1 MYYQLFTA
9 RNGGSMQSQV
19 VTQPVTVTSLSGNV
33 VVVNAQGQARIV
45 NAGDVLQPDEI
56 IITVNQSAIE
66 LQTTQGGVQID
77 ENCVACLPE
86 FSADGQPEVQAA
98 PVQGQINLDL
108 AQLDTANFDE
118 QAIAAIQQAIL
129 DGVDPTTALEAA
141 AAGAGA
147 GGSANGGA
155 ITIDYNFLEVLAST
169 AFDTQGY
176 NQTFSTTQ
184 TLVNPLRFAAG
195 GESLSTQVTEGSL
208 SLGTYPQTSTVTSL
222 ITAGSLA
229 LLPASFVPEAAFLT
243 SLLAELNQDITSS
256 GQPVVFRYDAATNS
270 IIGEQNGST
279 VLSIAISAESIGRDV
294 NLTITTTLSQPI
306 DHLPSVG
313 GGLVSISGD
322 QISIALQLTGTDSNG
337 NVIQAPIDVVVAIN
351 DGSAPVMVD
360 EPTLSLNEND
370 LPAGS
375 DGADPLTVSGQFD
388 TQLGSDQ
395 VASYQIDP
403 STANPIAGLT
413 SQGDAVILGEPTLID
428 GNRVYQATAGGRDI
442 FQLTLN
448 ADGSYQF
455 VLQGTL
461 DHAAGSDALTI
472 SLPIVAIDY
481 DNDSSAPGNLNIE
494 IQDDKPLISGVE
506 PLTVAEKTLDT
517 GSIGGGASL
526 VADGNFTTTQ
536 GSDGVVSYR
545 LDSLTDAVAGI
556 TSGGVAVTLSES
568 VDANG
573 NYTYTATAGG
583 EPVFTLLLNQ
593 DGSYR
598 FTLQGSLDHAL
609 NSDELLVNFTV
620 VATDFDGDTASIT
633 LPVTVKDDKP
643 YFTNVTS
650 LNVHENDLP
659 QGSDVTKEPLTASG
673 QFELVQGSDR
683 VASFTLDSSVNP
695 VQGLTSNGVA
705 VTLSAPV
712 DDGNGN
718 LTYTAMAGAV
728 TVFTLTLNSDG
739 TYSFTL
745 AAPVDHALNS
755 NDLTLNFQ
763 VIATDFDGDSDS
775 IVLPVKINDDKPY
788 FTNVQGL
795 YVHENDLP
803 QGSDTDKE
811 PVTVNGQFQLVQ
823 GADTVASFALDSSV
837 NPVQGLT
844 SNGVAVTLS
853 APADDGNGNLTYTA
867 MAGSVTV
874 FTLTLNTDGTYSFTL
889 AAPVDHALNS
899 NDLTL
904 NFKVIATDFDGDS
917 DSIVLPVKIN
927 DDKPYFTNVQGL
939 YVHENDLPQ
948 GSDTDKEPVT
958 VNGQFQ
964 LVQGADTVASF
975 ALDSSVNPVQGL
987 TSNGVAVTL
996 SAPVDDG
1003 HGNLTYT
1010 AMAGA
1015 VTVFTLTLN
1024 SNGTYSFTLAAPV
1037 DHALNSNDLT
1047 LNFQVIATDFDG
1059 DSDSI
1064 VLPVK
1069 INDDKPYFTNVQGL
1083 YVHENDLPQGSDTDK
1098 EPVTVNGQF
1107 QLVQGADTVASFA
1120 LDSSVNPVQGLT
1132 SNGVAVTL
1140 SAPVDDG
1147 HGNLTYTAMAG
1158 SATVFTLT
1166 LNADGTYSFTL
1177 AAPVDHALN
1186 SNDLTLNFKVIATDF
1201 DGDSDSIVLPVKIND
1216 DKPYFTNVQGL
1227 YVHENDLPQGSD
1239 TDKEPVTVNGQFQ
1252 LVQGADTVASFAL
1265 DSSVNPV
1272 QGLTSN
1278 GVAVTLS
1285 APVDDGNGNLTYT
1298 VMAGAVTVFTLT
1310 LNTDGTYSF
1319 TLAAPVDHALNSNDL
1334 TLNFQV
1340 IATDFD
1346 GDSDSIVLPVK
1357 INDDKPYFTN
1367 VQGLYVHEN
1376 DLPQGSD
1383 IDKEPVTVNGQFQLV
1398 QGADT
1403 VASFALDSSVNPVQ
1417 GLTSN
1422 GVAVTLSAPVD
1433 DGNGNLTYTAMAGA
1447 VTVFTL
1453 TLNSDG
1459 TYSFTLSAPVDHALN
1474 SDSLTLNFKVIAT
1487 DFDGDSD
1494 SIVLPVKINDDKPS
1508 FIHRQPLSVNEDD
1521 LPQGSD
1527 NSKESLS
1534 ASGQFTVVQGADQV
1548 VSYQL
1553 DGSVNPVQGLTSNGV
1568 AVVLSAPVD
1577 DGNGNGN
1584 LTYTATAGGNP
1595 IFTLVLNTDGSYTF
1609 TLSGPIDHASG
1620 SDSKQLNFKVL
1631 AVDFDGDKASVN
1643 LPVTIID
1650 DKPTITAVQALSVD
1664 EDDLTQGSDTT
1675 KESLTATGHFT
1686 TTQGADHVVSYTLNL
1701 TTNPLAGVTS
1711 GGQVLTLSDS
1721 VDAHGNHTYT
1731 ATKPDGTL
1739 IFTLQ
1744 LNANGSYQFTLS
1756 GPLDHAASSDE
1767 LLLNFNVV
1775 ATDYD
1780 GDTSSIVLPVTVVD
1794 DQPSVISA
1802 QALSV
1807 NEDDLA
1813 TGTDQSKESTTANG
1827 QFTTTQGADGIAH
1840 YQIDTSTSSDTGLTS
1855 QGQPVVWGA
1864 PSITT
1869 ASSGQVYTYQGIANG
1884 VVIFTL
1890 VLRADGSYSFTLN
1903 GAVDHP
1909 LNANELTLNIPVLAQ
1924 DADGDTSP
1932 ITLPVTIVDDV
1943 PILHDKNIAL
1953 QEGSV
1958 ASSVNLFSRDNNL
1971 SPDTQGADRG
1981 VITHFSAVDEA
1992 GRDIQFREGS
2002 VLSNDIELNG
2012 AAKTVTVVEI
2022 VNGVSRDLGT
2032 LTIQPNG
2039 TATFT
2044 PVTQLDHT
2052 DGNDIKFTVD
2062 VTATDYDH
2070 DTSTE
2075 QLNITISDHKATIT
2089 QQKFTGYEDQGHDAA
2104 LNLVPVGEQSNAQ
2117 DNLGGLPVEALKLA
2131 LQVNLYDVDQ
2141 GESLGEVSIWNPNQI
2156 RGDFYYLDSAN
2167 QLVKLDV
2174 DPASGHVVLPAA
2186 LLQQSINGTIA
2197 TVENLY
2203 FVPDR
2208 HYSTGNGGMNAS
2220 VSVEILHNGVRDH
2233 FTNGNMRIEIESV
2246 ADIATWKS
2254 SSEFHYDAVEDGS
2267 NVSLNIAAETQDNS
2281 NPEAITYQIRF
2292 TENGANA
2299 NLVYSDGSPIPT
2311 KTDANGTYYEVPANK
2326 IAQVQVDPADNF
2338 AGQIKLDVTAITK
2351 ESTNYVA
2358 GKQTAQSETKEIVID
2373 VAPEADRGS
2382 FTVNRISIFEDNASN
2397 QNAVDPSVEHDPLL
2411 LSEVI
2416 SMTGSSDA
2424 DGSEALFVRLSDF
2437 TDTGATLVWLG
2448 SGPSP
2453 ITVGTYPNGET
2464 YYEIPQSA
2472 LSQVEVL
2479 PTKHSNENFSFVVEG
2494 IVKDTVN
2501 LSTGQVQDIESL
2513 GSKTVNVTVKG
2524 VADLPTIE
2532 FLNGNTQWQTFNDG
2546 VQSGVITTV
2555 SEDSR
2560 VDLNFSII
2568 SGEIAD
2574 SPTDSSETISVLL
2587 SNIPDGV
2594 KLFDSDGTSV
2604 DLVFAGYDSN
2614 HKPIYQ
2620 ANLTTAQVITGI
2632 QVQPVASSTANIDIK
2647 ATVIVTEN
2655 DGHVRQMEETIRIL
2669 VEPKIDVT
2677 ENYHNAVSG
2686 NEDDRIHVTWVP
2698 QNTPGNIQNPDAQ
2711 EYFSRVEISGFPDG
2725 SRVFVNNVEVTLVNG
2740 VLVLE
2745 PAAGQSDLDFSNQVS
2760 AAGYI
2765 QVIPPHNSSTDFT
2778 LSTAITVKEQ
2788 DHEYVDAANPG
2799 QGIAEEVIH
2808 GSIGVKVNP
2817 IAEPDGQLLVENAG
2831 SVAQTVQA
2839 DANGK
2844 IDFTI
2849 NDASGGQA
2857 GANVIR
2863 FDNLD
2868 SNTAGSYQSDELVD
2882 QLVVS
2887 FGNVP
2892 QEVLNQLLITGAI
2905 NNGDGTWTI
2914 TNEADF
2920 SIKAPNGLVYSSN
2933 NDPDNNGFND
2943 IKITITAK
2951 VYDQGEDSSEVKI
2964 TKQVSTE
2971 LTLSFPTVVTGNN
2984 SVAAQLNWVGDA
2996 DDLVIGKEDNT
3007 VNLGQQIQDK
3017 LMVNATG
3024 FDAVADEL
3032 SIVINASDLP
3042 AGASIGGQDF
3052 NFVDGQYVFK
3062 GTLNPDGSISGL
3074 EGLVLIPPRDFA
3086 GDFKLPIT
3094 FVTTDT
3100 QSGDEKTLTA
3110 QVPVAISPVAD
3121 VPSSSGDQPL
3131 DNHVTPSITLNVQ
3144 ETLGLDANHQP
3155 TDLAN
3160 DTPTQDGIAYEDGI
3174 VHLNLAIGLAD
3185 SLNGSTQGQEVL
3197 TEVTLTLNDTNAGV
3211 FVDANGQS
3219 LGTSITLTQAELPA
3233 ALGEIYFK
3241 PAPNYPSGND
3251 INTVGI
3257 TVAGKVIDSTVF
3269 DETNASS
3276 QGVSSSDADKTF
3288 TSQVSFEVK
3297 PVVDDI
3303 TIGSG
3308 SPISVTGDED
3318 SWIALAD
3325 QGNAFNVSLN
3335 DNDGSEQF
3343 VSLVLTGLPTDFLVK
3358 SLSSD
3363 YVVKNNGGG
3372 EWSVQIRNPN
3382 LTSLDL
3388 SALAI
3393 KPAKDFSGEVQLGIK
3408 VYTQESLLN
3417 QPVEHTGQ
3425 FTLHVTPIGDDVDI
3439 TPAQEVTGN
3448 EGQAIDISLGA
3459 QILDKAPSL
3468 PGGATYTENSPETLR
3483 VEISGVPD
3491 GASLSLADGTL
3502 GTPLGGGVWV
3512 FEINAQQLDKV
3523 VFNSGDNN
3531 QLNWNGNLHFKV
3543 QSVDTGLAGDQH
3555 LGSAQEFDVHVD
3567 VTAVNDRPELINVQD
3582 QVTEE
3587 DTPLLLNSFTL
3598 ADIDAQLDDPNAD
3611 YTLQIGVN
3619 SGVLIIDSSLS
3630 SGLTIQGDGTGALSI
3645 TGNVAEIN
3653 AAIGA
3658 GLVKFVPSPD
3668 FYGQVAVTLNVNDNG
3683 NAGIEIAGDA
3693 STAHDN
3699 SAQFVIDVTAVND
3712 KPEVDGIHL
3721 TAQIDE
3727 ASGQKLTGIT
3737 VSDVDY
3743 AGSHTNDVMKVT
3755 LSISE
3760 GILSVQAPAGSSV
3773 AVSYAL
3779 DGSVILEGSP
3789 EAINALLNHSDS
3801 AYGLFV
3807 DAAAIA
3813 GTQINLTVTAQDM
3826 GVYFENASGMALEE
3840 SKTYPIQVNPVANAP
3855 SLSMNPAFGYAQQ
3868 IYANQ
3873 SVSAQGIALL
3883 GAIAA
3888 LTDLHETLSL
3898 RVDHLPAGAS
3908 LSSTA
3913 GSVTDLG
3920 NGRWEVSP
3928 DALESLKVV
3937 GLEEGV
3943 HTLSL
3948 TALSTESDGSSA
3960 PSANSIDYRI
3970 EIAADD
3976 SLLDHRS
3983 ATDDSLLVADN
3994 SGMTLFSGSGDDF
4007 VQGGAGD
4014 DVLVGGLGADILVGG
4029 TGADMFKW
4037 TLDGVDDKVDHIRDF
4052 NVSEG
4057 DSIDLIDVV
4066 QDLGNHLTMEQL
4078 LNNLSVSNQLTAQVV
4093 DNDVTLQVTTDNQVQ
4108 QTIVIENLATQ
4119 IDFTGMSS
4127 LDIIGTLLDQ
4137 NLLRHD

>member
-1 MYYQLFTA
+1 
-9 RNGGSMQSQV
+9 MQSQV

-494 IQDDKPLISGVE
+494 IQDDKPIIIGAE
-506 PLTVAEKTLDT
+506 QLTVAEQTLDT

-545 LDSLTDAVAGI
+545 LDSLTDSVAGI

-712 DDGNGN
+712 DDG
-718 LTYTAMAGAV
+718 
-728 TVFTLTLNSDG
+728 
-739 TYSFTL
+739 
-745 AAPVDHALNS
+745 
-755 NDLTLNFQ
+755 
-763 VIATDFDGDSDS
+763 
-775 IVLPVKINDDKPY
+775 
-788 FTNVQGL
+788 
-795 YVHENDLP
+795 
-803 QGSDTDKE
+803 
-811 PVTVNGQFQLVQ
+811 
-823 GADTVASFALDSSV
+823 
-837 NPVQGLT
+837 
-844 SNGVAVTLS
+844 
-853 APADDGNGNLTYTA
+853 
-867 MAGSVTV
+867 
-874 FTLTLNTDGTYSFTL
+874 
-889 AAPVDHALNS
+889 
-899 NDLTL
+899 
-904 NFKVIATDFDGDS
+904 
-917 DSIVLPVKIN
+917 
-927 DDKPYFTNVQGL
+927 
-939 YVHENDLPQ
+939 
-948 GSDTDKEPVT
+948 
-958 VNGQFQ
+958 
-964 LVQGADTVASF
+964 
-975 ALDSSVNPVQGL
+975 
-987 TSNGVAVTL
+987 
-996 SAPVDDG
+996 

-1024 SNGTYSFTLAAPV
+1024 TDGTYSFTLAAPV

-1147 HGNLTYTAMAG
+1147 NGNLTYTAMAG
-1158 SATVFTLT
+1158 S
-1166 LNADGTYSFTL
+1166 
-1177 AAPVDHALN
+1177 
-1186 SNDLTLNFKVIATDF
+1186 
-1201 DGDSDSIVLPVKIND
+1201 
-1216 DKPYFTNVQGL
+1216 
-1227 YVHENDLPQGSD
+1227 
-1239 TDKEPVTVNGQFQ
+1239 
-1252 LVQGADTVASFAL
+1252 
-1265 DSSVNPV
+1265 
-1272 QGLTSN
+1272 
-1278 GVAVTLS
+1278 
-1285 APVDDGNGNLTYT
+1285 
-1298 VMAGAVTVFTLT
+1298 
-1310 LNTDGTYSF
+1310 
-1319 TLAAPVDHALNSNDL
+1319 
-1334 TLNFQV
+1334 
-1340 IATDFD
+1340 
-1346 GDSDSIVLPVK
+1346 
-1357 INDDKPYFTN
+1357 
-1367 VQGLYVHEN
+1367 
-1376 DLPQGSD
+1376 
-1383 IDKEPVTVNGQFQLV
+1383 
-1398 QGADT
+1398 
-1403 VASFALDSSVNPVQ
+1403 
-1417 GLTSN
+1417 
-1422 GVAVTLSAPVD
+1422 
-1433 DGNGNLTYTAMAGA
+1433 

-1459 TYSFTLSAPVDHALN
+1459 TYSFTLAAPVEHALN

-1487 DFDGDSD
+1487 DFDGD
-1494 SIVLPVKINDDKPS
+1494 
-1508 FIHRQPLSVNEDD
+1508 
-1521 LPQGSD
+1521 
-1527 NSKESLS
+1527 
-1534 ASGQFTVVQGADQV
+1534 
-1548 VSYQL
+1548 
-1553 DGSVNPVQGLTSNGV
+1553 
-1568 AVVLSAPVD
+1568 
-1577 DGNGNGN
+1577 
-1584 LTYTATAGGNP
+1584 TA
-1595 IFTLVLNTDGSYTF
+1595 
-1609 TLSGPIDHASG
+1609 
-1620 SDSKQLNFKVL
+1620 
-1631 AVDFDGDKASVN
+1631 
-1643 LPVTIID
+1643 
-1650 DKPTITAVQALSVD
+1650 
-1664 EDDLTQGSDTT
+1664 
-1675 KESLTATGHFT
+1675 
-1686 TTQGADHVVSYTLNL
+1686 
-1701 TTNPLAGVTS
+1701 
-1711 GGQVLTLSDS
+1711 
-1721 VDAHGNHTYT
+1721 
-1731 ATKPDGTL
+1731 
-1739 IFTLQ
+1739 
-1744 LNANGSYQFTLS
+1744 
-1756 GPLDHAASSDE
+1756 
-1767 LLLNFNVV
+1767 
-1775 ATDYD
+1775 
-1780 GDTSSIVLPVTVVD
+1780 SIVLPVTVLD

-1840 YQIDTSTSSDTGLTS
+1840 YQIDTSTSSNTGLTS

-1869 ASSGQVYTYQGIANG
+1869 TSSGQVYTYQGIANG

-2075 QLNITISDHKATIT
+2075 QLNITIYDHKATIT

-2104 LNLVPVGEQSNAQ
+2104 LNLVPAGEQSNAQ

-2524 VADLPTIE
+2524 VADLPNID
-2532 FLNGNTQWQTFNDG
+2532 FISGNTQWQSFNDG
-2546 VQSGVITTV
+2546 THQGVITTV
-2555 SEDSR
+2555 AEDSL

-2620 ANLTTAQVITGI
+2620 ANLTVAQVVTGI

-2655 DGHVRQMEETIRIL
+2655 DGHVRQVEETIRIL

-2725 SRVFVNNVEVTLVNG
+2725 SRVFVNNVEVTLING

-2765 QVIPPHNSSTDFT
+2765 QVIPPHNSSTDFA

-2788 DHEYVDAANPG
+2788 AHEYVDAGNPG
-2799 QGIAEEVIH
+2799 QGIAE
-2808 GSIGVKVNP
+2808 
-2817 IAEPDGQLLVENAG
+2817 
-2831 SVAQTVQA
+2831 
-2839 DANGK
+2839 
-2844 IDFTI
+2844 
-2849 NDASGGQA
+2849 
-2857 GANVIR
+2857 
-2863 FDNLD
+2863 
-2868 SNTAGSYQSDELVD
+2868 
-2882 QLVVS
+2882 
-2887 FGNVP
+2887 
-2892 QEVLNQLLITGAI
+2892 
-2905 NNGDGTWTI
+2905 
-2914 TNEADF
+2914 
-2920 SIKAPNGLVYSSN
+2920 
-2933 NDPDNNGFND
+2933 
-2943 IKITITAK
+2943 
-2951 VYDQGEDSSEVKI
+2951 
-2964 TKQVSTE
+2964 
-2971 LTLSFPTVVTGNN
+2971 
-2984 SVAAQLNWVGDA
+2984 
-2996 DDLVIGKEDNT
+2996 
-3007 VNLGQQIQDK
+3007 
-3017 LMVNATG
+3017 
-3024 FDAVADEL
+3024 
-3032 SIVINASDLP
+3032 
-3042 AGASIGGQDF
+3042 
-3052 NFVDGQYVFK
+3052 
-3062 GTLNPDGSISGL
+3062 
-3074 EGLVLIPPRDFA
+3074 
-3086 GDFKLPIT
+3086 
-3094 FVTTDT
+3094 
-3100 QSGDEKTLTA
+3100 
-3110 QVPVAISPVAD
+3110 
-3121 VPSSSGDQPL
+3121 
-3131 DNHVTPSITLNVQ
+3131 
-3144 ETLGLDANHQP
+3144 
-3155 TDLAN
+3155 
-3160 DTPTQDGIAYEDGI
+3160 
-3174 VHLNLAIGLAD
+3174 
-3185 SLNGSTQGQEVL
+3185 
-3197 TEVTLTLNDTNAGV
+3197 
-3211 FVDANGQS
+3211 
-3219 LGTSITLTQAELPA
+3219 
-3233 ALGEIYFK
+3233 
-3241 PAPNYPSGND
+3241 
-3251 INTVGI
+3251 
-3257 TVAGKVIDSTVF
+3257 
-3269 DETNASS
+3269 
-3276 QGVSSSDADKTF
+3276 
-3288 TSQVSFEVK
+3288 
-3297 PVVDDI
+3297 
-3303 TIGSG
+3303 
-3308 SPISVTGDED
+3308 
-3318 SWIALAD
+3318 
-3325 QGNAFNVSLN
+3325 
-3335 DNDGSEQF
+3335 
-3343 VSLVLTGLPTDFLVK
+3343 
-3358 SLSSD
+3358 
-3363 YVVKNNGGG
+3363 
-3372 EWSVQIRNPN
+3372 
-3382 LTSLDL
+3382 
-3388 SALAI
+3388 
-3393 KPAKDFSGEVQLGIK
+3393 
-3408 VYTQESLLN
+3408 
-3417 QPVEHTGQ
+3417 
-3425 FTLHVTPIGDDVDI
+3425 
-3439 TPAQEVTGN
+3439 
-3448 EGQAIDISLGA
+3448 
-3459 QILDKAPSL
+3459 
-3468 PGGATYTENSPETLR
+3468 
-3483 VEISGVPD
+3483 
-3491 GASLSLADGTL
+3491 
-3502 GTPLGGGVWV
+3502 
-3512 FEINAQQLDKV
+3512 
-3523 VFNSGDNN
+3523 
-3531 QLNWNGNLHFKV
+3531 
-3543 QSVDTGLAGDQH
+3543 
-3555 LGSAQEFDVHVD
+3555 
-3567 VTAVNDRPELINVQD
+3567 
-3582 QVTEE
+3582 
-3587 DTPLLLNSFTL
+3587 
-3598 ADIDAQLDDPNAD
+3598 
-3611 YTLQIGVN
+3611 
-3619 SGVLIIDSSLS
+3619 
-3630 SGLTIQGDGTGALSI
+3630 
-3645 TGNVAEIN
+3645 
-3653 AAIGA
+3653 
-3658 GLVKFVPSPD
+3658 
-3668 FYGQVAVTLNVNDNG
+3668 
-3683 NAGIEIAGDA
+3683 
-3693 STAHDN
+3693 
-3699 SAQFVIDVTAVND
+3699 
-3712 KPEVDGIHL
+3712 
-3721 TAQIDE
+3721 
-3727 ASGQKLTGIT
+3727 
-3737 VSDVDY
+3737 
-3743 AGSHTNDVMKVT
+3743 
-3755 LSISE
+3755 
-3760 GILSVQAPAGSSV
+3760 
-3773 AVSYAL
+3773 
-3779 DGSVILEGSP
+3779 
-3789 EAINALLNHSDS
+3789 
-3801 AYGLFV
+3801 
-3807 DAAAIA
+3807 
-3813 GTQINLTVTAQDM
+3813 
-3826 GVYFENASGMALEE
+3826 
-3840 SKTYPIQVNPVANAP
+3840 
-3855 SLSMNPAFGYAQQ
+3855 
-3868 IYANQ
+3868 
-3873 SVSAQGIALL
+3873 
-3883 GAIAA
+3883 
-3888 LTDLHETLSL
+3888 
-3898 RVDHLPAGAS
+3898 
-3908 LSSTA
+3908 
-3913 GSVTDLG
+3913 
-3920 NGRWEVSP
+3920 
-3928 DALESLKVV
+3928 
-3937 GLEEGV
+3937 
-3943 HTLSL
+3943 
-3948 TALSTESDGSSA
+3948 
-3960 PSANSIDYRI
+3960 
-3970 EIAADD
+3970 
-3976 SLLDHRS
+3976 
-3983 ATDDSLLVADN
+3983 
-3994 SGMTLFSGSGDDF
+3994 
-4007 VQGGAGD
+4007 
-4014 DVLVGGLGADILVGG
+4014 
-4029 TGADMFKW
+4029 
-4037 TLDGVDDKVDHIRDF
+4037 
-4052 NVSEG
+4052 
-4057 DSIDLIDVV
+4057 
-4066 QDLGNHLTMEQL
+4066 
-4078 LNNLSVSNQLTAQVV
+4078 
-4093 DNDVTLQVTTDNQVQ
+4093 
-4108 QTIVIENLATQ
+4108 
-4119 IDFTGMSS
+4119 
-4127 LDIIGTLLDQ
+4127 
-4137 NLLRHD
+4137 

>member
-1 MYYQLFTA
+1 ME
-9 RNGGSMQSQV
+9 SQV
-19 VTQPVTVTSLSGNV
+19 VTQPITVMNMTGDV
-33 VVVNAQGQARIV
+33 IVVNAQGQARSV
-45 NAGDVLQPDEI
+45 NVGDALQPGEI
-56 IITVNQSAIE
+56 LITVNQAE
-66 LQTTQGGVQID
+66 VTLQTTQGDVRVD
-77 ENCVACLPE
+77 ENCLACLPE
-86 FSADGQPEVQAA
+86 PAFGADPQLRVA
-98 PVQGQINLDL
+98 PVQGEINAEL
-108 AQLDTANFDE
+108 AQLDTANFDA

-129 DGVDPTTALEAA
+129 DGVDPTTALQAA
-141 AAGAGA
+141 AAGGNAA
-147 GGSANGGA
+147 GSANEGA
-155 ITIDYNFLEVLAST
+155 VTIAYNYTEVLAST
-169 AFDTQGY
+169 LFDTHGY
-176 NQTFSTTQ
+176 SQTLSTTQ
-184 TLVNPLRFAAG
+184 IFDNPLRFAAG
-195 GESLSTQVTEGSL
+195 GETVSAQVTEGSL
-208 SLGTYPQTSTVTSL
+208 SLGTYPQTSTLTTL

-229 LLPASFVPEAAFLT
+229 LLPASFVPAPTFLT
-243 SLLAELNQDITSS
+243 ALLAELNQDITSS
-256 GQPVVFRYDAATNS
+256 GQPVVFRYDATTNS
-270 IIGEQNGST
+270 IIGEQNGAA

-306 DHLPSVG
+306 DHVPSVG
-313 GGLVSISGD
+313 GGLVSINGD
-322 QISIALQLTGTDSNG
+322 QISVALQLTGTDSNG
-337 NVIQAPIDVVVAIN
+337 NPIQAPIEVTVGIN
-351 DGSAPVMVD
+351 DGSLPVMVA
-360 EPTLSLNEND
+360 EPTLTLNEND
-370 LPAGS
+370 LPTGS
-375 DGADPLTVSGQFD
+375 DGANSLTVAGQFD
-388 TQLGSDQ
+388 TQLGSDRI
-395 VASYQIDP
+395 ASYQVDP
-403 STANPIAGLT
+403 ANGNPLAGLT
-413 SQGDAVILGEPTLID
+413 SHGEAVILGEPTFIN
-428 GNRVYQATAGGRDI
+428 GNRVYQATAGGRDV

-481 DNDSSAPGNLNIE
+481 DNDSSAPGALNIE
-494 IQDDKPLISGVE
+494 IQDDKPTITAVT
-506 PLTVAEKTLDT
+506 PLTVEENTLSS
-517 GSIGGGASL
+517 GSIGGGAGL
-526 VADGNFTTTQ
+526 IADGQFTTTQ

-545 LDSLTDAVAGI
+545 LDNLTDAVTGL
-556 TSGGVAVTLSES
+556 TSGGVAVTLTES

-583 EPVFTLLLNQ
+583 SPVFTLLLNQ

-598 FTLQGSLDHAL
+598 FTLTGTLDHSVGSDQLLLNFNVVATDFDGDTSSIVLPVTVVDDKPEILDATPLSVQEDDLANGSDTSKEPLTANGHFTTTQGSDQVVSYQLDPASNPLAGVTSGGQSLTLTPSTDAQGNHIYTATKPDGTVIFTLQLNTDGTYSFTLSGPLDHAAASDELLLNFQVLGQDFDGDTASITLPVTIYDDKPTITDVQALALNEDDLPLGSDNSKESLVADGHFTTTQGADQVVSYTLDTSSNPLAGITSGGQALTVNETVDSSGSHIYTASKPDGTVIFTLQLNADGSYRFTLSGTLDHAVNSDELLLNFKVIATDFDGDTSSITLPVTITDDKPYFTNVQPLSVSENDLPLGSDTSKEPVSVSGQFELVQGADRVASYQLDGSVNPVQGLTSHGVAVTLSAPVDDGNGNLTYTASAGGNTVFTLVLNSDGSYVFTLSAPLDHPLNSDEILLNFNVIATDFDGDTTSVTLPVKVFDDNPYFTNVESLSVSEDDLPQGSDSSKEPLTATGHFSLVQGADQVVSYQLDSSVNPVQGLTSNGVALTLSAPVDDGNGNLTYTAMAGSTTVFSLVLNADGTYSFTLSAPVDHALNSNELLLNFNVIATDFDGDTTSVTLPVKVFDDKPYFTNVQSLSVSEDDLPQGSDSSKESLTASGHFSLVQGADQVVSYQLDISVNPVQGLTSNGVALTLSPPVDDGNGNLTYTASAGGNTVFTLVLNVDGSYSFTLAAPLDHAL
-609 NSDELLVNFTV
+609 NSDELLLNFKV
-620 VATDFDGDTASIT
+620 IATDFDGDTASIT
-633 LPVTVKDDKP
+633 LPVKVFDDKP
-643 YFTNVTS
+643 HFTNVQA
-650 LNVHENDLP
+650 LLVDEDDLP
-659 QGSDVTKEPLTASG
+659 QGADSSKESLTASG
-673 QFELVQGSDR
+673 QFTLVQGADQVVSYH
-683 VASFTLDSSVNP
+683 LDASVNP
-695 VQGLTSNGVA
+695 VQGLSSNGVA

-718 LTYTAMAGAV
+718 LTYTAMAGAT
-728 TVFTLTLNSDG
+728 TVFTL
-739 TYSFTL
+739 
-745 AAPVDHALNS
+745 V
-755 NDLTLNFQ
+755 
-763 VIATDFDGDSDS
+763 
-775 IVLPVKINDDKPY
+775 
-788 FTNVQGL
+788 
-795 YVHENDLP
+795 
-803 QGSDTDKE
+803 
-811 PVTVNGQFQLVQ
+811 
-823 GADTVASFALDSSV
+823 
-837 NPVQGLT
+837 
-844 SNGVAVTLS
+844 
-853 APADDGNGNLTYTA
+853 
-867 MAGSVTV
+867 
-874 FTLTLNTDGTYSFTL
+874 LNTDGTYSVTL
-889 AAPVDHALNS
+889 SAPLDHAANS
-899 NDLTL
+899 DELLL
-904 NFKVIATDFDGDS
+904 NFKVIATDFDGDTA
-917 DSIVLPVKIN
+917 SITLPVKII
-927 DDKPYFTNVQGL
+927 DDKPFFTQVQ
-939 YVHENDLPQ
+939 
-948 GSDTDKEPVT
+948 
-958 VNGQFQ
+958 
-964 LVQGADTVASF
+964 A
-975 ALDSSVNPVQGL
+975 
-987 TSNGVAVTL
+987 
-996 SAPVDDG
+996 
-1003 HGNLTYT
+1003 
-1010 AMAGA
+1010 
-1015 VTVFTLTLN
+1015 
-1024 SNGTYSFTLAAPV
+1024 
-1037 DHALNSNDLT
+1037 
-1047 LNFQVIATDFDG
+1047 
-1059 DSDSI
+1059 
-1064 VLPVK
+1064 
-1069 INDDKPYFTNVQGL
+1069 
-1083 YVHENDLPQGSDTDK
+1083 
-1098 EPVTVNGQF
+1098 
-1107 QLVQGADTVASFA
+1107 
-1120 LDSSVNPVQGLT
+1120 
-1132 SNGVAVTL
+1132 
-1140 SAPVDDG
+1140 
-1147 HGNLTYTAMAG
+1147 
-1158 SATVFTLT
+1158 
-1166 LNADGTYSFTL
+1166 
-1177 AAPVDHALN
+1177 
-1186 SNDLTLNFKVIATDF
+1186 
-1201 DGDSDSIVLPVKIND
+1201 
-1216 DKPYFTNVQGL
+1216 
-1227 YVHENDLPQGSD
+1227 
-1239 TDKEPVTVNGQFQ
+1239 
-1252 LVQGADTVASFAL
+1252 
-1265 DSSVNPV
+1265 
-1272 QGLTSN
+1272 
-1278 GVAVTLS
+1278 
-1285 APVDDGNGNLTYT
+1285 
-1298 VMAGAVTVFTLT
+1298 
-1310 LNTDGTYSF
+1310 
-1319 TLAAPVDHALNSNDL
+1319 
-1334 TLNFQV
+1334 
-1340 IATDFD
+1340 
-1346 GDSDSIVLPVK
+1346 
-1357 INDDKPYFTN
+1357 
-1367 VQGLYVHEN
+1367 
-1376 DLPQGSD
+1376 
-1383 IDKEPVTVNGQFQLV
+1383 
-1398 QGADT
+1398 
-1403 VASFALDSSVNPVQ
+1403 
-1417 GLTSN
+1417 
-1422 GVAVTLSAPVD
+1422 
-1433 DGNGNLTYTAMAGA
+1433 
-1447 VTVFTL
+1447 
-1453 TLNSDG
+1453 
-1459 TYSFTLSAPVDHALN
+1459 
-1474 SDSLTLNFKVIAT
+1474 
-1487 DFDGDSD
+1487 
-1494 SIVLPVKINDDKPS
+1494 
-1508 FIHRQPLSVNEDD
+1508 LSVNEDD

-1527 NSKESLS
+1527 SSKEPLS
-1534 ASGQFTVVQGADQV
+1534 ANGHFTVVQGADQV

-1553 DGSVNPVQGLTSNGV
+1553 DSSVNPVQGLTSNGV

-1577 DGNGNGN
+1577 DGNGN

-1609 TLSGPIDHASG
+1609 TLSGPIDHAAG

-1643 LPVTIID
+1643 LPVTIAD

-1664 EDDLTQGSDTT
+1664 EDDLTQGSDTS

-1686 TTQGADHVVSYTLNL
+1686 TTQGADHVVAYTLNL
-1701 TTNPLAGVTS
+1701 ASNPLAGVTS
-1711 GGQVLTLSDS
+1711 GGQALTLADS
-1721 VDAHGNHTYT
+1721 VDASGNHTYT
-1731 ATKPDGTL
+1731 ATKPDGSV

-1744 LNANGSYQFTLS
+1744 LNVDGSYQFTLS
-1756 GPLDHAASSDE
+1756 GPLDHTASSDE

-1775 ATDYD
+1775 AMDYD

-1869 ASSGQVYTYQGIANG
+1869 TSSGQVYTYQGIANG

-1953 QEGSV
+1953 QEGAS

-2012 AAKTVTVVEI
+2012 AAKTVTVVEM

-2032 LTIQPNG
+2032 LTIQPDG

-2044 PVTQLDHT
+2044 PVVQLDHT

-2104 LNLVPVGEQSNAQ
+2104 LNLVPAGEQSNAQ

-2141 GESLGEVSIWNPNQI
+2141 GESLGEVSIWNPNSI
-2156 RGDFYYLDSAN
+2156 HGDFYYLDGSN

-2174 DPASGHVVLPAA
+2174 DPATGHVILPAA
-2186 LLQQSINGTIA
+2186 MLQQSINGNIA

-2203 FVPDR
+2203 FVPER
-2208 HYSTGNGGMNAS
+2208 HYSTANGGMNAS
-2220 VSVEILHNGVRDH
+2220 VGVEILHNGVRDH

-2254 SSEFHYDAVEDGS
+2254 SSEFHYDAVEDAS

-2292 TENGANA
+2292 TENGSHA

-2311 KTDANGTYYEVPANK
+2311 KTDANGTYYEVPANM

-2338 AGQIKLDVTAITK
+2338 AGQIKLDVTAITT
-2351 ESTNYVA
+2351 ESTNYVT

-2411 LSEVI
+2411 LSEEI

-2453 ITVGTYPNGET
+2453 ITVGTYPNGDT

-2494 IVKDTVN
+2494 IVKDSVN
-2501 LSTGQVQDIESL
+2501 LSTGQAQDIESL

-2524 VADLPTIE
+2524 VADLPDVDFIS
-2532 FLNGNTQWQTFNDG
+2532 GNTQWQSFNDG
-2546 VQSGVITTV
+2546 THQGVMATV
-2555 SEDSR
+2555 AEDSL

-2594 KLFDSDGTSV
+2594 KLFDSDGSHV

-2632 QVQPVASSTANIDIK
+2632 QVQPVTSSTANIDIK

-2655 DGHVRQMEETIRIL
+2655 DGHVRQVEETIRIL
-2669 VEPKIDVT
+2669 VEPQIDVT

-2686 NEDDRIHVTWVP
+2686 NEDGRIHVTWVP
-2698 QNTPGNIQNPDAQ
+2698 QNSPGNIQNPDAQ

-2745 PAAGQSDLDFSNQVS
+2745 PTAGQSDLDFSNQVS
-2760 AAGYI
+2760 VAGYI

-2788 DHEYVDAANPG
+2788 DHEYVDAGNPG

-2817 IAEPDGQLLVENAG
+2817 IVEPDGQLLVENAG
-2831 SVAQTVQA
+2831 SVTQTVQA
-2839 DANGK
+2839 DASGK

-2868 SNTAGSYQSDELVD
+2868 SNTAGSYQSAELVD

-2892 QEVLNQLLITGAI
+2892 PEVLNQLLITGAI

-2943 IKITITAK
+2943 IKITITAQ
-2951 VYDQGEDSSEVKI
+2951 VYDQGEDSSEAKI
-2964 TKQVSTE
+2964 TEQVSTE

-3062 GTLNPDGSISGL
+3062 GTLNADGSISGL

-3086 GDFKLPIT
+3086 GDFTLPIT

-3131 DNHVTPSITLNVQ
+3131 DDHVTPSITLNVQ

-3197 TEVTLTLNDTNAGV
+3197 TEVTLTLNDTNSGV
-3211 FVDANGQS
+3211 FVDPNGQS
-3219 LGTSITLTQAELPA
+3219 LGTSITLIQAQLPA

-3257 TVAGKVIDSTVF
+3257 TVAGKVTDSTVF

-3297 PVVDDI
+3297 PVVDEI

-3318 SWIALAD
+3318 SWITLAD
-3325 QGNAFNVSLN
+3325 QGSAFNVSLN
-3335 DNDGSEQF
+3335 DNDGSEGF
-3343 VSLVLTGLPTDFLVK
+3343 VSVVLSGLPTDFLVK
-3358 SLSSD
+3358 SLSPD
-3363 YVVKNNGGG
+3363 YTVKNNGGG
-3372 EWSVQIRNPN
+3372 EWSIQINN
-3382 LTSLDL
+3382 ASLTTLDL

-3408 VYTQESLLN
+3408 VFTQESLLGE
-3417 QPVEHTGQ
+3417 PVEHTGQ
-3425 FTLHVTPIGDDVDI
+3425 FTLNVTPVGDDVDI
-3439 TPAQEVTGN
+3439 APVTTVTGT
-3448 EGQAIDISLGA
+3448 EGQAIEISLEA

-3468 PGGATYTENSPETLR
+3468 PGGANYTENSPETLR
-3483 VEISGVPD
+3483 VEVSGVPD
-3491 GASLSLADGTL
+3491 GASLSLPDGTL
-3502 GTPLGGGVWV
+3502 ATHLGGGVWV

-3543 QSVDTGLAGDQH
+3543 QSVDTGALGDQH
-3555 LGSAQEFDVHVD
+3555 LGSAQEFDVTVE
-3567 VTAVNDRPELINVQD
+3567 VTAVNDRPEFVNVQD

-3587 DTPLLLNSFTL
+3587 DTPLLLNNFTL
-3598 ADIDAQLDDPNAD
+3598 ADIDAQLDDPNAQ
-3611 YTLQIGVN
+3611 YTLQIGIN
-3619 SGVLIIDSSLS
+3619 SGVLLIDPLFSN
-3630 SGLTIQGDGTGALSI
+3630 GLTITGDGTGALSI
-3645 TGNVAEIN
+3645 TGKVADIN
-3653 AAIGA
+3653 AAIASGV
-3658 GLVKFVPSPD
+3658 VKFVPTPD

-3683 NAGIEIAGDA
+3683 NAGVEIAGDT

-3699 SAQFVIDVTAVND
+3699 SAQFVIDVTAIND
-3712 KPEVDGIHL
+3712 KPEIDATSV
-3721 TAQIDE
+3721 TTQIDE
-3727 ASGQKLTGIT
+3727 AAGQKLTGIT

-3743 AGSHTNDVMKVT
+3743 AGSHANDVMKVT
-3755 LSISE
+3755 LSVTE
-3760 GILSVQAPAGSSV
+3760 GILSVQVPAGSSV
-3773 AVSYAL
+3773 VVSYAL

-3789 EAINALLNHSDS
+3789 EAINALLNSS
-3801 AYGLFV
+3801 NAAYGVFV
-3807 DAAAIA
+3807 DATAIA
-3813 GTQINLTVTAQDM
+3813 GTEIDLTVQVQDL
-3826 GVYFENASGMALEE
+3826 GVYYENASGMALEE
-3840 SKTYPIQVNPVANAP
+3840 IKTYPIQVNPVANPP
-3855 SLSMNPAFGYAQQ
+3855 SLSLNPTLGYAQQ

-3873 SVSAQGIALL
+3873 SVSGQGIAIL

-3888 LTDLHETLSL
+3888 LTDLHETLSI
-3898 RVDHLPAGAS
+3898 RVDHLPASAN
-3908 LSSTA
+3908 LESSA
-3913 GSVTDLG
+3913 GTVTDLG
-3920 NGRWEVSP
+3920 NGSWEVSP
-3928 DALESLKVV
+3928 DALDSLKVV
-3937 GLEEGV
+3937 GLDIGI
-3943 HTLSL
+3943 HTLTL
-3948 TALSTESDGSSA
+3948 TAISTESDGSSA
-3960 PSANSIDYRI
+3960 SSTTALDYQI
-3970 EIAADD
+3970 EIAANGASLSDHSGVTHD
-3976 SLLDHRS
+3976 SLVL
-3983 ATDDSLLVADN
+3983 ADN
-3994 SGMTLFSGSGDDF
+3994 SGMTLMSGSGNDYI
-4007 VQGGAGD
+4007 QGGDGN
-4014 DVLVGGLGADILVGG
+4014 DVLIGGLGADILVGG
-4029 TGADMFKW
+4029 AGADIFKW
-4037 TLDGVDDKVDHIRDF
+4037 TLNGVDTQTDHIRDL
-4052 NVSEG
+4052 NVGEG
-4057 DSIDLIDVV
+4057 DSIDLTDVV

-4078 LNNLSVSNQLTAQVV
+4078 LNNLSSSNQLTAQVV
-4093 DNDVTLQVTTDNQVQ
+4093 DNNIELAVTTDNNVQ
-4108 QTIVIENLATQ
+4108 QTIVIDNLATQ
-4119 IDFTGMSS
+4119 IDFSGMSS

-4137 NLLRHD
+4137 NVLRHE

>member
-1 MYYQLFTA
+1 
-9 RNGGSMQSQV
+9 MQSQV

-494 IQDDKPLISGVE
+494 IQDDKPIIIGAE
-506 PLTVAEKTLDT
+506 PLTVAEQTLDT

-545 LDSLTDAVAGI
+545 LDSLTDSVAGI

-598 FTLQGSLDHAL
+598 FTLQGSLDHAV
-609 NSDELLVNFTV
+609 NSDELSLNFTV
-620 VATDFDGDTASIT
+620 VATDFDGDTASVV
-633 LPVTVKDDKP
+633 LPVTILDDQP
-643 YFTNVTS
+643 VITGLVPLS
-650 LNVHENDLP
+650 VSEADLA
-659 QGSDVTKEPLTASG
+659 QGSNVDKQPVSVEG
-673 QFELVQGSDR
+673 QFSIQGADTVR
-683 VASFTLDSSVNP
+683 GYALDSSVNP

-705 VTLSAPV
+705 VVLSTPV

-718 LTYTAMAGAV
+718 LTYTASAGNSAIFALV
-728 TVFTLTLNSDG
+728 LNTNGSYTFTLLGSI
-739 TYSFTL
+739 
-745 AAPVDHALNS
+745 DHAIGS
-755 NDLTLNFQ
+755 DEKQLNFT
-763 VIATDFDGDSDS
+763 VVATDFDGDTAS
-775 IVLPVKINDDKPY
+775 IVLPVTILDDQPVI
-788 FTNVQGL
+788 TGL
-795 YVHENDLP
+795 ETLSVSEGDLA
-803 QGSDTDKE
+803 QGSNVDKQ
-811 PVTVNGQFQLVQ
+811 PVSVEGQFSIQ

-844 SNGVAVTLS
+844 SNGMAVTLS
-853 APADDGNGNLTYTA
+853 APVNDGNGNLTYTA

-874 FTLTLNTDGTYSFTL
+874 FTLTLNSDGTYSFTL
-889 AAPVDHALNS
+889 AAPV
-899 NDLTL
+899 
-904 NFKVIATDFDGDS
+904 
-917 DSIVLPVKIN
+917 
-927 DDKPYFTNVQGL
+927 
-939 YVHENDLPQ
+939 E
-948 GSDTDKEPVT
+948 
-958 VNGQFQ
+958 
-964 LVQGADTVASF
+964 
-975 ALDSSVNPVQGL
+975 
-987 TSNGVAVTL
+987 
-996 SAPVDDG
+996 
-1003 HGNLTYT
+1003 
-1010 AMAGA
+1010 
-1015 VTVFTLTLN
+1015 
-1024 SNGTYSFTLAAPV
+1024 
-1037 DHALNSNDLT
+1037 
-1047 LNFQVIATDFDG
+1047 
-1059 DSDSI
+1059 
-1064 VLPVK
+1064 
-1069 INDDKPYFTNVQGL
+1069 
-1083 YVHENDLPQGSDTDK
+1083 
-1098 EPVTVNGQF
+1098 
-1107 QLVQGADTVASFA
+1107 
-1120 LDSSVNPVQGLT
+1120 
-1132 SNGVAVTL
+1132 
-1140 SAPVDDG
+1140 
-1147 HGNLTYTAMAG
+1147 
-1158 SATVFTLT
+1158 
-1166 LNADGTYSFTL
+1166 
-1177 AAPVDHALN
+1177 
-1186 SNDLTLNFKVIATDF
+1186 
-1201 DGDSDSIVLPVKIND
+1201 
-1216 DKPYFTNVQGL
+1216 
-1227 YVHENDLPQGSD
+1227 
-1239 TDKEPVTVNGQFQ
+1239 
-1252 LVQGADTVASFAL
+1252 
-1265 DSSVNPV
+1265 
-1272 QGLTSN
+1272 
-1278 GVAVTLS
+1278 
-1285 APVDDGNGNLTYT
+1285 
-1298 VMAGAVTVFTLT
+1298 
-1310 LNTDGTYSF
+1310 
-1319 TLAAPVDHALNSNDL
+1319 
-1334 TLNFQV
+1334 
-1340 IATDFD
+1340 
-1346 GDSDSIVLPVK
+1346 
-1357 INDDKPYFTN
+1357 
-1367 VQGLYVHEN
+1367 
-1376 DLPQGSD
+1376 
-1383 IDKEPVTVNGQFQLV
+1383 
-1398 QGADT
+1398 
-1403 VASFALDSSVNPVQ
+1403 
-1417 GLTSN
+1417 
-1422 GVAVTLSAPVD
+1422 
-1433 DGNGNLTYTAMAGA
+1433 
-1447 VTVFTL
+1447 
-1453 TLNSDG
+1453 
-1459 TYSFTLSAPVDHALN
+1459 HALN

-1487 DFDGDSD
+1487 DFDGD
-1494 SIVLPVKINDDKPS
+1494 
-1508 FIHRQPLSVNEDD
+1508 
-1521 LPQGSD
+1521 
-1527 NSKESLS
+1527 
-1534 ASGQFTVVQGADQV
+1534 
-1548 VSYQL
+1548 
-1553 DGSVNPVQGLTSNGV
+1553 
-1568 AVVLSAPVD
+1568 
-1577 DGNGNGN
+1577 
-1584 LTYTATAGGNP
+1584 TA
-1595 IFTLVLNTDGSYTF
+1595 
-1609 TLSGPIDHASG
+1609 
-1620 SDSKQLNFKVL
+1620 
-1631 AVDFDGDKASVN
+1631 
-1643 LPVTIID
+1643 
-1650 DKPTITAVQALSVD
+1650 
-1664 EDDLTQGSDTT
+1664 
-1675 KESLTATGHFT
+1675 
-1686 TTQGADHVVSYTLNL
+1686 
-1701 TTNPLAGVTS
+1701 
-1711 GGQVLTLSDS
+1711 
-1721 VDAHGNHTYT
+1721 
-1731 ATKPDGTL
+1731 
-1739 IFTLQ
+1739 
-1744 LNANGSYQFTLS
+1744 
-1756 GPLDHAASSDE
+1756 
-1767 LLLNFNVV
+1767 
-1775 ATDYD
+1775 
-1780 GDTSSIVLPVTVVD
+1780 SIVLPVTVLD

-1813 TGTDQSKESTTANG
+1813 SGTDQTKESTTANG

-1869 ASSGQVYTYQGIANG
+1869 TSSGQVYTYQGIANG

-1909 LNANELTLNIPVLAQ
+1909 FNANELTLNIPVLAQ

-2044 PVTQLDHT
+2044 PVTLLDHT

-2062 VTATDYDH
+2062 VTSTDYDH

-2104 LNLVPVGEQSNAQ
+2104 LNLVPVGEQSNVQ

-2448 SGPSP
+2448 SGSSP

-2501 LSTGQVQDIESL
+2501 LSTGQAQDIESL

-2524 VADLPTIE
+2524 VADLPNID
-2532 FLNGNTQWQTFNDG
+2532 FISGNTQWQSFNDG
-2546 VQSGVITTV
+2546 THQGVITTV
-2555 SEDSR
+2555 AEDSL

-2620 ANLTTAQVITGI
+2620 ANLTVAQVVTGI

-2655 DGHVRQMEETIRIL
+2655 DGHVRQVEETIRIL

-2725 SRVFVNNVEVTLVNG
+2725 SRVFVNNMEVTLING

-2831 SVAQTVQA
+2831 NVTQTVQA

-2964 TKQVSTE
+2964 TEQVSTE

-3062 GTLNPDGSISGL
+3062 GTLNPGGSISGL

-3131 DNHVTPSITLNVQ
+3131 DNHVTPSITMNVQ
-3144 ETLGLDANHQP
+3144 ETLGLNANHQP

-3197 TEVTLTLNDTNAGV
+3197 TEVTLTLNDTNSGV

-3233 ALGEIYFK
+3233 ALSEIYFK

-3257 TVAGKVIDSTVF
+3257 TVAGKVTDSTVF

-3425 FTLHVTPIGDDVDI
+3425 FTLNVTPVGDDVDI
-3439 TPAQEVTGN
+3439 APITNVVGN

-3468 PGGATYTENSPETLR
+3468 PGGANYTENSPETLR

-3693 STAHDN
+3693 STTHDN

-3928 DALESLKVV
+3928 DALESLEVV

-3960 PSANSIDYRI
+3960 PSANSIDYQI
-3970 EIAADD
+3970 EIAADG

-3994 SGMTLFSGSGDDF
+3994 SGMTLLSGSGDDF

>member
-1 MYYQLFTA
+1 
-9 RNGGSMQSQV
+9 MQSQV

-184 TLVNPLRFAAG
+184 TFVNPLRFAAG
-195 GESLSTQVTEGSL
+195 GESLSSQVTEGSL
-208 SLGTYPQTSTVTSL
+208 SLGTYPQTSTVTTL

-243 SLLAELNQDITSS
+243 TLLAELNQDITSS

-279 VLSIAISAESIGRDV
+279 VLSIAISAESVGRDL
-294 NLTITTTLSQPI
+294 NLTVTTTLSQPI

-313 GGLVSISGD
+313 GGLISISGD

-370 LPAGS
+370 LPTGS
-375 DGADPLTVSGQFD
+375 DGADSLTVSGQFD

-494 IQDDKPLISGVE
+494 IQDDKPIIIGAE
-506 PLTVAEKTLDT
+506 PLTVAEQTLDT

-545 LDSLTDAVAGI
+545 LDSLTDSVAGI

-598 FTLQGSLDHAL
+598 FTLQGSLDHAV
-609 NSDELLVNFTV
+609 NSDELSLNFTV
-620 VATDFDGDTASIT
+620 VATDFDGDTASVV
-633 LPVTVKDDKP
+633 LPVTILDDQP
-643 YFTNVTS
+643 VITGLVPLS
-650 LNVHENDLP
+650 VSEADLA
-659 QGSDVTKEPLTASG
+659 QGSNVDKQPVSVEG
-673 QFELVQGSDR
+673 QFSIQGADTVR
-683 VASFTLDSSVNP
+683 GYALDSSVNP

-705 VTLSAPV
+705 VVLSTPV

-718 LTYTAMAGAV
+718 LTYTASAGNSAIFALV
-728 TVFTLTLNSDG
+728 LNTNGSYTFTLLGSI
-739 TYSFTL
+739 
-745 AAPVDHALNS
+745 DHAIGS
-755 NDLTLNFQ
+755 DEKQLNFT
-763 VIATDFDGDSDS
+763 VVATDFDGDTAS
-775 IVLPVKINDDKPY
+775 IVLPVTILDDQPVI
-788 FTNVQGL
+788 TGL
-795 YVHENDLP
+795 ETLSVSEGDLA
-803 QGSDTDKE
+803 QGSNVDKQ
-811 PVTVNGQFQLVQ
+811 PVSVEGQFSIQ

-844 SNGVAVTLS
+844 SNGMAVTLS
-853 APADDGNGNLTYTA
+853 APVNDGNGNLTYTA

-874 FTLTLNTDGTYSFTL
+874 FTLTLNSDGTYSFTL
-889 AAPVDHALNS
+889 AAPV
-899 NDLTL
+899 
-904 NFKVIATDFDGDS
+904 
-917 DSIVLPVKIN
+917 
-927 DDKPYFTNVQGL
+927 
-939 YVHENDLPQ
+939 E
-948 GSDTDKEPVT
+948 
-958 VNGQFQ
+958 
-964 LVQGADTVASF
+964 
-975 ALDSSVNPVQGL
+975 
-987 TSNGVAVTL
+987 
-996 SAPVDDG
+996 
-1003 HGNLTYT
+1003 
-1010 AMAGA
+1010 
-1015 VTVFTLTLN
+1015 
-1024 SNGTYSFTLAAPV
+1024 
-1037 DHALNSNDLT
+1037 
-1047 LNFQVIATDFDG
+1047 
-1059 DSDSI
+1059 
-1064 VLPVK
+1064 
-1069 INDDKPYFTNVQGL
+1069 
-1083 YVHENDLPQGSDTDK
+1083 
-1098 EPVTVNGQF
+1098 
-1107 QLVQGADTVASFA
+1107 
-1120 LDSSVNPVQGLT
+1120 
-1132 SNGVAVTL
+1132 
-1140 SAPVDDG
+1140 
-1147 HGNLTYTAMAG
+1147 
-1158 SATVFTLT
+1158 
-1166 LNADGTYSFTL
+1166 
-1177 AAPVDHALN
+1177 
-1186 SNDLTLNFKVIATDF
+1186 
-1201 DGDSDSIVLPVKIND
+1201 
-1216 DKPYFTNVQGL
+1216 
-1227 YVHENDLPQGSD
+1227 
-1239 TDKEPVTVNGQFQ
+1239 
-1252 LVQGADTVASFAL
+1252 
-1265 DSSVNPV
+1265 
-1272 QGLTSN
+1272 
-1278 GVAVTLS
+1278 
-1285 APVDDGNGNLTYT
+1285 
-1298 VMAGAVTVFTLT
+1298 
-1310 LNTDGTYSF
+1310 
-1319 TLAAPVDHALNSNDL
+1319 
-1334 TLNFQV
+1334 
-1340 IATDFD
+1340 
-1346 GDSDSIVLPVK
+1346 
-1357 INDDKPYFTN
+1357 
-1367 VQGLYVHEN
+1367 
-1376 DLPQGSD
+1376 
-1383 IDKEPVTVNGQFQLV
+1383 
-1398 QGADT
+1398 
-1403 VASFALDSSVNPVQ
+1403 
-1417 GLTSN
+1417 
-1422 GVAVTLSAPVD
+1422 
-1433 DGNGNLTYTAMAGA
+1433 
-1447 VTVFTL
+1447 
-1453 TLNSDG
+1453 
-1459 TYSFTLSAPVDHALN
+1459 HALN

-1487 DFDGDSD
+1487 DFDGD
-1494 SIVLPVKINDDKPS
+1494 
-1508 FIHRQPLSVNEDD
+1508 
-1521 LPQGSD
+1521 
-1527 NSKESLS
+1527 
-1534 ASGQFTVVQGADQV
+1534 
-1548 VSYQL
+1548 
-1553 DGSVNPVQGLTSNGV
+1553 
-1568 AVVLSAPVD
+1568 
-1577 DGNGNGN
+1577 
-1584 LTYTATAGGNP
+1584 TA
-1595 IFTLVLNTDGSYTF
+1595 
-1609 TLSGPIDHASG
+1609 
-1620 SDSKQLNFKVL
+1620 
-1631 AVDFDGDKASVN
+1631 
-1643 LPVTIID
+1643 
-1650 DKPTITAVQALSVD
+1650 
-1664 EDDLTQGSDTT
+1664 
-1675 KESLTATGHFT
+1675 
-1686 TTQGADHVVSYTLNL
+1686 
-1701 TTNPLAGVTS
+1701 
-1711 GGQVLTLSDS
+1711 
-1721 VDAHGNHTYT
+1721 
-1731 ATKPDGTL
+1731 
-1739 IFTLQ
+1739 
-1744 LNANGSYQFTLS
+1744 
-1756 GPLDHAASSDE
+1756 
-1767 LLLNFNVV
+1767 
-1775 ATDYD
+1775 
-1780 GDTSSIVLPVTVVD
+1780 SIVLPVTVLD

-1802 QALSV
+1802 QALPV

-1869 ASSGQVYTYQGIANG
+1869 TSSGQVYTYQGIANG

-1909 LNANELTLNIPVLAQ
+1909 VNADQLTLNIPVLAQ

-1953 QEGSV
+1953 QEGAS

-1992 GRDIQFREGS
+1992 GRDIQFREGN

-2044 PVTQLDHT
+2044 PVAQLDHT

-2062 VTATDYDH
+2062 VTATDYDD

-2104 LNLVPVGEQSNAQ
+2104 LNLVPAGEQSNAQ

-2267 NVSLNIAAETQDNS
+2267 HVSLNIAAETQDNS

-2524 VADLPTIE
+2524 VADLPNID
-2532 FLNGNTQWQTFNDG
+2532 FISGNTQWQSFNDG
-2546 VQSGVITTV
+2546 THQGVITTV
-2555 SEDSR
+2555 AEDSL

-2587 SNIPDGV
+2587 SNIPNGV

-2620 ANLTTAQVITGI
+2620 ANLTVAQVVTGI

-2655 DGHVRQMEETIRIL
+2655 DGHVRQVEETIRIL

-2725 SRVFVNNVEVTLVNG
+2725 SRVFVNNVEVTLING

-2778 LSTAITVKEQ
+2778 LDTTITVKEQ

-2817 IAEPDGQLLVENAG
+2817 IVEPDGQLLVENAG
-2831 SVAQTVQA
+2831 SVTQTVQA
-2839 DANGK
+2839 DASGK

-2868 SNTAGSYQSDELVD
+2868 SNTAGSYQSAELVD

-2892 QEVLNQLLITGAI
+2892 PEVLNQLLITGAI

-2933 NDPDNNGFND
+2933 NDPDKNGFND
-2943 IKITITAK
+2943 IKITITAQ
-2951 VYDQGEDSSEVKI
+2951 VYDQGEDSSEAKI
-2964 TKQVSTE
+2964 TEQVSTE
-2971 LTLSFPTVVTGNN
+2971 LTLSFPTEVTGNN

-3233 ALGEIYFK
+3233 ALSEIYFK

-3257 TVAGKVIDSTVF
+3257 TVAGKVTDSTVF

-3388 SALAI
+3388 SELAI

-3408 VYTQESLLN
+3408 VFTQESLLGE
-3417 QPVEHTGQ
+3417 PVEHTGQ
-3425 FTLHVTPIGDDVDI
+3425 FTLNVTPVGDDVDI
-3439 TPAQEVTGN
+3439 APITNVVGN

-3468 PGGATYTENSPETLR
+3468 PGGANYTENSPETLR

-3491 GASLSLADGTL
+3491 GAFLSLADGTL
-3502 GTPLGGGVWV
+3502 GTSLGGGVWV

-3587 DTPLLLNSFTL
+3587 DTPLLLNNFTL
-3598 ADIDAQLDDPNAD
+3598 SDIDAQLDDPNAD

-3789 EAINALLNHSDS
+3789 EVINALLNHSDS

-3937 GLEEGV
+3937 GLDEGV

-3970 EIAADD
+3970 EIAADG

-3994 SGMTLFSGSGDDF
+3994 SGMTLLSGSGDDF

>member
-195 GESLSTQVTEGSL
+195 GESLSMQVTEGSL
-208 SLGTYPQTSTVTSL
+208 SLGTYPQMSTVTSL

-494 IQDDKPLISGVE
+494 IQDDKPIIIGAE
-506 PLTVAEKTLDT
+506 PLTVAEQTLDT

-545 LDSLTDAVAGI
+545 LDSLTNAVAGI
-556 TSGGVAVTLSES
+556 TSDGVAVTLTES

-598 FTLQGSLDHAL
+598 FTLQGSLDHAV
-609 NSDELLVNFTV
+609 NSDELSLNFTV
-620 VATDFDGDTASIT
+620 VATDFDGDTASIV
-633 LPVTVKDDKP
+633 LPVTILDDQP
-643 YFTNVTS
+643 VITGLVPLS
-650 LNVHENDLP
+650 VSEADLA
-659 QGSDVTKEPLTASG
+659 QGSNVDKQPVSVEG
-673 QFELVQGSDR
+673 QFSIQGADTVR
-683 VASFTLDSSVNP
+683 GYALDSSVNP

-705 VTLSAPV
+705 VVLSTPV

-718 LTYTAMAGAV
+718 LTYTASAGNSAIFALV
-728 TVFTLTLNSDG
+728 LNTNGSYTFTLLGSI
-739 TYSFTL
+739 
-745 AAPVDHALNS
+745 DHAIGS
-755 NDLTLNFQ
+755 DEKQLNFT
-763 VIATDFDGDSDS
+763 VVATDFDGDTAS
-775 IVLPVKINDDKPY
+775 IVLPVTILDDQPVI
-788 FTNVQGL
+788 TGL
-795 YVHENDLP
+795 ETLSVSEGDLA
-803 QGSDTDKE
+803 QGSNVDKQ
-811 PVTVNGQFQLVQ
+811 PVSVEGQFSIQ

-844 SNGVAVTLS
+844 SNGMAVTLS
-853 APADDGNGNLTYTA
+853 APVNDGNGNLTYTA

-874 FTLTLNTDGTYSFTL
+874 FTLTLNSDGTYSFTL
-889 AAPVDHALNS
+889 AAPV
-899 NDLTL
+899 
-904 NFKVIATDFDGDS
+904 
-917 DSIVLPVKIN
+917 
-927 DDKPYFTNVQGL
+927 
-939 YVHENDLPQ
+939 E
-948 GSDTDKEPVT
+948 
-958 VNGQFQ
+958 
-964 LVQGADTVASF
+964 
-975 ALDSSVNPVQGL
+975 
-987 TSNGVAVTL
+987 
-996 SAPVDDG
+996 
-1003 HGNLTYT
+1003 
-1010 AMAGA
+1010 
-1015 VTVFTLTLN
+1015 
-1024 SNGTYSFTLAAPV
+1024 
-1037 DHALNSNDLT
+1037 
-1047 LNFQVIATDFDG
+1047 
-1059 DSDSI
+1059 
-1064 VLPVK
+1064 
-1069 INDDKPYFTNVQGL
+1069 
-1083 YVHENDLPQGSDTDK
+1083 
-1098 EPVTVNGQF
+1098 
-1107 QLVQGADTVASFA
+1107 
-1120 LDSSVNPVQGLT
+1120 
-1132 SNGVAVTL
+1132 
-1140 SAPVDDG
+1140 
-1147 HGNLTYTAMAG
+1147 
-1158 SATVFTLT
+1158 
-1166 LNADGTYSFTL
+1166 
-1177 AAPVDHALN
+1177 
-1186 SNDLTLNFKVIATDF
+1186 
-1201 DGDSDSIVLPVKIND
+1201 
-1216 DKPYFTNVQGL
+1216 
-1227 YVHENDLPQGSD
+1227 
-1239 TDKEPVTVNGQFQ
+1239 
-1252 LVQGADTVASFAL
+1252 
-1265 DSSVNPV
+1265 
-1272 QGLTSN
+1272 
-1278 GVAVTLS
+1278 
-1285 APVDDGNGNLTYT
+1285 
-1298 VMAGAVTVFTLT
+1298 
-1310 LNTDGTYSF
+1310 
-1319 TLAAPVDHALNSNDL
+1319 
-1334 TLNFQV
+1334 
-1340 IATDFD
+1340 
-1346 GDSDSIVLPVK
+1346 
-1357 INDDKPYFTN
+1357 
-1367 VQGLYVHEN
+1367 
-1376 DLPQGSD
+1376 
-1383 IDKEPVTVNGQFQLV
+1383 
-1398 QGADT
+1398 
-1403 VASFALDSSVNPVQ
+1403 
-1417 GLTSN
+1417 
-1422 GVAVTLSAPVD
+1422 
-1433 DGNGNLTYTAMAGA
+1433 
-1447 VTVFTL
+1447 
-1453 TLNSDG
+1453 
-1459 TYSFTLSAPVDHALN
+1459 HALN

-1487 DFDGDSD
+1487 DF
-1494 SIVLPVKINDDKPS
+1494 
-1508 FIHRQPLSVNEDD
+1508 
-1521 LPQGSD
+1521 
-1527 NSKESLS
+1527 
-1534 ASGQFTVVQGADQV
+1534 
-1548 VSYQL
+1548 
-1553 DGSVNPVQGLTSNGV
+1553 
-1568 AVVLSAPVD
+1568 
-1577 DGNGNGN
+1577 
-1584 LTYTATAGGNP
+1584 
-1595 IFTLVLNTDGSYTF
+1595 
-1609 TLSGPIDHASG
+1609 
-1620 SDSKQLNFKVL
+1620 
-1631 AVDFDGDKASVN
+1631 
-1643 LPVTIID
+1643 
-1650 DKPTITAVQALSVD
+1650 
-1664 EDDLTQGSDTT
+1664 
-1675 KESLTATGHFT
+1675 
-1686 TTQGADHVVSYTLNL
+1686 
-1701 TTNPLAGVTS
+1701 
-1711 GGQVLTLSDS
+1711 
-1721 VDAHGNHTYT
+1721 
-1731 ATKPDGTL
+1731 
-1739 IFTLQ
+1739 
-1744 LNANGSYQFTLS
+1744 
-1756 GPLDHAASSDE
+1756 
-1767 LLLNFNVV
+1767 
-1775 ATDYD
+1775 D

-1813 TGTDQSKESTTANG
+1813 SGTDQTKESTTANG

-1840 YQIDTSTSSDTGLTS
+1840 YQIDTSVISNTGLTS

-1869 ASSGQVYTYQGIANG
+1869 TSSGQVYTYQGIANG

-2044 PVTQLDHT
+2044 PVTLLDHT

-2075 QLNITISDHKATIT
+2075 QLNITISDHKAIIT

-2104 LNLVPVGEQSNAQ
+2104 LNLVPVGEQSNVQ
-2117 DNLGGLPVEALKLA
+2117 DNLGGLLVEALKLA

-2267 NVSLNIAAETQDNS
+2267 HVSLNIAAETQDNS

-2448 SGPSP
+2448 SGLSP

-2524 VADLPTIE
+2524 VADLPNID
-2532 FLNGNTQWQTFNDG
+2532 FISGNTQWQSFNEG
-2546 VQSGVITTV
+2546 THQGVITTV
-2555 SEDSR
+2555 AEDSL

-2655 DGHVRQMEETIRIL
+2655 DGHVHQVEETIRIL

-2686 NEDDRIHVTWVP
+2686 NEDERIHVIWVP

-2725 SRVFVNNVEVTLVNG
+2725 SRVFVNNVEVTLING

-2788 DHEYVDAANPG
+2788 DHEYVDAGNPG

-2831 SVAQTVQA
+2831 SVTQTVQA

-2849 NDASGGQA
+2849 NNVSGGQA

-2933 NDPDNNGFND
+2933 NDPDKNGFND

-2971 LTLSFPTVVTGNN
+2971 LTLSFPTEVTGNN

-3257 TVAGKVIDSTVF
+3257 TVAGKVTDSTVF

-3325 QGNAFNVSLN
+3325 QGSAFNVSLN

-3408 VYTQESLLN
+3408 VFTQESLLGE
-3417 QPVEHTGQ
+3417 PVEHTGQ
-3425 FTLHVTPIGDDVDI
+3425 FTLNVTPVGDDVDI
-3439 TPAQEVTGN
+3439 APITNVVGN

-3502 GTPLGGGVWV
+3502 GTSLGGGVWV

-3937 GLEEGV
+3937 GLDEGV

-3970 EIAADD
+3970 EIAADG

-3994 SGMTLFSGSGDDF
+3994 SGMTLLSGSGDDF

>member
-1 MYYQLFTA
+1 M
-9 RNGGSMQSQV
+9 
-19 VTQPVTVTSLSGNV
+19 
-33 VVVNAQGQARIV
+33 
-45 NAGDVLQPDEI
+45 
-56 IITVNQSAIE
+56 
-66 LQTTQGGVQID
+66 
-77 ENCVACLPE
+77 
-86 FSADGQPEVQAA
+86 
-98 PVQGQINLDL
+98 
-108 AQLDTANFDE
+108 
-118 QAIAAIQQAIL
+118 
-129 DGVDPTTALEAA
+129 
-141 AAGAGA
+141 
-147 GGSANGGA
+147 
-155 ITIDYNFLEVLAST
+155 
-169 AFDTQGY
+169 
-176 NQTFSTTQ
+176 
-184 TLVNPLRFAAG
+184 
-195 GESLSTQVTEGSL
+195 
-208 SLGTYPQTSTVTSL
+208 
-222 ITAGSLA
+222 
-229 LLPASFVPEAAFLT
+229 
-243 SLLAELNQDITSS
+243 
-256 GQPVVFRYDAATNS
+256 
-270 IIGEQNGST
+270 
-279 VLSIAISAESIGRDV
+279 
-294 NLTITTTLSQPI
+294 
-306 DHLPSVG
+306 
-313 GGLVSISGD
+313 
-322 QISIALQLTGTDSNG
+322 
-337 NVIQAPIDVVVAIN
+337 
-351 DGSAPVMVD
+351 
-360 EPTLSLNEND
+360 
-370 LPAGS
+370 
-375 DGADPLTVSGQFD
+375 
-388 TQLGSDQ
+388 
-395 VASYQIDP
+395 
-403 STANPIAGLT
+403 
-413 SQGDAVILGEPTLID
+413 
-428 GNRVYQATAGGRDI
+428 
-442 FQLTLN
+442 
-448 ADGSYQF
+448 
-455 VLQGTL
+455 
-461 DHAAGSDALTI
+461 TI

-494 IQDDKPLISGVE
+494 IQDDKPIIIGAE
-506 PLTVAEKTLDT
+506 QLTVAEQTLDT

-545 LDSLTDAVAGI
+545 LDSLTDSVAGI

-712 DDGNGN
+712 DDG
-718 LTYTAMAGAV
+718 
-728 TVFTLTLNSDG
+728 
-739 TYSFTL
+739 
-745 AAPVDHALNS
+745 
-755 NDLTLNFQ
+755 
-763 VIATDFDGDSDS
+763 
-775 IVLPVKINDDKPY
+775 
-788 FTNVQGL
+788 
-795 YVHENDLP
+795 
-803 QGSDTDKE
+803 
-811 PVTVNGQFQLVQ
+811 
-823 GADTVASFALDSSV
+823 
-837 NPVQGLT
+837 
-844 SNGVAVTLS
+844 
-853 APADDGNGNLTYTA
+853 
-867 MAGSVTV
+867 
-874 FTLTLNTDGTYSFTL
+874 
-889 AAPVDHALNS
+889 
-899 NDLTL
+899 
-904 NFKVIATDFDGDS
+904 
-917 DSIVLPVKIN
+917 
-927 DDKPYFTNVQGL
+927 
-939 YVHENDLPQ
+939 
-948 GSDTDKEPVT
+948 
-958 VNGQFQ
+958 
-964 LVQGADTVASF
+964 
-975 ALDSSVNPVQGL
+975 
-987 TSNGVAVTL
+987 
-996 SAPVDDG
+996 

-1024 SNGTYSFTLAAPV
+1024 TDGTYSFTLAAPV

-1147 HGNLTYTAMAG
+1147 NGNLTYTAMAG
-1158 SATVFTLT
+1158 S
-1166 LNADGTYSFTL
+1166 
-1177 AAPVDHALN
+1177 
-1186 SNDLTLNFKVIATDF
+1186 
-1201 DGDSDSIVLPVKIND
+1201 
-1216 DKPYFTNVQGL
+1216 
-1227 YVHENDLPQGSD
+1227 
-1239 TDKEPVTVNGQFQ
+1239 
-1252 LVQGADTVASFAL
+1252 
-1265 DSSVNPV
+1265 
-1272 QGLTSN
+1272 
-1278 GVAVTLS
+1278 
-1285 APVDDGNGNLTYT
+1285 
-1298 VMAGAVTVFTLT
+1298 
-1310 LNTDGTYSF
+1310 
-1319 TLAAPVDHALNSNDL
+1319 
-1334 TLNFQV
+1334 
-1340 IATDFD
+1340 
-1346 GDSDSIVLPVK
+1346 
-1357 INDDKPYFTN
+1357 
-1367 VQGLYVHEN
+1367 
-1376 DLPQGSD
+1376 
-1383 IDKEPVTVNGQFQLV
+1383 
-1398 QGADT
+1398 
-1403 VASFALDSSVNPVQ
+1403 
-1417 GLTSN
+1417 
-1422 GVAVTLSAPVD
+1422 
-1433 DGNGNLTYTAMAGA
+1433 

-1459 TYSFTLSAPVDHALN
+1459 TYSFTLAAPVEHALN

-1487 DFDGDSD
+1487 DFDGD
-1494 SIVLPVKINDDKPS
+1494 
-1508 FIHRQPLSVNEDD
+1508 
-1521 LPQGSD
+1521 
-1527 NSKESLS
+1527 
-1534 ASGQFTVVQGADQV
+1534 
-1548 VSYQL
+1548 
-1553 DGSVNPVQGLTSNGV
+1553 
-1568 AVVLSAPVD
+1568 
-1577 DGNGNGN
+1577 
-1584 LTYTATAGGNP
+1584 TA
-1595 IFTLVLNTDGSYTF
+1595 
-1609 TLSGPIDHASG
+1609 
-1620 SDSKQLNFKVL
+1620 
-1631 AVDFDGDKASVN
+1631 
-1643 LPVTIID
+1643 
-1650 DKPTITAVQALSVD
+1650 
-1664 EDDLTQGSDTT
+1664 
-1675 KESLTATGHFT
+1675 
-1686 TTQGADHVVSYTLNL
+1686 
-1701 TTNPLAGVTS
+1701 
-1711 GGQVLTLSDS
+1711 
-1721 VDAHGNHTYT
+1721 
-1731 ATKPDGTL
+1731 
-1739 IFTLQ
+1739 
-1744 LNANGSYQFTLS
+1744 
-1756 GPLDHAASSDE
+1756 
-1767 LLLNFNVV
+1767 
-1775 ATDYD
+1775 
-1780 GDTSSIVLPVTVVD
+1780 SIVLPVTVLD

-1840 YQIDTSTSSDTGLTS
+1840 YQIDTSTSSNTGLTS

-1869 ASSGQVYTYQGIANG
+1869 TSSGQVYTYQGIANG

-2075 QLNITISDHKATIT
+2075 QLNITIYDHKATIT

-2104 LNLVPVGEQSNAQ
+2104 LNLVPAGEQSNAQ

-2524 VADLPTIE
+2524 VADLPNID
-2532 FLNGNTQWQTFNDG
+2532 FISGNTQWQSFNDG
-2546 VQSGVITTV
+2546 THQGVITTV
-2555 SEDSR
+2555 AEDSL

-2620 ANLTTAQVITGI
+2620 ANLTVAQVVTGI

-2655 DGHVRQMEETIRIL
+2655 DGHVRQVEETIRIL

-2725 SRVFVNNVEVTLVNG
+2725 SRVFVNNVEVTLING

-2788 DHEYVDAANPG
+2788 DHEYVDAGNPG

-2831 SVAQTVQA
+2831 SVTQTVQA

-2849 NDASGGQA
+2849 NNVSGGQA

-2933 NDPDNNGFND
+2933 NDPDKNGFND

-2971 LTLSFPTVVTGNN
+2971 LTLSFPTEVTGNN

-3052 NFVDGQYVFK
+3052 NFVDGHYVFK

-3185 SLNGSTQGQEVL
+3185 SSMAVR
-3197 TEVTLTLNDTNAGV
+3197 
-3211 FVDANGQS
+3211 
-3219 LGTSITLTQAELPA
+3219 
-3233 ALGEIYFK
+3233 K
-3241 PAPNYPSGND
+3241 
-3251 INTVGI
+3251 
-3257 TVAGKVIDSTVF
+3257 GK
-3269 DETNASS
+3269 
-3276 QGVSSSDADKTF
+3276 KC
-3288 TSQVSFEVK
+3288 
-3297 PVVDDI
+3297 
-3303 TIGSG
+3303 
-3308 SPISVTGDED
+3308 
-3318 SWIALAD
+3318 
-3325 QGNAFNVSLN
+3325 
-3335 DNDGSEQF
+3335 
-3343 VSLVLTGLPTDFLVK
+3343 
-3358 SLSSD
+3358 
-3363 YVVKNNGGG
+3363 
-3372 EWSVQIRNPN
+3372 
-3382 LTSLDL
+3382 
-3388 SALAI
+3388 
-3393 KPAKDFSGEVQLGIK
+3393 
-3408 VYTQESLLN
+3408 
-3417 QPVEHTGQ
+3417 
-3425 FTLHVTPIGDDVDI
+3425 
-3439 TPAQEVTGN
+3439 
-3448 EGQAIDISLGA
+3448 
-3459 QILDKAPSL
+3459 
-3468 PGGATYTENSPETLR
+3468 
-3483 VEISGVPD
+3483 
-3491 GASLSLADGTL
+3491 
-3502 GTPLGGGVWV
+3502 
-3512 FEINAQQLDKV
+3512 
-3523 VFNSGDNN
+3523 
-3531 QLNWNGNLHFKV
+3531 
-3543 QSVDTGLAGDQH
+3543 
-3555 LGSAQEFDVHVD
+3555 
-3567 VTAVNDRPELINVQD
+3567 
-3582 QVTEE
+3582 
-3587 DTPLLLNSFTL
+3587 
-3598 ADIDAQLDDPNAD
+3598 
-3611 YTLQIGVN
+3611 
-3619 SGVLIIDSSLS
+3619 
-3630 SGLTIQGDGTGALSI
+3630 
-3645 TGNVAEIN
+3645 
-3653 AAIGA
+3653 
-3658 GLVKFVPSPD
+3658 
-3668 FYGQVAVTLNVNDNG
+3668 
-3683 NAGIEIAGDA
+3683 
-3693 STAHDN
+3693 
-3699 SAQFVIDVTAVND
+3699 
-3712 KPEVDGIHL
+3712 
-3721 TAQIDE
+3721 
-3727 ASGQKLTGIT
+3727 
-3737 VSDVDY
+3737 
-3743 AGSHTNDVMKVT
+3743 
-3755 LSISE
+3755 
-3760 GILSVQAPAGSSV
+3760 
-3773 AVSYAL
+3773 
-3779 DGSVILEGSP
+3779 
-3789 EAINALLNHSDS
+3789 
-3801 AYGLFV
+3801 
-3807 DAAAIA
+3807 
-3813 GTQINLTVTAQDM
+3813 
-3826 GVYFENASGMALEE
+3826 
-3840 SKTYPIQVNPVANAP
+3840 
-3855 SLSMNPAFGYAQQ
+3855 
-3868 IYANQ
+3868 
-3873 SVSAQGIALL
+3873 
-3883 GAIAA
+3883 
-3888 LTDLHETLSL
+3888 
-3898 RVDHLPAGAS
+3898 
-3908 LSSTA
+3908 
-3913 GSVTDLG
+3913 
-3920 NGRWEVSP
+3920 
-3928 DALESLKVV
+3928 
-3937 GLEEGV
+3937 
-3943 HTLSL
+3943 
-3948 TALSTESDGSSA
+3948 
-3960 PSANSIDYRI
+3960 
-3970 EIAADD
+3970 
-3976 SLLDHRS
+3976 
-3983 ATDDSLLVADN
+3983 
-3994 SGMTLFSGSGDDF
+3994 
-4007 VQGGAGD
+4007 
-4014 DVLVGGLGADILVGG
+4014 
-4029 TGADMFKW
+4029 
-4037 TLDGVDDKVDHIRDF
+4037 
-4052 NVSEG
+4052 
-4057 DSIDLIDVV
+4057 
-4066 QDLGNHLTMEQL
+4066 
-4078 LNNLSVSNQLTAQVV
+4078 
-4093 DNDVTLQVTTDNQVQ
+4093 
-4108 QTIVIENLATQ
+4108 
-4119 IDFTGMSS
+4119 
-4127 LDIIGTLLDQ
+4127 
-4137 NLLRHD
+4137 

>member
-1 MYYQLFTA
+1 
-9 RNGGSMQSQV
+9 MQSQV

-494 IQDDKPLISGVE
+494 IQDDKPIIIGAE
-506 PLTVAEKTLDT
+506 QLTVAEQTLDT

-545 LDSLTDAVAGI
+545 LDSLTDSVAGI

-712 DDGNGN
+712 DDG
-718 LTYTAMAGAV
+718 
-728 TVFTLTLNSDG
+728 
-739 TYSFTL
+739 
-745 AAPVDHALNS
+745 
-755 NDLTLNFQ
+755 
-763 VIATDFDGDSDS
+763 
-775 IVLPVKINDDKPY
+775 
-788 FTNVQGL
+788 
-795 YVHENDLP
+795 
-803 QGSDTDKE
+803 
-811 PVTVNGQFQLVQ
+811 
-823 GADTVASFALDSSV
+823 
-837 NPVQGLT
+837 
-844 SNGVAVTLS
+844 
-853 APADDGNGNLTYTA
+853 
-867 MAGSVTV
+867 
-874 FTLTLNTDGTYSFTL
+874 
-889 AAPVDHALNS
+889 
-899 NDLTL
+899 
-904 NFKVIATDFDGDS
+904 
-917 DSIVLPVKIN
+917 
-927 DDKPYFTNVQGL
+927 
-939 YVHENDLPQ
+939 
-948 GSDTDKEPVT
+948 
-958 VNGQFQ
+958 
-964 LVQGADTVASF
+964 
-975 ALDSSVNPVQGL
+975 
-987 TSNGVAVTL
+987 
-996 SAPVDDG
+996 

-1024 SNGTYSFTLAAPV
+1024 TDGTYSFTLAAPV

-1147 HGNLTYTAMAG
+1147 NGNLTYTAMAG
-1158 SATVFTLT
+1158 S
-1166 LNADGTYSFTL
+1166 
-1177 AAPVDHALN
+1177 
-1186 SNDLTLNFKVIATDF
+1186 
-1201 DGDSDSIVLPVKIND
+1201 
-1216 DKPYFTNVQGL
+1216 
-1227 YVHENDLPQGSD
+1227 
-1239 TDKEPVTVNGQFQ
+1239 
-1252 LVQGADTVASFAL
+1252 
-1265 DSSVNPV
+1265 
-1272 QGLTSN
+1272 
-1278 GVAVTLS
+1278 
-1285 APVDDGNGNLTYT
+1285 
-1298 VMAGAVTVFTLT
+1298 
-1310 LNTDGTYSF
+1310 
-1319 TLAAPVDHALNSNDL
+1319 
-1334 TLNFQV
+1334 
-1340 IATDFD
+1340 
-1346 GDSDSIVLPVK
+1346 
-1357 INDDKPYFTN
+1357 
-1367 VQGLYVHEN
+1367 
-1376 DLPQGSD
+1376 
-1383 IDKEPVTVNGQFQLV
+1383 
-1398 QGADT
+1398 
-1403 VASFALDSSVNPVQ
+1403 
-1417 GLTSN
+1417 
-1422 GVAVTLSAPVD
+1422 
-1433 DGNGNLTYTAMAGA
+1433 

-1459 TYSFTLSAPVDHALN
+1459 TYSFTLAAPVEHALN

-1487 DFDGDSD
+1487 DFDGD
-1494 SIVLPVKINDDKPS
+1494 
-1508 FIHRQPLSVNEDD
+1508 
-1521 LPQGSD
+1521 
-1527 NSKESLS
+1527 
-1534 ASGQFTVVQGADQV
+1534 
-1548 VSYQL
+1548 
-1553 DGSVNPVQGLTSNGV
+1553 
-1568 AVVLSAPVD
+1568 
-1577 DGNGNGN
+1577 
-1584 LTYTATAGGNP
+1584 TA
-1595 IFTLVLNTDGSYTF
+1595 
-1609 TLSGPIDHASG
+1609 
-1620 SDSKQLNFKVL
+1620 
-1631 AVDFDGDKASVN
+1631 
-1643 LPVTIID
+1643 
-1650 DKPTITAVQALSVD
+1650 
-1664 EDDLTQGSDTT
+1664 
-1675 KESLTATGHFT
+1675 
-1686 TTQGADHVVSYTLNL
+1686 
-1701 TTNPLAGVTS
+1701 
-1711 GGQVLTLSDS
+1711 
-1721 VDAHGNHTYT
+1721 
-1731 ATKPDGTL
+1731 
-1739 IFTLQ
+1739 
-1744 LNANGSYQFTLS
+1744 
-1756 GPLDHAASSDE
+1756 
-1767 LLLNFNVV
+1767 
-1775 ATDYD
+1775 
-1780 GDTSSIVLPVTVVD
+1780 SIVLPVTVLD

-1840 YQIDTSTSSDTGLTS
+1840 YQIDTSTSSNTRLTS

-1869 ASSGQVYTYQGIANG
+1869 TSSGQVYTYQGIANG

-2075 QLNITISDHKATIT
+2075 QLNITIYDHKATIT

-2104 LNLVPVGEQSNAQ
+2104 LNLVPAGEQSNAQ

-2246 ADIATWKS
+2246 TDIATWKS

-2524 VADLPTIE
+2524 VADLPNID
-2532 FLNGNTQWQTFNDG
+2532 FISGNTQWQSFNDG
-2546 VQSGVITTV
+2546 THQGVITTV
-2555 SEDSR
+2555 AEDSL

-2620 ANLTTAQVITGI
+2620 ANLTVAQVVTGI

-2655 DGHVRQMEETIRIL
+2655 DGHVRQVEETIRIL

-2725 SRVFVNNVEVTLVNG
+2725 SRVFVNNVEVTLING

-2788 DHEYVDAANPG
+2788 DHEYVDAGNPG

-2831 SVAQTVQA
+2831 SVTQTVQA

-2849 NDASGGQA
+2849 NNVSGGQA

-2933 NDPDNNGFND
+2933 NDPDKNGFND

-2971 LTLSFPTVVTGNN
+2971 LTLSFPTEVTGNN
-2984 SVAAQLNWVGDA
+2984 SVAAQLNWVA
-2996 DDLVIGKEDNT
+2996 MPMI
-3007 VNLGQQIQDK
+3007 
-3017 LMVNATG
+3017 
-3024 FDAVADEL
+3024 
-3032 SIVINASDLP
+3032 
-3042 AGASIGGQDF
+3042 
-3052 NFVDGQYVFK
+3052 
-3062 GTLNPDGSISGL
+3062 
-3074 EGLVLIPPRDFA
+3074 
-3086 GDFKLPIT
+3086 
-3094 FVTTDT
+3094 
-3100 QSGDEKTLTA
+3100 
-3110 QVPVAISPVAD
+3110 
-3121 VPSSSGDQPL
+3121 
-3131 DNHVTPSITLNVQ
+3131 
-3144 ETLGLDANHQP
+3144 
-3155 TDLAN
+3155 
-3160 DTPTQDGIAYEDGI
+3160 
-3174 VHLNLAIGLAD
+3174 
-3185 SLNGSTQGQEVL
+3185 
-3197 TEVTLTLNDTNAGV
+3197 
-3211 FVDANGQS
+3211 
-3219 LGTSITLTQAELPA
+3219 
-3233 ALGEIYFK
+3233 
-3241 PAPNYPSGND
+3241 
-3251 INTVGI
+3251 
-3257 TVAGKVIDSTVF
+3257 
-3269 DETNASS
+3269 
-3276 QGVSSSDADKTF
+3276 
-3288 TSQVSFEVK
+3288 
-3297 PVVDDI
+3297 
-3303 TIGSG
+3303 
-3308 SPISVTGDED
+3308 
-3318 SWIALAD
+3318 W
-3325 QGNAFNVSLN
+3325 
-3335 DNDGSEQF
+3335 
-3343 VSLVLTGLPTDFLVK
+3343 
-3358 SLSSD
+3358 
-3363 YVVKNNGGG
+3363 
-3372 EWSVQIRNPN
+3372 
-3382 LTSLDL
+3382 
-3388 SALAI
+3388 
-3393 KPAKDFSGEVQLGIK
+3393 
-3408 VYTQESLLN
+3408 
-3417 QPVEHTGQ
+3417 
-3425 FTLHVTPIGDDVDI
+3425 
-3439 TPAQEVTGN
+3439 
-3448 EGQAIDISLGA
+3448 
-3459 QILDKAPSL
+3459 
-3468 PGGATYTENSPETLR
+3468 
-3483 VEISGVPD
+3483 
-3491 GASLSLADGTL
+3491 
-3502 GTPLGGGVWV
+3502 
-3512 FEINAQQLDKV
+3512 
-3523 VFNSGDNN
+3523 
-3531 QLNWNGNLHFKV
+3531 
-3543 QSVDTGLAGDQH
+3543 
-3555 LGSAQEFDVHVD
+3555 
-3567 VTAVNDRPELINVQD
+3567 
-3582 QVTEE
+3582 
-3587 DTPLLLNSFTL
+3587 
-3598 ADIDAQLDDPNAD
+3598 
-3611 YTLQIGVN
+3611 
-3619 SGVLIIDSSLS
+3619 
-3630 SGLTIQGDGTGALSI
+3630 
-3645 TGNVAEIN
+3645 
-3653 AAIGA
+3653 
-3658 GLVKFVPSPD
+3658 
-3668 FYGQVAVTLNVNDNG
+3668 
-3683 NAGIEIAGDA
+3683 
-3693 STAHDN
+3693 
-3699 SAQFVIDVTAVND
+3699 
-3712 KPEVDGIHL
+3712 
-3721 TAQIDE
+3721 
-3727 ASGQKLTGIT
+3727 
-3737 VSDVDY
+3737 
-3743 AGSHTNDVMKVT
+3743 
-3755 LSISE
+3755 
-3760 GILSVQAPAGSSV
+3760 
-3773 AVSYAL
+3773 
-3779 DGSVILEGSP
+3779 
-3789 EAINALLNHSDS
+3789 
-3801 AYGLFV
+3801 
-3807 DAAAIA
+3807 
-3813 GTQINLTVTAQDM
+3813 
-3826 GVYFENASGMALEE
+3826 
-3840 SKTYPIQVNPVANAP
+3840 
-3855 SLSMNPAFGYAQQ
+3855 
-3868 IYANQ
+3868 
-3873 SVSAQGIALL
+3873 
-3883 GAIAA
+3883 
-3888 LTDLHETLSL
+3888 
-3898 RVDHLPAGAS
+3898 
-3908 LSSTA
+3908 
-3913 GSVTDLG
+3913 
-3920 NGRWEVSP
+3920 
-3928 DALESLKVV
+3928 
-3937 GLEEGV
+3937 
-3943 HTLSL
+3943 
-3948 TALSTESDGSSA
+3948 
-3960 PSANSIDYRI
+3960 
-3970 EIAADD
+3970 
-3976 SLLDHRS
+3976 
-3983 ATDDSLLVADN
+3983 
-3994 SGMTLFSGSGDDF
+3994 
-4007 VQGGAGD
+4007 
-4014 DVLVGGLGADILVGG
+4014 
-4029 TGADMFKW
+4029 
-4037 TLDGVDDKVDHIRDF
+4037 
-4052 NVSEG
+4052 
-4057 DSIDLIDVV
+4057 
-4066 QDLGNHLTMEQL
+4066 
-4078 LNNLSVSNQLTAQVV
+4078 
-4093 DNDVTLQVTTDNQVQ
+4093 
-4108 QTIVIENLATQ
+4108 
-4119 IDFTGMSS
+4119 
-4127 LDIIGTLLDQ
+4127 
-4137 NLLRHD
+4137 

>member
-208 SLGTYPQTSTVTSL
+208 SLGTYPQTSTVTTL

-256 GQPVVFRYDAATNS
+256 GQPVVFRYDATTNS

-279 VLSIAISAESIGRDV
+279 VLSIAISAESVGRDL
-294 NLTITTTLSQPI
+294 NLTVTTTLSQPI

-370 LPAGS
+370 LPTGS
-375 DGADPLTVSGQFD
+375 DGADSLTVSGQFD

-395 VASYQIDP
+395 VAFYQIDP

-413 SQGDAVILGEPTLID
+413 SQGEAVILGEPTFID

-461 DHAAGSDALTI
+461 DHAVGSDALTI

-494 IQDDKPLISGVE
+494 IQDDKPIIIGAE
-506 PLTVAEKTLDT
+506 PLTVAEQTLDT

-620 VATDFDGDTASIT
+620 VATDFDGDTASIV
-633 LPVTVKDDKP
+633 LPVIILDDQP
-643 YFTNVTS
+643 VITGLVPLS
-650 LNVHENDLP
+650 VSEADLA
-659 QGSDVTKEPLTASG
+659 QGSNVDKQPVSVEG
-673 QFELVQGSDR
+673 QFSIQGADTVR
-683 VASFTLDSSVNP
+683 GYALDSSVNP

-705 VTLSAPV
+705 VVLSTPV

-718 LTYTAMAGAV
+718 LTYTASAGNSAIFALV
-728 TVFTLTLNSDG
+728 LNTNGSYTFTLLGSI
-739 TYSFTL
+739 
-745 AAPVDHALNS
+745 DHAIGS
-755 NDLTLNFQ
+755 DEKQLNFT
-763 VIATDFDGDSDS
+763 VVATDFDGDTAS
-775 IVLPVKINDDKPY
+775 IVLPVTILDDQPVI
-788 FTNVQGL
+788 TGL
-795 YVHENDLP
+795 ETLSVSEGDLA
-803 QGSDTDKE
+803 QGSNVDKQ
-811 PVTVNGQFQLVQ
+811 PVSVEGQFSIQ

-844 SNGVAVTLS
+844 SNGMAVTLS
-853 APADDGNGNLTYTA
+853 APVNDGNGNLTYTA

-874 FTLTLNTDGTYSFTL
+874 FTLTLNSDGTYSFTL
-889 AAPVDHALNS
+889 AAPV
-899 NDLTL
+899 
-904 NFKVIATDFDGDS
+904 
-917 DSIVLPVKIN
+917 
-927 DDKPYFTNVQGL
+927 
-939 YVHENDLPQ
+939 E
-948 GSDTDKEPVT
+948 
-958 VNGQFQ
+958 
-964 LVQGADTVASF
+964 
-975 ALDSSVNPVQGL
+975 
-987 TSNGVAVTL
+987 
-996 SAPVDDG
+996 
-1003 HGNLTYT
+1003 
-1010 AMAGA
+1010 
-1015 VTVFTLTLN
+1015 
-1024 SNGTYSFTLAAPV
+1024 
-1037 DHALNSNDLT
+1037 
-1047 LNFQVIATDFDG
+1047 
-1059 DSDSI
+1059 
-1064 VLPVK
+1064 
-1069 INDDKPYFTNVQGL
+1069 
-1083 YVHENDLPQGSDTDK
+1083 
-1098 EPVTVNGQF
+1098 
-1107 QLVQGADTVASFA
+1107 
-1120 LDSSVNPVQGLT
+1120 
-1132 SNGVAVTL
+1132 
-1140 SAPVDDG
+1140 
-1147 HGNLTYTAMAG
+1147 
-1158 SATVFTLT
+1158 
-1166 LNADGTYSFTL
+1166 
-1177 AAPVDHALN
+1177 
-1186 SNDLTLNFKVIATDF
+1186 
-1201 DGDSDSIVLPVKIND
+1201 
-1216 DKPYFTNVQGL
+1216 
-1227 YVHENDLPQGSD
+1227 
-1239 TDKEPVTVNGQFQ
+1239 
-1252 LVQGADTVASFAL
+1252 
-1265 DSSVNPV
+1265 
-1272 QGLTSN
+1272 
-1278 GVAVTLS
+1278 
-1285 APVDDGNGNLTYT
+1285 
-1298 VMAGAVTVFTLT
+1298 
-1310 LNTDGTYSF
+1310 
-1319 TLAAPVDHALNSNDL
+1319 
-1334 TLNFQV
+1334 
-1340 IATDFD
+1340 
-1346 GDSDSIVLPVK
+1346 
-1357 INDDKPYFTN
+1357 
-1367 VQGLYVHEN
+1367 
-1376 DLPQGSD
+1376 
-1383 IDKEPVTVNGQFQLV
+1383 
-1398 QGADT
+1398 
-1403 VASFALDSSVNPVQ
+1403 
-1417 GLTSN
+1417 
-1422 GVAVTLSAPVD
+1422 
-1433 DGNGNLTYTAMAGA
+1433 
-1447 VTVFTL
+1447 
-1453 TLNSDG
+1453 
-1459 TYSFTLSAPVDHALN
+1459 HALN

-1487 DFDGDSD
+1487 DFDGD
-1494 SIVLPVKINDDKPS
+1494 
-1508 FIHRQPLSVNEDD
+1508 
-1521 LPQGSD
+1521 
-1527 NSKESLS
+1527 
-1534 ASGQFTVVQGADQV
+1534 
-1548 VSYQL
+1548 
-1553 DGSVNPVQGLTSNGV
+1553 
-1568 AVVLSAPVD
+1568 
-1577 DGNGNGN
+1577 
-1584 LTYTATAGGNP
+1584 TA
-1595 IFTLVLNTDGSYTF
+1595 
-1609 TLSGPIDHASG
+1609 
-1620 SDSKQLNFKVL
+1620 
-1631 AVDFDGDKASVN
+1631 
-1643 LPVTIID
+1643 
-1650 DKPTITAVQALSVD
+1650 
-1664 EDDLTQGSDTT
+1664 
-1675 KESLTATGHFT
+1675 
-1686 TTQGADHVVSYTLNL
+1686 
-1701 TTNPLAGVTS
+1701 
-1711 GGQVLTLSDS
+1711 
-1721 VDAHGNHTYT
+1721 
-1731 ATKPDGTL
+1731 
-1739 IFTLQ
+1739 
-1744 LNANGSYQFTLS
+1744 
-1756 GPLDHAASSDE
+1756 
-1767 LLLNFNVV
+1767 
-1775 ATDYD
+1775 
-1780 GDTSSIVLPVTVVD
+1780 SIVLPVTVLD

-1840 YQIDTSTSSDTGLTS
+1840 YQIDTSTSSNTGLTS

-2044 PVTQLDHT
+2044 PVAQLEHT

-2104 LNLVPVGEQSNAQ
+2104 LNLVPAGEQSNAQ

-2141 GESLGEVSIWNPNQI
+2141 GESLGEISIWNPNQI

-2267 NVSLNIAAETQDNS
+2267 HVSLNIAAETQDNS

-2524 VADLPTIE
+2524 VADLPNID
-2532 FLNGNTQWQTFNDG
+2532 FISGNTQWQSFNDG
-2546 VQSGVITTV
+2546 THQGVMTSV
-2555 SEDSR
+2555 AEDSL

-2587 SNIPDGV
+2587 SNIPNGV
-2594 KLFDSDGTSV
+2594 KLFDSDCTSV

-2620 ANLTTAQVITGI
+2620 ANLTVAQVVTGI

-2655 DGHVRQMEETIRIL
+2655 DGHVRQVEETIRIL

-2725 SRVFVNNVEVTLVNG
+2725 SRVFVNNVEVTLING

-2788 DHEYVDAANPG
+2788 DHEYVDAGNPG

-2831 SVAQTVQA
+2831 SVTQTVQA
-2839 DANGK
+2839 DASGK

-3024 FDAVADEL
+3024 FDAVVDEL

-3197 TEVTLTLNDTNAGV
+3197 TEVTLTLNDTNSGV

-3257 TVAGKVIDSTVF
+3257 TVAGKVTDSTVF

-3288 TSQVSFEVK
+3288 ISQVSFEVK

-3425 FTLHVTPIGDDVDI
+3425 FTLNVTPVGDDVDI
-3439 TPAQEVTGN
+3439 APITNVVGN

-3502 GTPLGGGVWV
+3502 GTSLGGGVWV
-3512 FEINAQQLDKV
+3512 FEINAQQLNKV

-3531 QLNWNGNLHFKV
+3531 KLNWNGNLHFTV

-3813 GTQINLTVTAQDM
+3813 GTQMNLTVTAQDM

-3970 EIAADD
+3970 EIAADG

-3994 SGMTLFSGSGDDF
+3994 SGMTLLSGSGDDF

>member
-494 IQDDKPLISGVE
+494 IQDDKPIIIGAE
-506 PLTVAEKTLDT
+506 PLTVAEQTLDT

-545 LDSLTDAVAGI
+545 LDSLTDSVAGI

-598 FTLQGSLDHAL
+598 FILQGSLDHAL

-643 YFTNVTS
+643 YFINVTS

-718 LTYTAMAGAV
+718 LTYTAMAGSVTVFTLTLNTDGTYSFTLAAPVDHALNSNDLTLNFKVIATDFDGDSDSIVLPVKINDDKPYFNNVQGLYVHENDLPQGSDTDKEPVTVNGQFQLVQGADTVASFALDSSVNPVQGLTSNGVAVTLSAPVDDGNGNLTYTAMAGSVTVFTLTLNTDGTYSFTLAAPVDHALNSNDLTLNFKVIATDFDGDSDSIVLPVKINDDKPYFTNVQGLYVHENDLPQGSDTDKEPVTVNGQFQLVQGADTVASFALDSSVNPVQGLTSNGVAVTLSAPVDDGNGNLTYTAMAGAV
-728 TVFTLTLNSDG
+728 TVFTLTLNTDG

-853 APADDGNGNLTYTA
+853 APVDDGNGNLTYTA
-867 MAGSVTV
+867 MAGAVTV

-1024 SNGTYSFTLAAPV
+1024 TDGTYSFTLAAPV

-1107 QLVQGADTVASFA
+1107 QLVQGADTVASF
-1120 LDSSVNPVQGLT
+1120 V
-1132 SNGVAVTL
+1132 
-1140 SAPVDDG
+1140 
-1147 HGNLTYTAMAG
+1147 
-1158 SATVFTLT
+1158 
-1166 LNADGTYSFTL
+1166 
-1177 AAPVDHALN
+1177 
-1186 SNDLTLNFKVIATDF
+1186 
-1201 DGDSDSIVLPVKIND
+1201 
-1216 DKPYFTNVQGL
+1216 
-1227 YVHENDLPQGSD
+1227 
-1239 TDKEPVTVNGQFQ
+1239 
-1252 LVQGADTVASFAL
+1252 
-1265 DSSVNPV
+1265 
-1272 QGLTSN
+1272 
-1278 GVAVTLS
+1278 
-1285 APVDDGNGNLTYT
+1285 
-1298 VMAGAVTVFTLT
+1298 
-1310 LNTDGTYSF
+1310 
-1319 TLAAPVDHALNSNDL
+1319 
-1334 TLNFQV
+1334 
-1340 IATDFD
+1340 
-1346 GDSDSIVLPVK
+1346 
-1357 INDDKPYFTN
+1357 
-1367 VQGLYVHEN
+1367 
-1376 DLPQGSD
+1376 
-1383 IDKEPVTVNGQFQLV
+1383 
-1398 QGADT
+1398 
-1403 VASFALDSSVNPVQ
+1403 LDSSVNPVQ

-1508 FIHRQPLSVNEDD
+1508 FIHHQPLSVNEDD

-1527 NSKESLS
+1527 SSKESLS

-1553 DGSVNPVQGLTSNGV
+1553 DSSVNPVQGLTSNGV

-1577 DGNGNGN
+1577 DGNGN

-1664 EDDLTQGSDTT
+1664 EDDLAQGSDTT
-1675 KESLTATGHFT
+1675 KESLIATGHFT

-1721 VDAHGNHTYT
+1721 VDASGNHTYT

-1840 YQIDTSTSSDTGLTS
+1840 YQIDTSTTSNTGLTS

-1869 ASSGQVYTYQGIANG
+1869 TSSGQVYTYQGIANG

-1992 GRDIQFREGS
+1992 GRDIQFREGN

-2044 PVTQLDHT
+2044 PVAQLDHT

-2062 VTATDYDH
+2062 VTATDYDD

-2220 VSVEILHNGVRDH
+2220 VSVEIRHNGVRDH

-2267 NVSLNIAAETQDNS
+2267 HVSLNIAAETQDNS

-2453 ITVGTYPNGET
+2453 ITIGTYPNGET

-2655 DGHVRQMEETIRIL
+2655 DGHVRQVEETIRIL

-2745 PAAGQSDLDFSNQVS
+2745 PVAGQSDLDFSNQVS

-2778 LSTAITVKEQ
+2778 LDTTITVKEQ

-2817 IAEPDGQLLVENAG
+2817 IVEPDGQLLVENAG
-2831 SVAQTVQA
+2831 SVTQTVQA
-2839 DANGK
+2839 DPSGK

-2933 NDPDNNGFND
+2933 HDPDNNGLND

-2971 LTLSFPTVVTGNN
+2971 LTLSFPAVVTGNN

-3007 VNLGQQIQDK
+3007 VDLGQQIQDK

-3197 TEVTLTLNDTNAGV
+3197 TEVTLTLNDTNSGV

-3241 PAPNYPSGND
+3241 PAPSYPSGND

-3257 TVAGKVIDSTVF
+3257 TVAGKVTDSTVF

-3439 TPAQEVTGN
+3439 TPAQEVAGN

-3468 PGGATYTENSPETLR
+3468 PGGANYTENSPETLR

-3491 GASLSLADGTL
+3491 GASLRLADGTL

-3567 VTAVNDRPELINVQD
+3567 VTAVNDRPEFINVQD

-3653 AAIGA
+3653 ASIGA

-3960 PSANSIDYRI
+3960 PSANSIDYQI
-3970 EIAADD
+3970 EIAADG

-3994 SGMTLFSGSGDDF
+3994 SGMTLLSGSGDDF

>member
-184 TLVNPLRFAAG
+184 TFVNPLRFAAG
-195 GESLSTQVTEGSL
+195 GESLSSQVTEGSL
-208 SLGTYPQTSTVTSL
+208 SLGTYPQTSTVTTL

-243 SLLAELNQDITSS
+243 TLLAELNQDITSS

-279 VLSIAISAESIGRDV
+279 VLSIAISAESVGRDL
-294 NLTITTTLSQPI
+294 NLTVTTTLSQPI

-351 DGSAPVMVD
+351 DGSAPVMVN

-403 STANPIAGLT
+403 STANPIAGLI

-461 DHAAGSDALTI
+461 DHAVGSDALTI

-494 IQDDKPLISGVE
+494 IQDDKPIIIEAE
-506 PLTVAEKTLDT
+506 PLTVAEQTLDT

-526 VADGNFTTTQ
+526 VADGSFTTTQ

-545 LDSLTDAVAGI
+545 LDSLTDSVAGI

-598 FTLQGSLDHAL
+598 FTLQGSLDHAV
-609 NSDELLVNFTV
+609 NSDELSLNFTV
-620 VATDFDGDTASIT
+620 VATDFDGDTASIV
-633 LPVTVKDDKP
+633 LPVTILDDQP
-643 YFTNVTS
+643 VITGLVPLS
-650 LNVHENDLP
+650 VSEADLA
-659 QGSDVTKEPLTASG
+659 QGSNVDKQPVSVEG
-673 QFELVQGSDR
+673 QF
-683 VASFTLDSSVNP
+683 
-695 VQGLTSNGVA
+695 
-705 VTLSAPV
+705 
-712 DDGNGN
+712 
-718 LTYTAMAGAV
+718 
-728 TVFTLTLNSDG
+728 
-739 TYSFTL
+739 
-745 AAPVDHALNS
+745 
-755 NDLTLNFQ
+755 
-763 VIATDFDGDSDS
+763 S
-775 IVLPVKINDDKPY
+775 I
-788 FTNVQGL
+788 
-795 YVHENDLP
+795 
-803 QGSDTDKE
+803 
-811 PVTVNGQFQLVQ
+811 Q
-823 GADTVASFALDSSV
+823 GADTVRGYALDSSV

-844 SNGVAVTLS
+844 SNGVAVVLS
-853 APADDGNGNLTYTA
+853 TPVDDGNGNLTYTA
-867 MAGSVTV
+867 SAGNSAIFALVLNTNGSYT
-874 FTLTLNTDGTYSFTL
+874 FTLLGSI
-889 AAPVDHALNS
+889 DHAIGS
-899 NDLTL
+899 DEKQL
-904 NFKVIATDFDGDS
+904 NFTVVATDFDGDTA
-917 DSIVLPVKIN
+917 SIVLPVTIL
-927 DDKPYFTNVQGL
+927 DDQPVITGL
-939 YVHENDLPQ
+939 ETLSVSEGDLAQ
-948 GSDTDKEPVT
+948 GSNVDKQPVS
-958 VNGQFQ
+958 VEGQ
-964 LVQGADTVASF
+964 LSIQGADTVASF

-1024 SNGTYSFTLAAPV
+1024 
-1037 DHALNSNDLT
+1037 
-1047 LNFQVIATDFDG
+1047 
-1059 DSDSI
+1059 
-1064 VLPVK
+1064 
-1069 INDDKPYFTNVQGL
+1069 
-1083 YVHENDLPQGSDTDK
+1083 
-1098 EPVTVNGQF
+1098 
-1107 QLVQGADTVASFA
+1107 
-1120 LDSSVNPVQGLT
+1120 
-1132 SNGVAVTL
+1132 
-1140 SAPVDDG
+1140 
-1147 HGNLTYTAMAG
+1147 
-1158 SATVFTLT
+1158 
-1166 LNADGTYSFTL
+1166 
-1177 AAPVDHALN
+1177 
-1186 SNDLTLNFKVIATDF
+1186 
-1201 DGDSDSIVLPVKIND
+1201 
-1216 DKPYFTNVQGL
+1216 
-1227 YVHENDLPQGSD
+1227 
-1239 TDKEPVTVNGQFQ
+1239 
-1252 LVQGADTVASFAL
+1252 
-1265 DSSVNPV
+1265 
-1272 QGLTSN
+1272 
-1278 GVAVTLS
+1278 
-1285 APVDDGNGNLTYT
+1285 
-1298 VMAGAVTVFTLT
+1298 
-1310 LNTDGTYSF
+1310 TDGTYSF

-1346 GDSDSIVLPVK
+1346 GD
-1357 INDDKPYFTN
+1357 
-1367 VQGLYVHEN
+1367 
-1376 DLPQGSD
+1376 
-1383 IDKEPVTVNGQFQLV
+1383 
-1398 QGADT
+1398 
-1403 VASFALDSSVNPVQ
+1403 
-1417 GLTSN
+1417 
-1422 GVAVTLSAPVD
+1422 
-1433 DGNGNLTYTAMAGA
+1433 TA
-1447 VTVFTL
+1447 
-1453 TLNSDG
+1453 
-1459 TYSFTLSAPVDHALN
+1459 
-1474 SDSLTLNFKVIAT
+1474 
-1487 DFDGDSD
+1487 
-1494 SIVLPVKINDDKPS
+1494 
-1508 FIHRQPLSVNEDD
+1508 
-1521 LPQGSD
+1521 
-1527 NSKESLS
+1527 
-1534 ASGQFTVVQGADQV
+1534 
-1548 VSYQL
+1548 
-1553 DGSVNPVQGLTSNGV
+1553 
-1568 AVVLSAPVD
+1568 
-1577 DGNGNGN
+1577 
-1584 LTYTATAGGNP
+1584 
-1595 IFTLVLNTDGSYTF
+1595 
-1609 TLSGPIDHASG
+1609 
-1620 SDSKQLNFKVL
+1620 
-1631 AVDFDGDKASVN
+1631 
-1643 LPVTIID
+1643 
-1650 DKPTITAVQALSVD
+1650 
-1664 EDDLTQGSDTT
+1664 
-1675 KESLTATGHFT
+1675 
-1686 TTQGADHVVSYTLNL
+1686 
-1701 TTNPLAGVTS
+1701 
-1711 GGQVLTLSDS
+1711 
-1721 VDAHGNHTYT
+1721 
-1731 ATKPDGTL
+1731 
-1739 IFTLQ
+1739 
-1744 LNANGSYQFTLS
+1744 
-1756 GPLDHAASSDE
+1756 
-1767 LLLNFNVV
+1767 
-1775 ATDYD
+1775 
-1780 GDTSSIVLPVTVVD
+1780 SIVLPVTVLD

-2104 LNLVPVGEQSNAQ
+2104 LNLVPAGEQSNAQ
-2117 DNLGGLPVEALKLA
+2117 DNLSGLPVEALKLA

-2141 GESLGEVSIWNPNQI
+2141 GESLGQVSIWNPNQI

-2267 NVSLNIAAETQDNS
+2267 HVSLNIAAETQDNS

-2501 LSTGQVQDIESL
+2501 LSTGQAQDIESL

-2524 VADLPTIE
+2524 VADLPNVDFIS
-2532 FLNGNTQWQTFNDG
+2532 GNTQWQSFNDG
-2546 VQSGVITTV
+2546 THQGVMTTV
-2555 SEDSR
+2555 AEDSL

-2587 SNIPDGV
+2587 SNIPNGV

-2620 ANLTTAQVITGI
+2620 ANLTVAQVVTGI

-2655 DGHVRQMEETIRIL
+2655 DGHVRQVEEMIRIL

-2698 QNTPGNIQNPDAQ
+2698 QNTLGNIQNPDAQ

-2725 SRVFVNNVEVTLVNG
+2725 SRVFVNNVEVTLING

-2778 LSTAITVKEQ
+2778 LDTTITVKEQ

-2996 DDLVIGKEDNT
+2996 DDLVIGKEDNA
-3007 VNLGQQIQDK
+3007 VDLGQQIQDK

-3032 SIVINASDLP
+3032 SIVINASELP

-3197 TEVTLTLNDTNAGV
+3197 TEVTLTLNDTNSGV

-3257 TVAGKVIDSTVF
+3257 TVAGKVTDSTVF

-3388 SALAI
+3388 SELAI

-3408 VYTQESLLN
+3408 VFTQESLLGE
-3417 QPVEHTGQ
+3417 PVEHTGQ
-3425 FTLHVTPIGDDVDI
+3425 FTLNVTPVGDDVDI
-3439 TPAQEVTGN
+3439 APITNVVGN

-3468 PGGATYTENSPETLR
+3468 PGGANYTENSPETLR
-3483 VEISGVPD
+3483 VEVSGVPD
-3491 GASLSLADGTL
+3491 GAFLSLADGTL
-3502 GTPLGGGVWV
+3502 GTSLGGGVWV

-3855 SLSMNPAFGYAQQ
+3855 SLNMNPAFGYAQQ

-3960 PSANSIDYRI
+3960 PSANSIDYQI
-3970 EIAADD
+3970 EIAADG

-3994 SGMTLFSGSGDDF
+3994 SGMTLLSGSGDDF

>member
-1 MYYQLFTA
+1 
-9 RNGGSMQSQV
+9 MQSQV

-98 PVQGQINLDL
+98 PIQGQINLDL

-270 IIGEQNGST
+270 IMGEQNGST

-494 IQDDKPLISGVE
+494 IQDDKPIIIGAE
-506 PLTVAEKTLDT
+506 PLTVAEQTLDT

-556 TSGGVAVTLSES
+556 TSGGVAVTLTES

-712 DDGNGN
+712 DD
-718 LTYTAMAGAV
+718 
-728 TVFTLTLNSDG
+728 
-739 TYSFTL
+739 
-745 AAPVDHALNS
+745 
-755 NDLTLNFQ
+755 
-763 VIATDFDGDSDS
+763 
-775 IVLPVKINDDKPY
+775 
-788 FTNVQGL
+788 
-795 YVHENDLP
+795 
-803 QGSDTDKE
+803 
-811 PVTVNGQFQLVQ
+811 
-823 GADTVASFALDSSV
+823 
-837 NPVQGLT
+837 
-844 SNGVAVTLS
+844 
-853 APADDGNGNLTYTA
+853 
-867 MAGSVTV
+867 
-874 FTLTLNTDGTYSFTL
+874 
-889 AAPVDHALNS
+889 
-899 NDLTL
+899 
-904 NFKVIATDFDGDS
+904 
-917 DSIVLPVKIN
+917 
-927 DDKPYFTNVQGL
+927 
-939 YVHENDLPQ
+939 
-948 GSDTDKEPVT
+948 
-958 VNGQFQ
+958 
-964 LVQGADTVASF
+964 
-975 ALDSSVNPVQGL
+975 
-987 TSNGVAVTL
+987 
-996 SAPVDDG
+996 
-1003 HGNLTYT
+1003 
-1010 AMAGA
+1010 
-1015 VTVFTLTLN
+1015 
-1024 SNGTYSFTLAAPV
+1024 
-1037 DHALNSNDLT
+1037 
-1047 LNFQVIATDFDG
+1047 
-1059 DSDSI
+1059 
-1064 VLPVK
+1064 
-1069 INDDKPYFTNVQGL
+1069 
-1083 YVHENDLPQGSDTDK
+1083 
-1098 EPVTVNGQF
+1098 
-1107 QLVQGADTVASFA
+1107 
-1120 LDSSVNPVQGLT
+1120 
-1132 SNGVAVTL
+1132 
-1140 SAPVDDG
+1140 
-1147 HGNLTYTAMAG
+1147 
-1158 SATVFTLT
+1158 
-1166 LNADGTYSFTL
+1166 
-1177 AAPVDHALN
+1177 
-1186 SNDLTLNFKVIATDF
+1186 
-1201 DGDSDSIVLPVKIND
+1201 
-1216 DKPYFTNVQGL
+1216 
-1227 YVHENDLPQGSD
+1227 
-1239 TDKEPVTVNGQFQ
+1239 
-1252 LVQGADTVASFAL
+1252 
-1265 DSSVNPV
+1265 
-1272 QGLTSN
+1272 
-1278 GVAVTLS
+1278 
-1285 APVDDGNGNLTYT
+1285 
-1298 VMAGAVTVFTLT
+1298 
-1310 LNTDGTYSF
+1310 
-1319 TLAAPVDHALNSNDL
+1319 
-1334 TLNFQV
+1334 
-1340 IATDFD
+1340 
-1346 GDSDSIVLPVK
+1346 
-1357 INDDKPYFTN
+1357 
-1367 VQGLYVHEN
+1367 
-1376 DLPQGSD
+1376 
-1383 IDKEPVTVNGQFQLV
+1383 
-1398 QGADT
+1398 
-1403 VASFALDSSVNPVQ
+1403 
-1417 GLTSN
+1417 
-1422 GVAVTLSAPVD
+1422 
-1433 DGNGNLTYTAMAGA
+1433 
-1447 VTVFTL
+1447 
-1453 TLNSDG
+1453 
-1459 TYSFTLSAPVDHALN
+1459 
-1474 SDSLTLNFKVIAT
+1474 
-1487 DFDGDSD
+1487 
-1494 SIVLPVKINDDKPS
+1494 
-1508 FIHRQPLSVNEDD
+1508 
-1521 LPQGSD
+1521 
-1527 NSKESLS
+1527 
-1534 ASGQFTVVQGADQV
+1534 
-1548 VSYQL
+1548 
-1553 DGSVNPVQGLTSNGV
+1553 
-1568 AVVLSAPVD
+1568 
-1577 DGNGNGN
+1577 
-1584 LTYTATAGGNP
+1584 
-1595 IFTLVLNTDGSYTF
+1595 
-1609 TLSGPIDHASG
+1609 
-1620 SDSKQLNFKVL
+1620 
-1631 AVDFDGDKASVN
+1631 
-1643 LPVTIID
+1643 
-1650 DKPTITAVQALSVD
+1650 
-1664 EDDLTQGSDTT
+1664 
-1675 KESLTATGHFT
+1675 
-1686 TTQGADHVVSYTLNL
+1686 
-1701 TTNPLAGVTS
+1701 
-1711 GGQVLTLSDS
+1711 
-1721 VDAHGNHTYT
+1721 AHGNHTYT

-1756 GPLDHAASSDE
+1756 GPLDHAASRDE

-1869 ASSGQVYTYQGIANG
+1869 TSNGQVYTYQGIANG

-1992 GRDIQFREGS
+1992 GSDIQFREGS

-2089 QQKFTGYEDQGHDAA
+2089 QQKFTGYEDQGRDAA
-2104 LNLVPVGEQSNAQ
+2104 LNLVPAGEQSNVQ

-2141 GESLGEVSIWNPNQI
+2141 GESLGQVSIWNPNQI

-2174 DPASGHVVLPAA
+2174 DPASGHVILPAA
-2186 LLQQSINGTIA
+2186 QLQQSINGTIA

-2254 SSEFHYDAVEDGS
+2254 SSEFHYNAVEDGS

-2424 DGSEALFVRLSDF
+2424 DGSEELFVRLSDF

-2453 ITVGTYPNGET
+2453 ITVGTYSNGET

-2568 SGEIAD
+2568 SGEVAD

-2655 DGHVRQMEETIRIL
+2655 DGHVRQVEETIRIL

-2778 LSTAITVKEQ
+2778 LDTTITVKEQ

-2831 SVAQTVQA
+2831 RVAQTVQA

-2868 SNTAGSYQSDELVD
+2868 NNTAGSYQSDELVD

-2951 VYDQGEDSSEVKI
+2951 VYDRGEDSNEAKI
-2964 TKQVSTE
+2964 TEQVSTE

-2996 DDLVIGKEDNT
+2996 DDLVIGKEDNA
-3007 VNLGQQIQDK
+3007 VDLGQQIQDK

-3160 DTPTQDGIAYEDGI
+3160 DTPTQDDIAYEDGI

-3197 TEVTLTLNDTNAGV
+3197 TEVTLTLNDTNSGV

-3219 LGTSITLTQAELPA
+3219 LGTSVTLTQAELPA
-3233 ALGEIYFK
+3233 ALSEIYFK

-3257 TVAGKVIDSTVF
+3257 TVAGKVTDSTVF

-3308 SPISVTGDED
+3308 SQISVTGDED

-3372 EWSVQIRNPN
+3372 EWSVQIRNPS

-3425 FTLHVTPIGDDVDI
+3425 FTLNVTPVGDDVDI
-3439 TPAQEVTGN
+3439 APITNVVGN

-3502 GTPLGGGVWV
+3502 GTSLGGGVWV

-3743 AGSHTNDVMKVT
+3743 AGSHANDVMKVT

-3855 SLSMNPAFGYAQQ
+3855 SLSMNPTFGYAQQ

-3970 EIAADD
+3970 EIAADG

-3994 SGMTLFSGSGDDF
+3994 GGMTLLSGSGDDF

>member
-98 PVQGQINLDL
+98 PIQGQINLDL

-313 GGLVSISGD
+313 GGLVSISDD

-448 ADGSYQF
+448 ADGNYQF

-494 IQDDKPLISGVE
+494 IQDDKPIIIGAE
-506 PLTVAEKTLDT
+506 PLTVAEQTLDT

-545 LDSLTDAVAGI
+545 LDSLTDSVAGI

-598 FTLQGSLDHAL
+598 FTLQGSLDHAV
-609 NSDELLVNFTV
+609 NSDELSLNFTV
-620 VATDFDGDTASIT
+620 VATDFDGDTASIV
-633 LPVTVKDDKP
+633 LPVTILDDQP
-643 YFTNVTS
+643 VITGLVPLS
-650 LNVHENDLP
+650 VSEADLA
-659 QGSDVTKEPLTASG
+659 QGSNVDKQPVSVEG
-673 QFELVQGSDR
+673 QFSIQGADTVR
-683 VASFTLDSSVNP
+683 GYALDSSVNP

-705 VTLSAPV
+705 VVLSTPV

-718 LTYTAMAGAV
+718 LTYTASAGNSAIFALV
-728 TVFTLTLNSDG
+728 LNTNGSYTFTLLGSI
-739 TYSFTL
+739 
-745 AAPVDHALNS
+745 DHAIGS
-755 NDLTLNFQ
+755 DEKQLNFT
-763 VIATDFDGDSDS
+763 VVATDFDGDTAS
-775 IVLPVKINDDKPY
+775 IVLPVTILDDQPVI
-788 FTNVQGL
+788 TGL
-795 YVHENDLP
+795 ETLSVSEGDLA
-803 QGSDTDKE
+803 QGSNVDKQ
-811 PVTVNGQFQLVQ
+811 PVSVEGQFSIQ

-844 SNGVAVTLS
+844 SNGMAVTLS
-853 APADDGNGNLTYTA
+853 APVNDGNGNLTYTA

-874 FTLTLNTDGTYSFTL
+874 FTLTLNSDGTYSFTL
-889 AAPVDHALNS
+889 AAPV
-899 NDLTL
+899 
-904 NFKVIATDFDGDS
+904 
-917 DSIVLPVKIN
+917 
-927 DDKPYFTNVQGL
+927 
-939 YVHENDLPQ
+939 E
-948 GSDTDKEPVT
+948 
-958 VNGQFQ
+958 
-964 LVQGADTVASF
+964 
-975 ALDSSVNPVQGL
+975 
-987 TSNGVAVTL
+987 
-996 SAPVDDG
+996 
-1003 HGNLTYT
+1003 
-1010 AMAGA
+1010 
-1015 VTVFTLTLN
+1015 
-1024 SNGTYSFTLAAPV
+1024 
-1037 DHALNSNDLT
+1037 
-1047 LNFQVIATDFDG
+1047 
-1059 DSDSI
+1059 
-1064 VLPVK
+1064 
-1069 INDDKPYFTNVQGL
+1069 
-1083 YVHENDLPQGSDTDK
+1083 
-1098 EPVTVNGQF
+1098 
-1107 QLVQGADTVASFA
+1107 
-1120 LDSSVNPVQGLT
+1120 
-1132 SNGVAVTL
+1132 
-1140 SAPVDDG
+1140 
-1147 HGNLTYTAMAG
+1147 
-1158 SATVFTLT
+1158 
-1166 LNADGTYSFTL
+1166 
-1177 AAPVDHALN
+1177 
-1186 SNDLTLNFKVIATDF
+1186 
-1201 DGDSDSIVLPVKIND
+1201 
-1216 DKPYFTNVQGL
+1216 
-1227 YVHENDLPQGSD
+1227 
-1239 TDKEPVTVNGQFQ
+1239 
-1252 LVQGADTVASFAL
+1252 
-1265 DSSVNPV
+1265 
-1272 QGLTSN
+1272 
-1278 GVAVTLS
+1278 
-1285 APVDDGNGNLTYT
+1285 
-1298 VMAGAVTVFTLT
+1298 
-1310 LNTDGTYSF
+1310 
-1319 TLAAPVDHALNSNDL
+1319 
-1334 TLNFQV
+1334 
-1340 IATDFD
+1340 
-1346 GDSDSIVLPVK
+1346 
-1357 INDDKPYFTN
+1357 
-1367 VQGLYVHEN
+1367 
-1376 DLPQGSD
+1376 
-1383 IDKEPVTVNGQFQLV
+1383 
-1398 QGADT
+1398 
-1403 VASFALDSSVNPVQ
+1403 
-1417 GLTSN
+1417 
-1422 GVAVTLSAPVD
+1422 
-1433 DGNGNLTYTAMAGA
+1433 
-1447 VTVFTL
+1447 
-1453 TLNSDG
+1453 
-1459 TYSFTLSAPVDHALN
+1459 HALN

-1487 DFDGDSD
+1487 DFDGD
-1494 SIVLPVKINDDKPS
+1494 
-1508 FIHRQPLSVNEDD
+1508 
-1521 LPQGSD
+1521 
-1527 NSKESLS
+1527 
-1534 ASGQFTVVQGADQV
+1534 
-1548 VSYQL
+1548 
-1553 DGSVNPVQGLTSNGV
+1553 
-1568 AVVLSAPVD
+1568 
-1577 DGNGNGN
+1577 
-1584 LTYTATAGGNP
+1584 TA
-1595 IFTLVLNTDGSYTF
+1595 
-1609 TLSGPIDHASG
+1609 
-1620 SDSKQLNFKVL
+1620 
-1631 AVDFDGDKASVN
+1631 
-1643 LPVTIID
+1643 
-1650 DKPTITAVQALSVD
+1650 
-1664 EDDLTQGSDTT
+1664 
-1675 KESLTATGHFT
+1675 
-1686 TTQGADHVVSYTLNL
+1686 
-1701 TTNPLAGVTS
+1701 
-1711 GGQVLTLSDS
+1711 
-1721 VDAHGNHTYT
+1721 
-1731 ATKPDGTL
+1731 
-1739 IFTLQ
+1739 
-1744 LNANGSYQFTLS
+1744 
-1756 GPLDHAASSDE
+1756 
-1767 LLLNFNVV
+1767 
-1775 ATDYD
+1775 
-1780 GDTSSIVLPVTVVD
+1780 SIVLPVTVLD

-1958 ASSVNLFSRDNNL
+1958 ASSVNLFSSDNNL

-2022 VNGVSRDLGT
+2022 VNVNGVSRDLGT

-2052 DGNDIKFTVD
+2052 DGNDIQFTVD

-2104 LNLVPVGEQSNAQ
+2104 LNLVPAGEQSNAQ

-2141 GESLGEVSIWNPNQI
+2141 EESLGEVSIWNPNQI

-2267 NVSLNIAAETQDNS
+2267 HVSLNIAAETQDNS
-2281 NPEAITYQIRF
+2281 NPEAITYLIRF

-2494 IVKDTVN
+2494 IVKDMVN

-2524 VADLPTIE
+2524 VADLPNID
-2532 FLNGNTQWQTFNDG
+2532 FISGNTQWQSFNEG
-2546 VQSGVITTV
+2546 THQGVITTV
-2555 SEDSR
+2555 AEDSL

-2655 DGHVRQMEETIRIL
+2655 DGHVRQVEETIRIL

-2725 SRVFVNNVEVTLVNG
+2725 SRVFVNNVEVTLING

-2788 DHEYVDAANPG
+2788 DHEYVDAGNPG

-2831 SVAQTVQA
+2831 SVTQTVQA

-2933 NDPDNNGFND
+2933 NDPDKNGFND

-3017 LMVNATG
+3017 LMVNATD

-3219 LGTSITLTQAELPA
+3219 LGASITLTQAELPA
-3233 ALGEIYFK
+3233 ALSEIYFK

-3257 TVAGKVIDSTVF
+3257 TVAGKVTDSTVF

-3297 PVVDDI
+3297 PVADEI

-3408 VYTQESLLN
+3408 VFTQESLLGE
-3417 QPVEHTGQ
+3417 PVEHTGQ
-3425 FTLHVTPIGDDVDI
+3425 FTLNVTPVGDDVDI
-3439 TPAQEVTGN
+3439 APITNVVGN

-3619 SGVLIIDSSLS
+3619 SGVLISDSSLS

-3712 KPEVDGIHL
+3712 KPEVDGIHF
-3721 TAQIDE
+3721 TAQINE

-3743 AGSHTNDVMKVT
+3743 AGSHANDVMKVT

-3898 RVDHLPAGAS
+3898 RVDHLPAGAC
-3908 LSSTA
+3908 LSSTV

-3970 EIAADD
+3970 EIAADG

-3994 SGMTLFSGSGDDF
+3994 SGMTLLSGSGDDF
-4007 VQGGAGD
+4007 IQGGAGD

>member
-98 PVQGQINLDL
+98 PIQGQINLDL

-313 GGLVSISGD
+313 GGLVSISDD

-448 ADGSYQF
+448 ADGNYQF

-494 IQDDKPLISGVE
+494 IQDDKPIIIGAE
-506 PLTVAEKTLDT
+506 PLTVAEQTLDT

-545 LDSLTDAVAGI
+545 LDSLTDSVAGI

-598 FTLQGSLDHAL
+598 FTLQGSLDHAV
-609 NSDELLVNFTV
+609 NSDELSLNFTV
-620 VATDFDGDTASIT
+620 VATDFDGDTASIV
-633 LPVTVKDDKP
+633 LPVTILDDQP
-643 YFTNVTS
+643 VITGLVPLS
-650 LNVHENDLP
+650 VSEADLA
-659 QGSDVTKEPLTASG
+659 QGSNVDKQPVSVEG
-673 QFELVQGSDR
+673 QFSIQGADTVR
-683 VASFTLDSSVNP
+683 GYALDSSVNP

-705 VTLSAPV
+705 VVLSTPV

-718 LTYTAMAGAV
+718 LTYTASAGNSAIFALV
-728 TVFTLTLNSDG
+728 LNTNGSYTFTLLGSI
-739 TYSFTL
+739 
-745 AAPVDHALNS
+745 DHAIGS
-755 NDLTLNFQ
+755 DEKQLNFT
-763 VIATDFDGDSDS
+763 VVATDFDGDTAS
-775 IVLPVKINDDKPY
+775 IVLPVTILDDQPVI
-788 FTNVQGL
+788 TGL
-795 YVHENDLP
+795 ETLSVSEGDLA
-803 QGSDTDKE
+803 QGSNVDKQ
-811 PVTVNGQFQLVQ
+811 PVSVEGQFSIQ

-844 SNGVAVTLS
+844 SNGMAVTLS
-853 APADDGNGNLTYTA
+853 APVNDGNGNLTYTA

-874 FTLTLNTDGTYSFTL
+874 FTLTLNSDGTYSFTL
-889 AAPVDHALNS
+889 AAPV
-899 NDLTL
+899 
-904 NFKVIATDFDGDS
+904 
-917 DSIVLPVKIN
+917 
-927 DDKPYFTNVQGL
+927 
-939 YVHENDLPQ
+939 E
-948 GSDTDKEPVT
+948 
-958 VNGQFQ
+958 
-964 LVQGADTVASF
+964 
-975 ALDSSVNPVQGL
+975 
-987 TSNGVAVTL
+987 
-996 SAPVDDG
+996 
-1003 HGNLTYT
+1003 
-1010 AMAGA
+1010 
-1015 VTVFTLTLN
+1015 
-1024 SNGTYSFTLAAPV
+1024 
-1037 DHALNSNDLT
+1037 
-1047 LNFQVIATDFDG
+1047 
-1059 DSDSI
+1059 
-1064 VLPVK
+1064 
-1069 INDDKPYFTNVQGL
+1069 
-1083 YVHENDLPQGSDTDK
+1083 
-1098 EPVTVNGQF
+1098 
-1107 QLVQGADTVASFA
+1107 
-1120 LDSSVNPVQGLT
+1120 
-1132 SNGVAVTL
+1132 
-1140 SAPVDDG
+1140 
-1147 HGNLTYTAMAG
+1147 
-1158 SATVFTLT
+1158 
-1166 LNADGTYSFTL
+1166 
-1177 AAPVDHALN
+1177 
-1186 SNDLTLNFKVIATDF
+1186 
-1201 DGDSDSIVLPVKIND
+1201 
-1216 DKPYFTNVQGL
+1216 
-1227 YVHENDLPQGSD
+1227 
-1239 TDKEPVTVNGQFQ
+1239 
-1252 LVQGADTVASFAL
+1252 
-1265 DSSVNPV
+1265 
-1272 QGLTSN
+1272 
-1278 GVAVTLS
+1278 
-1285 APVDDGNGNLTYT
+1285 
-1298 VMAGAVTVFTLT
+1298 
-1310 LNTDGTYSF
+1310 
-1319 TLAAPVDHALNSNDL
+1319 
-1334 TLNFQV
+1334 
-1340 IATDFD
+1340 
-1346 GDSDSIVLPVK
+1346 
-1357 INDDKPYFTN
+1357 
-1367 VQGLYVHEN
+1367 
-1376 DLPQGSD
+1376 
-1383 IDKEPVTVNGQFQLV
+1383 
-1398 QGADT
+1398 
-1403 VASFALDSSVNPVQ
+1403 
-1417 GLTSN
+1417 
-1422 GVAVTLSAPVD
+1422 
-1433 DGNGNLTYTAMAGA
+1433 
-1447 VTVFTL
+1447 
-1453 TLNSDG
+1453 
-1459 TYSFTLSAPVDHALN
+1459 HALN

-1487 DFDGDSD
+1487 DFDGD
-1494 SIVLPVKINDDKPS
+1494 
-1508 FIHRQPLSVNEDD
+1508 
-1521 LPQGSD
+1521 
-1527 NSKESLS
+1527 
-1534 ASGQFTVVQGADQV
+1534 
-1548 VSYQL
+1548 
-1553 DGSVNPVQGLTSNGV
+1553 
-1568 AVVLSAPVD
+1568 
-1577 DGNGNGN
+1577 
-1584 LTYTATAGGNP
+1584 TA
-1595 IFTLVLNTDGSYTF
+1595 
-1609 TLSGPIDHASG
+1609 
-1620 SDSKQLNFKVL
+1620 
-1631 AVDFDGDKASVN
+1631 
-1643 LPVTIID
+1643 
-1650 DKPTITAVQALSVD
+1650 
-1664 EDDLTQGSDTT
+1664 
-1675 KESLTATGHFT
+1675 
-1686 TTQGADHVVSYTLNL
+1686 
-1701 TTNPLAGVTS
+1701 
-1711 GGQVLTLSDS
+1711 
-1721 VDAHGNHTYT
+1721 
-1731 ATKPDGTL
+1731 
-1739 IFTLQ
+1739 
-1744 LNANGSYQFTLS
+1744 
-1756 GPLDHAASSDE
+1756 
-1767 LLLNFNVV
+1767 
-1775 ATDYD
+1775 
-1780 GDTSSIVLPVTVVD
+1780 SIVLPVTVLD

-1958 ASSVNLFSRDNNL
+1958 ASSVNLFSSDNNL

-2104 LNLVPVGEQSNAQ
+2104 LNLVPAGEQSNAQ

-2267 NVSLNIAAETQDNS
+2267 HVSLNIAAETQDNS

-2501 LSTGQVQDIESL
+2501 LSTGQAQDIESL

-2524 VADLPTIE
+2524 VADLPNVDFIS
-2532 FLNGNTQWQTFNDG
+2532 GNTQWQSFNDG
-2546 VQSGVITTV
+2546 THQGVMTTV
-2555 SEDSR
+2555 AEDSL

-2620 ANLTTAQVITGI
+2620 ANLTVAQVVTGI

-2655 DGHVRQMEETIRIL
+2655 DGHVRQVEETIRIL

-2677 ENYHNAVSG
+2677 ENYHNAASG
-2686 NEDDRIHVTWVP
+2686 NEDDRIDVTWVP

-2725 SRVFVNNVEVTLVNG
+2725 SRVFVNNVEVTLING

-2788 DHEYVDAANPG
+2788 DHEYVDAGNPG

-2831 SVAQTVQA
+2831 SVTQTVQA
-2839 DANGK
+2839 DASGK

-3197 TEVTLTLNDTNAGV
+3197 TEVTLTLNDTNSGV

-3257 TVAGKVIDSTVF
+3257 TVAGKVTDSTVF

-3439 TPAQEVTGN
+3439 TPAQEVAGN

-3468 PGGATYTENSPETLR
+3468 PGGANYTENSPETLR

-3619 SGVLIIDSSLS
+3619 SGVLISDSSLS

-3712 KPEVDGIHL
+3712 KPEVDGIHF
-3721 TAQIDE
+3721 TAQINE

-3743 AGSHTNDVMKVT
+3743 AGSHANDVMKVT

-3898 RVDHLPAGAS
+3898 RVDHLPAGAC
-3908 LSSTA
+3908 LSSTV

-3970 EIAADD
+3970 EIAADGL
-3976 SLLDHRS
+3976 LLDHRS

-3994 SGMTLFSGSGDDF
+3994 SGMTLLSGSGDDF
-4007 VQGGAGD
+4007 IQGGAGD

>member
-1 MYYQLFTA
+1 
-9 RNGGSMQSQV
+9 MQSQV

-45 NAGDVLQPDEI
+45 NAGDVLQPDDI

-98 PVQGQINLDL
+98 PIQGQINLDL

-313 GGLVSISGD
+313 GGLVSISDD

-494 IQDDKPLISGVE
+494 IQDDKPIIIGAE
-506 PLTVAEKTLDT
+506 PLTVAEQTLDT

-598 FTLQGSLDHAL
+598 FTLQSSLDHAL

-620 VATDFDGDTASIT
+620 IATDFDGDTASIT

-683 VASFTLDSSVNP
+683 VASFTLDGSVNP

-718 LTYTAMAGAV
+718 LTYTAMAGSV
-728 TVFTLTLNSDG
+728 TVFSLTLNSDG

-745 AAPVDHALNS
+745 SAPVDHALNS
-755 NDLTLNFQ
+755 DSLTLNFK

-853 APADDGNGNLTYTA
+853 APVDDGHGNLIYTA
-867 MAGSVTV
+867 MAGPVTV

-1010 AMAGA
+1010 AMAGS

-1024 SNGTYSFTLAAPV
+1024 TDGTYSFTLAAPV

-1158 SATVFTLT
+1158 AVIVFTLT
-1166 LNADGTYSFTL
+1166 LNSDGTYSFTL

-1285 APVDDGNGNLTYT
+1285 APVDDGNGNITYT
-1298 VMAGAVTVFTLT
+1298 AMAGTVTVFILT
-1310 LNTDGTYSF
+1310 LNSNGTYSF

-1334 TLNFQV
+1334 TLNFKV

-1383 IDKEPVTVNGQFQLV
+1383 TDKEPVTVNGQFQLV

-1403 VASFALDSSVNPVQ
+1403 VSSFALDSSVNPVQ

-1433 DGNGNLTYTAMAGA
+1433 DGHGNLTYTAMAGS
-1447 VTVFTL
+1447 VTVFSL
-1453 TLNSDG
+1453 MLNSDG
-1459 TYSFTLSAPVDHALN
+1459 TYSFTLAAPVDHALN

-1487 DFDGDSD
+1487 DFDGDKA

-1553 DGSVNPVQGLTSNGV
+1553 DSSVNPVQGLTSNGV

-1577 DGNGNGN
+1577 DGNGN

-1721 VDAHGNHTYT
+1721 VDTHGNHTYT

-1869 ASSGQVYTYQGIANG
+1869 TSSGQVYTYQGIANG

-2104 LNLVPVGEQSNAQ
+2104 LNLVPAGEQSNAQ

-2358 GKQTAQSETKEIVID
+2358 GKQTAQSEIKEIVID

-2437 TDTGATLVWLG
+2437 TDTDATLVWLG

-2620 ANLTTAQVITGI
+2620 ANLTVAQVVTGI

-2655 DGHVRQMEETIRIL
+2655 DGHVRQVEETIRIL

-2725 SRVFVNNVEVTLVNG
+2725 SRVFVNNVEVTLING

-2778 LSTAITVKEQ
+2778 LDTTITVKEQ

-2817 IAEPDGQLLVENAG
+2817 IVEPDGQLLVENAG
-2831 SVAQTVQA
+2831 SVTQTVQA
-2839 DANGK
+2839 DPSGK

-2868 SNTAGSYQSDELVD
+2868 SNIAGSYQSDELVD

-3017 LMVNATG
+3017 LMVNATD

-3197 TEVTLTLNDTNAGV
+3197 TEVTLTLNDTNSGV

-3233 ALGEIYFK
+3233 VLSEIYFK

-3257 TVAGKVIDSTVF
+3257 TVAGKVTDSTVF

-3408 VYTQESLLN
+3408 VFTQESLLN
-3417 QPVEHTGQ
+3417 QPVEHSDQ

-3439 TPAQEVTGN
+3439 TPAQEVAGN

-3468 PGGATYTENSPETLR
+3468 PGGANYTENSPETLR

-3491 GASLSLADGTL
+3491 GAFLSLADGTL
-3502 GTPLGGGVWV
+3502 GTSLGGGVWV

-3630 SGLTIQGDGTGALSI
+3630 SGLTTQGDGTGALSI

-3807 DAAAIA
+3807 GAAAIA

-3920 NGRWEVSP
+3920 NGRREVSP

-3960 PSANSIDYRI
+3960 PSANSIDYQI
-3970 EIAADD
+3970 EIAADG

-3994 SGMTLFSGSGDDF
+3994 SGMTLLSGSGDDF

-4078 LNNLSVSNQLTAQVV
+4078 LNNLGVSNQLTAQVV

>member
-494 IQDDKPLISGVE
+494 IQDDKPIIIGAE
-506 PLTVAEKTLDT
+506 PLTVAEQTLDT

-598 FTLQGSLDHAL
+598 FTLQGSLDHAV
-609 NSDELLVNFTV
+609 NSDELSLNFTV
-620 VATDFDGDTASIT
+620 VATDFDGDTASVV
-633 LPVTVKDDKP
+633 LPVTILDDQP
-643 YFTNVTS
+643 VITGLVPLS
-650 LNVHENDLP
+650 VSEADLA
-659 QGSDVTKEPLTASG
+659 QGSNVDKQPVSVEG
-673 QFELVQGSDR
+673 QFSIQGADTVR
-683 VASFTLDSSVNP
+683 GYALDSSVNP

-705 VTLSAPV
+705 VVLSTPV

-718 LTYTAMAGAV
+718 LTYTASAGNSAIFALV
-728 TVFTLTLNSDG
+728 LNTNGSYTFTLLGSI
-739 TYSFTL
+739 
-745 AAPVDHALNS
+745 DHAIGS
-755 NDLTLNFQ
+755 DEKQLNFT
-763 VIATDFDGDSDS
+763 VVATDFDGDTAS
-775 IVLPVKINDDKPY
+775 IVLPVTILDDQPVI
-788 FTNVQGL
+788 TGL
-795 YVHENDLP
+795 ETLSVSEGDLA
-803 QGSDTDKE
+803 QGSNVDKQ
-811 PVTVNGQFQLVQ
+811 PVSVEGQFSIQ

-844 SNGVAVTLS
+844 SNGMAVTLS
-853 APADDGNGNLTYTA
+853 APVNDGNGNLTYTA

-874 FTLTLNTDGTYSFTL
+874 FTLTLNSDGTYSFTL
-889 AAPVDHALNS
+889 AAPV
-899 NDLTL
+899 
-904 NFKVIATDFDGDS
+904 
-917 DSIVLPVKIN
+917 
-927 DDKPYFTNVQGL
+927 
-939 YVHENDLPQ
+939 E
-948 GSDTDKEPVT
+948 
-958 VNGQFQ
+958 
-964 LVQGADTVASF
+964 
-975 ALDSSVNPVQGL
+975 
-987 TSNGVAVTL
+987 
-996 SAPVDDG
+996 
-1003 HGNLTYT
+1003 
-1010 AMAGA
+1010 
-1015 VTVFTLTLN
+1015 
-1024 SNGTYSFTLAAPV
+1024 
-1037 DHALNSNDLT
+1037 
-1047 LNFQVIATDFDG
+1047 
-1059 DSDSI
+1059 
-1064 VLPVK
+1064 
-1069 INDDKPYFTNVQGL
+1069 
-1083 YVHENDLPQGSDTDK
+1083 
-1098 EPVTVNGQF
+1098 
-1107 QLVQGADTVASFA
+1107 
-1120 LDSSVNPVQGLT
+1120 
-1132 SNGVAVTL
+1132 
-1140 SAPVDDG
+1140 
-1147 HGNLTYTAMAG
+1147 
-1158 SATVFTLT
+1158 
-1166 LNADGTYSFTL
+1166 
-1177 AAPVDHALN
+1177 
-1186 SNDLTLNFKVIATDF
+1186 
-1201 DGDSDSIVLPVKIND
+1201 
-1216 DKPYFTNVQGL
+1216 
-1227 YVHENDLPQGSD
+1227 
-1239 TDKEPVTVNGQFQ
+1239 
-1252 LVQGADTVASFAL
+1252 
-1265 DSSVNPV
+1265 
-1272 QGLTSN
+1272 
-1278 GVAVTLS
+1278 
-1285 APVDDGNGNLTYT
+1285 
-1298 VMAGAVTVFTLT
+1298 
-1310 LNTDGTYSF
+1310 
-1319 TLAAPVDHALNSNDL
+1319 
-1334 TLNFQV
+1334 
-1340 IATDFD
+1340 
-1346 GDSDSIVLPVK
+1346 
-1357 INDDKPYFTN
+1357 
-1367 VQGLYVHEN
+1367 
-1376 DLPQGSD
+1376 
-1383 IDKEPVTVNGQFQLV
+1383 
-1398 QGADT
+1398 
-1403 VASFALDSSVNPVQ
+1403 
-1417 GLTSN
+1417 
-1422 GVAVTLSAPVD
+1422 
-1433 DGNGNLTYTAMAGA
+1433 
-1447 VTVFTL
+1447 
-1453 TLNSDG
+1453 
-1459 TYSFTLSAPVDHALN
+1459 HALN

-1487 DFDGDSD
+1487 DFDGD
-1494 SIVLPVKINDDKPS
+1494 
-1508 FIHRQPLSVNEDD
+1508 
-1521 LPQGSD
+1521 
-1527 NSKESLS
+1527 
-1534 ASGQFTVVQGADQV
+1534 
-1548 VSYQL
+1548 
-1553 DGSVNPVQGLTSNGV
+1553 
-1568 AVVLSAPVD
+1568 
-1577 DGNGNGN
+1577 
-1584 LTYTATAGGNP
+1584 TA
-1595 IFTLVLNTDGSYTF
+1595 
-1609 TLSGPIDHASG
+1609 
-1620 SDSKQLNFKVL
+1620 
-1631 AVDFDGDKASVN
+1631 
-1643 LPVTIID
+1643 
-1650 DKPTITAVQALSVD
+1650 
-1664 EDDLTQGSDTT
+1664 
-1675 KESLTATGHFT
+1675 
-1686 TTQGADHVVSYTLNL
+1686 
-1701 TTNPLAGVTS
+1701 
-1711 GGQVLTLSDS
+1711 
-1721 VDAHGNHTYT
+1721 
-1731 ATKPDGTL
+1731 
-1739 IFTLQ
+1739 
-1744 LNANGSYQFTLS
+1744 
-1756 GPLDHAASSDE
+1756 
-1767 LLLNFNVV
+1767 
-1775 ATDYD
+1775 
-1780 GDTSSIVLPVTVVD
+1780 SIVLPVTVLD

-1840 YQIDTSTSSDTGLTS
+1840 YQIDTSTSSNTGLTS

-1869 ASSGQVYTYQGIANG
+1869 TSSGQVYTYQGIANG

-2075 QLNITISDHKATIT
+2075 QLNITIYDHKATIT

-2104 LNLVPVGEQSNAQ
+2104 LNLVPAGEQSNAQ

-2524 VADLPTIE
+2524 VADLPNID
-2532 FLNGNTQWQTFNDG
+2532 FISGNTQWQSFNDG
-2546 VQSGVITTV
+2546 THQGVITTV
-2555 SEDSR
+2555 AEDSL

-2620 ANLTTAQVITGI
+2620 ANLTVAQVVTGI

-2655 DGHVRQMEETIRIL
+2655 DGHVRQVEETIRIL

-2725 SRVFVNNVEVTLVNG
+2725 SRVFVNNVEVTLING

-2788 DHEYVDAANPG
+2788 DHEYVDAGNPG

-2831 SVAQTVQA
+2831 SVTQTVQA

-2849 NDASGGQA
+2849 NNVSGGQA

-2933 NDPDNNGFND
+2933 NDPDKNGFND

-2971 LTLSFPTVVTGNN
+2971 LTLSFPTEVTGNN

-3052 NFVDGQYVFK
+3052 NFVDGHYVFK

-3197 TEVTLTLNDTNAGV
+3197 TEVTLTLNDTNSGV

-3251 INTVGI
+3251 INTVGM
-3257 TVAGKVIDSTVF
+3257 TVTGKVTDSTVF
-3269 DETNASS
+3269 DETNASL

-3393 KPAKDFSGEVQLGIK
+3393 KPTKDFSGEVQLGIK
-3408 VYTQESLLN
+3408 VFTQESLLGE
-3417 QPVEHTGQ
+3417 PVEHTGQ
-3425 FTLHVTPIGDDVDI
+3425 FTLNVTPIGDDVDI
-3439 TPAQEVTGN
+3439 APITNVVGN

-3468 PGGATYTENSPETLR
+3468 PGGVTYTENSPETLR

-3491 GASLSLADGTL
+3491 GAFLSLADGTL
-3502 GTPLGGGVWV
+3502 GTSLGGGVWV

-3970 EIAADD
+3970 EIAADG

-3994 SGMTLFSGSGDDF
+3994 SGMTLLSGSGDDF

-4037 TLDGVDDKVDHIRDF
+4037 TLDGVDDKVDRIRDF

>member
-1 MYYQLFTA
+1 
-9 RNGGSMQSQV
+9 MQSQV

-45 NAGDVLQPDEI
+45 NAGDVLQPDDI

-98 PVQGQINLDL
+98 PIQGQINLDL

-313 GGLVSISGD
+313 GGLVSISDD

-494 IQDDKPLISGVE
+494 IQDDKPIIIGAE
-506 PLTVAEKTLDT
+506 PLTVAEQTLDT

-620 VATDFDGDTASIT
+620 VATDFDGDTASIV
-633 LPVTVKDDKP
+633 LPVTILDDQP
-643 YFTNVTS
+643 VITGLVPLS
-650 LNVHENDLP
+650 VSEADLA
-659 QGSDVTKEPLTASG
+659 QGSNVDKQPVSVEG
-673 QFELVQGSDR
+673 QFSIQGADTVR
-683 VASFTLDSSVNP
+683 GYALDSSVNP

-705 VTLSAPV
+705 VVLSTPV

-718 LTYTAMAGAV
+718 LTYTASAGNSAIFALV
-728 TVFTLTLNSDG
+728 LNTNGSYTFTLLGSI
-739 TYSFTL
+739 
-745 AAPVDHALNS
+745 DHAIGS
-755 NDLTLNFQ
+755 DEKQLNFT
-763 VIATDFDGDSDS
+763 VVATDFDGDTAS
-775 IVLPVKINDDKPY
+775 IVLLVTILDDQPVI
-788 FTNVQGL
+788 TGL
-795 YVHENDLP
+795 ETLSVSEGDLA
-803 QGSDTDKE
+803 QGSNVDKQ
-811 PVTVNGQFQLVQ
+811 PVSVEGQFSIQ

-844 SNGVAVTLS
+844 SNGMAVTLS
-853 APADDGNGNLTYTA
+853 APVNDGNGNLTYTA

-874 FTLTLNTDGTYSFTL
+874 FTLTLNSDGTYSFTL
-889 AAPVDHALNS
+889 AAPV
-899 NDLTL
+899 
-904 NFKVIATDFDGDS
+904 
-917 DSIVLPVKIN
+917 
-927 DDKPYFTNVQGL
+927 
-939 YVHENDLPQ
+939 E
-948 GSDTDKEPVT
+948 
-958 VNGQFQ
+958 
-964 LVQGADTVASF
+964 
-975 ALDSSVNPVQGL
+975 
-987 TSNGVAVTL
+987 
-996 SAPVDDG
+996 
-1003 HGNLTYT
+1003 
-1010 AMAGA
+1010 
-1015 VTVFTLTLN
+1015 
-1024 SNGTYSFTLAAPV
+1024 
-1037 DHALNSNDLT
+1037 
-1047 LNFQVIATDFDG
+1047 
-1059 DSDSI
+1059 
-1064 VLPVK
+1064 
-1069 INDDKPYFTNVQGL
+1069 
-1083 YVHENDLPQGSDTDK
+1083 
-1098 EPVTVNGQF
+1098 
-1107 QLVQGADTVASFA
+1107 
-1120 LDSSVNPVQGLT
+1120 
-1132 SNGVAVTL
+1132 
-1140 SAPVDDG
+1140 
-1147 HGNLTYTAMAG
+1147 
-1158 SATVFTLT
+1158 
-1166 LNADGTYSFTL
+1166 
-1177 AAPVDHALN
+1177 
-1186 SNDLTLNFKVIATDF
+1186 
-1201 DGDSDSIVLPVKIND
+1201 
-1216 DKPYFTNVQGL
+1216 
-1227 YVHENDLPQGSD
+1227 
-1239 TDKEPVTVNGQFQ
+1239 
-1252 LVQGADTVASFAL
+1252 
-1265 DSSVNPV
+1265 
-1272 QGLTSN
+1272 
-1278 GVAVTLS
+1278 
-1285 APVDDGNGNLTYT
+1285 
-1298 VMAGAVTVFTLT
+1298 
-1310 LNTDGTYSF
+1310 
-1319 TLAAPVDHALNSNDL
+1319 
-1334 TLNFQV
+1334 
-1340 IATDFD
+1340 
-1346 GDSDSIVLPVK
+1346 
-1357 INDDKPYFTN
+1357 
-1367 VQGLYVHEN
+1367 
-1376 DLPQGSD
+1376 
-1383 IDKEPVTVNGQFQLV
+1383 
-1398 QGADT
+1398 
-1403 VASFALDSSVNPVQ
+1403 
-1417 GLTSN
+1417 
-1422 GVAVTLSAPVD
+1422 
-1433 DGNGNLTYTAMAGA
+1433 
-1447 VTVFTL
+1447 
-1453 TLNSDG
+1453 
-1459 TYSFTLSAPVDHALN
+1459 HALN

-1487 DFDGDSD
+1487 DFDGD
-1494 SIVLPVKINDDKPS
+1494 
-1508 FIHRQPLSVNEDD
+1508 
-1521 LPQGSD
+1521 
-1527 NSKESLS
+1527 
-1534 ASGQFTVVQGADQV
+1534 
-1548 VSYQL
+1548 
-1553 DGSVNPVQGLTSNGV
+1553 
-1568 AVVLSAPVD
+1568 
-1577 DGNGNGN
+1577 
-1584 LTYTATAGGNP
+1584 TA
-1595 IFTLVLNTDGSYTF
+1595 
-1609 TLSGPIDHASG
+1609 
-1620 SDSKQLNFKVL
+1620 
-1631 AVDFDGDKASVN
+1631 
-1643 LPVTIID
+1643 
-1650 DKPTITAVQALSVD
+1650 
-1664 EDDLTQGSDTT
+1664 
-1675 KESLTATGHFT
+1675 
-1686 TTQGADHVVSYTLNL
+1686 
-1701 TTNPLAGVTS
+1701 
-1711 GGQVLTLSDS
+1711 
-1721 VDAHGNHTYT
+1721 
-1731 ATKPDGTL
+1731 
-1739 IFTLQ
+1739 
-1744 LNANGSYQFTLS
+1744 
-1756 GPLDHAASSDE
+1756 
-1767 LLLNFNVV
+1767 
-1775 ATDYD
+1775 
-1780 GDTSSIVLPVTVVD
+1780 SIVLPVTVLD

-1840 YQIDTSTSSDTGLTS
+1840 YQIDTSTSSDTRLTS

-2052 DGNDIKFTVD
+2052 DGNDIQFTVD

-2104 LNLVPVGEQSNAQ
+2104 LNLVPAGEQSNAQ

-2141 GESLGEVSIWNPNQI
+2141 RESLGEVSIWNPNQI

-2338 AGQIKLDVTAITK
+2338 AGQIKLDVTVITK

-2358 GKQTAQSETKEIVID
+2358 GKQTAQSEIKEIVID

-2437 TDTGATLVWLG
+2437 TDTDATLVWLG

-2620 ANLTTAQVITGI
+2620 ANLTVAQVVTGI

-2655 DGHVRQMEETIRIL
+2655 DGHVRQVEETIRIL

-2725 SRVFVNNVEVTLVNG
+2725 SRVFVKNVEVTLING

-2745 PAAGQSDLDFSNQVS
+2745 PEAGQSDLDFSNQVS

-2788 DHEYVDAANPG
+2788 DHEYVDAGNPG

-2831 SVAQTVQA
+2831 RVVQTVQA

-2868 SNTAGSYQSDELVD
+2868 SNTAGSYQSAELVD

-2933 NDPDNNGFND
+2933 NDPDKNGFND
-2943 IKITITAK
+2943 IKITITAQ
-2951 VYDQGEDSSEVKI
+2951 VYDQGEDSSEAKI
-2964 TKQVSTE
+2964 TEQVSTE
-2971 LTLSFPTVVTGNN
+2971 LTLSFPTEVTGNN

-2996 DDLVIGKEDNT
+2996 DDLVIGKEDNA
-3007 VNLGQQIQDK
+3007 VDLGQQIQDK

-3197 TEVTLTLNDTNAGV
+3197 TEVTLTLNDTNSGV

-3233 ALGEIYFK
+3233 VLSEIYFK

-3257 TVAGKVIDSTVF
+3257 TVAGKVTDSTVF

-3408 VYTQESLLN
+3408 VFTQESLLN
-3417 QPVEHTGQ
+3417 QPVEHSDQ

-3439 TPAQEVTGN
+3439 TPAQEVAGN

-3468 PGGATYTENSPETLR
+3468 PGGANYTENSPETLR

-3491 GASLSLADGTL
+3491 GAFLSLADGTL
-3502 GTPLGGGVWV
+3502 GTSLGGGVWV

-3630 SGLTIQGDGTGALSI
+3630 SGLTTQGDGTGALSI

-3943 HTLSL
+3943 HALSL

-3970 EIAADD
+3970 EIAADG

-3994 SGMTLFSGSGDDF
+3994 SGMTLLSGSGDDF

-4037 TLDGVDDKVDHIRDF
+4037 TLDGVDDKVDRIRDF

>member
-1 MYYQLFTA
+1 
-9 RNGGSMQSQV
+9 MQSQV

-494 IQDDKPLISGVE
+494 IQDDKPIIIGAE
-506 PLTVAEKTLDT
+506 QLTVAEQTLDT

-545 LDSLTDAVAGI
+545 LDSLTDSVAGI

-712 DDGNGN
+712 DDG
-718 LTYTAMAGAV
+718 
-728 TVFTLTLNSDG
+728 
-739 TYSFTL
+739 
-745 AAPVDHALNS
+745 
-755 NDLTLNFQ
+755 
-763 VIATDFDGDSDS
+763 
-775 IVLPVKINDDKPY
+775 
-788 FTNVQGL
+788 
-795 YVHENDLP
+795 
-803 QGSDTDKE
+803 
-811 PVTVNGQFQLVQ
+811 
-823 GADTVASFALDSSV
+823 
-837 NPVQGLT
+837 
-844 SNGVAVTLS
+844 
-853 APADDGNGNLTYTA
+853 
-867 MAGSVTV
+867 
-874 FTLTLNTDGTYSFTL
+874 
-889 AAPVDHALNS
+889 
-899 NDLTL
+899 
-904 NFKVIATDFDGDS
+904 
-917 DSIVLPVKIN
+917 
-927 DDKPYFTNVQGL
+927 
-939 YVHENDLPQ
+939 
-948 GSDTDKEPVT
+948 
-958 VNGQFQ
+958 
-964 LVQGADTVASF
+964 
-975 ALDSSVNPVQGL
+975 
-987 TSNGVAVTL
+987 
-996 SAPVDDG
+996 

-1024 SNGTYSFTLAAPV
+1024 TDGTYSFTLAAPV

-1147 HGNLTYTAMAG
+1147 NGNLTYTAMAG
-1158 SATVFTLT
+1158 S
-1166 LNADGTYSFTL
+1166 
-1177 AAPVDHALN
+1177 
-1186 SNDLTLNFKVIATDF
+1186 
-1201 DGDSDSIVLPVKIND
+1201 
-1216 DKPYFTNVQGL
+1216 
-1227 YVHENDLPQGSD
+1227 
-1239 TDKEPVTVNGQFQ
+1239 
-1252 LVQGADTVASFAL
+1252 
-1265 DSSVNPV
+1265 
-1272 QGLTSN
+1272 
-1278 GVAVTLS
+1278 
-1285 APVDDGNGNLTYT
+1285 
-1298 VMAGAVTVFTLT
+1298 
-1310 LNTDGTYSF
+1310 
-1319 TLAAPVDHALNSNDL
+1319 
-1334 TLNFQV
+1334 
-1340 IATDFD
+1340 
-1346 GDSDSIVLPVK
+1346 
-1357 INDDKPYFTN
+1357 
-1367 VQGLYVHEN
+1367 
-1376 DLPQGSD
+1376 
-1383 IDKEPVTVNGQFQLV
+1383 
-1398 QGADT
+1398 
-1403 VASFALDSSVNPVQ
+1403 
-1417 GLTSN
+1417 
-1422 GVAVTLSAPVD
+1422 
-1433 DGNGNLTYTAMAGA
+1433 

-1459 TYSFTLSAPVDHALN
+1459 TYSFTLAAPVEHALN

-1487 DFDGDSD
+1487 DFDGD
-1494 SIVLPVKINDDKPS
+1494 
-1508 FIHRQPLSVNEDD
+1508 
-1521 LPQGSD
+1521 
-1527 NSKESLS
+1527 
-1534 ASGQFTVVQGADQV
+1534 
-1548 VSYQL
+1548 
-1553 DGSVNPVQGLTSNGV
+1553 
-1568 AVVLSAPVD
+1568 
-1577 DGNGNGN
+1577 
-1584 LTYTATAGGNP
+1584 TA
-1595 IFTLVLNTDGSYTF
+1595 
-1609 TLSGPIDHASG
+1609 
-1620 SDSKQLNFKVL
+1620 
-1631 AVDFDGDKASVN
+1631 
-1643 LPVTIID
+1643 
-1650 DKPTITAVQALSVD
+1650 
-1664 EDDLTQGSDTT
+1664 
-1675 KESLTATGHFT
+1675 
-1686 TTQGADHVVSYTLNL
+1686 
-1701 TTNPLAGVTS
+1701 
-1711 GGQVLTLSDS
+1711 
-1721 VDAHGNHTYT
+1721 
-1731 ATKPDGTL
+1731 
-1739 IFTLQ
+1739 
-1744 LNANGSYQFTLS
+1744 
-1756 GPLDHAASSDE
+1756 
-1767 LLLNFNVV
+1767 
-1775 ATDYD
+1775 
-1780 GDTSSIVLPVTVVD
+1780 SIVLPVTVLD

-1840 YQIDTSTSSDTGLTS
+1840 YQIDTSTSSNTGLTS

-1869 ASSGQVYTYQGIANG
+1869 TSSGQVYTYQGIANG

-2075 QLNITISDHKATIT
+2075 QLNITIYDHKATIT

-2104 LNLVPVGEQSNAQ
+2104 LNLVPAGEQSNAQ

-2524 VADLPTIE
+2524 VADLPNID
-2532 FLNGNTQWQTFNDG
+2532 FISGNTQWQSFNDG
-2546 VQSGVITTV
+2546 THQGVITTV
-2555 SEDSR
+2555 AEDSL

-2614 HKPIYQ
+2614 H
-2620 ANLTTAQVITGI
+2620 
-2632 QVQPVASSTANIDIK
+2632 
-2647 ATVIVTEN
+2647 
-2655 DGHVRQMEETIRIL
+2655 
-2669 VEPKIDVT
+2669 
-2677 ENYHNAVSG
+2677 
-2686 NEDDRIHVTWVP
+2686 
-2698 QNTPGNIQNPDAQ
+2698 
-2711 EYFSRVEISGFPDG
+2711 
-2725 SRVFVNNVEVTLVNG
+2725 
-2740 VLVLE
+2740 
-2745 PAAGQSDLDFSNQVS
+2745 
-2760 AAGYI
+2760 
-2765 QVIPPHNSSTDFT
+2765 
-2778 LSTAITVKEQ
+2778 
-2788 DHEYVDAANPG
+2788 
-2799 QGIAEEVIH
+2799 
-2808 GSIGVKVNP
+2808 
-2817 IAEPDGQLLVENAG
+2817 
-2831 SVAQTVQA
+2831 
-2839 DANGK
+2839 
-2844 IDFTI
+2844 
-2849 NDASGGQA
+2849 
-2857 GANVIR
+2857 
-2863 FDNLD
+2863 
-2868 SNTAGSYQSDELVD
+2868 
-2882 QLVVS
+2882 
-2887 FGNVP
+2887 
-2892 QEVLNQLLITGAI
+2892 
-2905 NNGDGTWTI
+2905 
-2914 TNEADF
+2914 
-2920 SIKAPNGLVYSSN
+2920 
-2933 NDPDNNGFND
+2933 
-2943 IKITITAK
+2943 
-2951 VYDQGEDSSEVKI
+2951 
-2964 TKQVSTE
+2964 
-2971 LTLSFPTVVTGNN
+2971 
-2984 SVAAQLNWVGDA
+2984 
-2996 DDLVIGKEDNT
+2996 
-3007 VNLGQQIQDK
+3007 
-3017 LMVNATG
+3017 
-3024 FDAVADEL
+3024 
-3032 SIVINASDLP
+3032 
-3042 AGASIGGQDF
+3042 
-3052 NFVDGQYVFK
+3052 
-3062 GTLNPDGSISGL
+3062 
-3074 EGLVLIPPRDFA
+3074 
-3086 GDFKLPIT
+3086 
-3094 FVTTDT
+3094 
-3100 QSGDEKTLTA
+3100 
-3110 QVPVAISPVAD
+3110 
-3121 VPSSSGDQPL
+3121 
-3131 DNHVTPSITLNVQ
+3131 
-3144 ETLGLDANHQP
+3144 
-3155 TDLAN
+3155 
-3160 DTPTQDGIAYEDGI
+3160 
-3174 VHLNLAIGLAD
+3174 
-3185 SLNGSTQGQEVL
+3185 
-3197 TEVTLTLNDTNAGV
+3197 
-3211 FVDANGQS
+3211 
-3219 LGTSITLTQAELPA
+3219 
-3233 ALGEIYFK
+3233 
-3241 PAPNYPSGND
+3241 
-3251 INTVGI
+3251 
-3257 TVAGKVIDSTVF
+3257 
-3269 DETNASS
+3269 
-3276 QGVSSSDADKTF
+3276 
-3288 TSQVSFEVK
+3288 
-3297 PVVDDI
+3297 
-3303 TIGSG
+3303 
-3308 SPISVTGDED
+3308 
-3318 SWIALAD
+3318 
-3325 QGNAFNVSLN
+3325 
-3335 DNDGSEQF
+3335 
-3343 VSLVLTGLPTDFLVK
+3343 
-3358 SLSSD
+3358 
-3363 YVVKNNGGG
+3363 
-3372 EWSVQIRNPN
+3372 
-3382 LTSLDL
+3382 
-3388 SALAI
+3388 
-3393 KPAKDFSGEVQLGIK
+3393 
-3408 VYTQESLLN
+3408 
-3417 QPVEHTGQ
+3417 
-3425 FTLHVTPIGDDVDI
+3425 
-3439 TPAQEVTGN
+3439 
-3448 EGQAIDISLGA
+3448 
-3459 QILDKAPSL
+3459 
-3468 PGGATYTENSPETLR
+3468 
-3483 VEISGVPD
+3483 
-3491 GASLSLADGTL
+3491 
-3502 GTPLGGGVWV
+3502 
-3512 FEINAQQLDKV
+3512 
-3523 VFNSGDNN
+3523 
-3531 QLNWNGNLHFKV
+3531 
-3543 QSVDTGLAGDQH
+3543 
-3555 LGSAQEFDVHVD
+3555 
-3567 VTAVNDRPELINVQD
+3567 
-3582 QVTEE
+3582 
-3587 DTPLLLNSFTL
+3587 
-3598 ADIDAQLDDPNAD
+3598 
-3611 YTLQIGVN
+3611 
-3619 SGVLIIDSSLS
+3619 
-3630 SGLTIQGDGTGALSI
+3630 
-3645 TGNVAEIN
+3645 
-3653 AAIGA
+3653 
-3658 GLVKFVPSPD
+3658 
-3668 FYGQVAVTLNVNDNG
+3668 
-3683 NAGIEIAGDA
+3683 
-3693 STAHDN
+3693 
-3699 SAQFVIDVTAVND
+3699 
-3712 KPEVDGIHL
+3712 
-3721 TAQIDE
+3721 
-3727 ASGQKLTGIT
+3727 
-3737 VSDVDY
+3737 
-3743 AGSHTNDVMKVT
+3743 
-3755 LSISE
+3755 
-3760 GILSVQAPAGSSV
+3760 
-3773 AVSYAL
+3773 
-3779 DGSVILEGSP
+3779 
-3789 EAINALLNHSDS
+3789 
-3801 AYGLFV
+3801 
-3807 DAAAIA
+3807 
-3813 GTQINLTVTAQDM
+3813 
-3826 GVYFENASGMALEE
+3826 
-3840 SKTYPIQVNPVANAP
+3840 
-3855 SLSMNPAFGYAQQ
+3855 
-3868 IYANQ
+3868 
-3873 SVSAQGIALL
+3873 
-3883 GAIAA
+3883 
-3888 LTDLHETLSL
+3888 
-3898 RVDHLPAGAS
+3898 
-3908 LSSTA
+3908 
-3913 GSVTDLG
+3913 
-3920 NGRWEVSP
+3920 
-3928 DALESLKVV
+3928 
-3937 GLEEGV
+3937 
-3943 HTLSL
+3943 
-3948 TALSTESDGSSA
+3948 
-3960 PSANSIDYRI
+3960 
-3970 EIAADD
+3970 
-3976 SLLDHRS
+3976 
-3983 ATDDSLLVADN
+3983 
-3994 SGMTLFSGSGDDF
+3994 
-4007 VQGGAGD
+4007 
-4014 DVLVGGLGADILVGG
+4014 
-4029 TGADMFKW
+4029 
-4037 TLDGVDDKVDHIRDF
+4037 
-4052 NVSEG
+4052 
-4057 DSIDLIDVV
+4057 
-4066 QDLGNHLTMEQL
+4066 
-4078 LNNLSVSNQLTAQVV
+4078 
-4093 DNDVTLQVTTDNQVQ
+4093 
-4108 QTIVIENLATQ
+4108 
-4119 IDFTGMSS
+4119 
-4127 LDIIGTLLDQ
+4127 
-4137 NLLRHD
+4137 

>member
-1 MYYQLFTA
+1 
-9 RNGGSMQSQV
+9 MQSQV

-184 TLVNPLRFAAG
+184 TFVNPLRFAAG
-195 GESLSTQVTEGSL
+195 GESLSSQVTEGSL
-208 SLGTYPQTSTVTSL
+208 SLGTYPQTSTVTTL

-243 SLLAELNQDITSS
+243 TLLAELNQDITSS

-279 VLSIAISAESIGRDV
+279 VLSIAISAESVGRDL
-294 NLTITTTLSQPI
+294 NLTVTTTLSQPI

-313 GGLVSISGD
+313 GGLISISGD

-370 LPAGS
+370 LPTGS
-375 DGADPLTVSGQFD
+375 DGADSLTVSGQFD

-494 IQDDKPLISGVE
+494 IQDDKPIIIGAE
-506 PLTVAEKTLDT
+506 PLTVAEQTLDT

-545 LDSLTDAVAGI
+545 LDSLTDSVAGI

-598 FTLQGSLDHAL
+598 FTLQGSLDHAV
-609 NSDELLVNFTV
+609 NSDELSLNFTV
-620 VATDFDGDTASIT
+620 VATDFDGDTASVV
-633 LPVTVKDDKP
+633 LPVTILDDQP
-643 YFTNVTS
+643 VITGLVPLS
-650 LNVHENDLP
+650 VSEADLA
-659 QGSDVTKEPLTASG
+659 QGSNVDKQPVSVEG
-673 QFELVQGSDR
+673 QFSIQGADTVR
-683 VASFTLDSSVNP
+683 GYALDSSVNP

-705 VTLSAPV
+705 VVLSTPV

-718 LTYTAMAGAV
+718 LTYTASAGNSAIFALV
-728 TVFTLTLNSDG
+728 LNTNGSYTFTLLGSI
-739 TYSFTL
+739 
-745 AAPVDHALNS
+745 DHAIGS
-755 NDLTLNFQ
+755 DEKQLNFT
-763 VIATDFDGDSDS
+763 VVATDFDGDTAS
-775 IVLPVKINDDKPY
+775 IVLPVTILDDQPVI
-788 FTNVQGL
+788 TGL
-795 YVHENDLP
+795 ETLSVSEGDLA
-803 QGSDTDKE
+803 QGSNVDKQ
-811 PVTVNGQFQLVQ
+811 PVSVEGQFSIQ

-844 SNGVAVTLS
+844 SNGMAVTLS
-853 APADDGNGNLTYTA
+853 APVNDGNGNLTYTA

-874 FTLTLNTDGTYSFTL
+874 FTLTLNSDGTYSFTL
-889 AAPVDHALNS
+889 AAPV
-899 NDLTL
+899 
-904 NFKVIATDFDGDS
+904 
-917 DSIVLPVKIN
+917 
-927 DDKPYFTNVQGL
+927 
-939 YVHENDLPQ
+939 E
-948 GSDTDKEPVT
+948 
-958 VNGQFQ
+958 
-964 LVQGADTVASF
+964 
-975 ALDSSVNPVQGL
+975 
-987 TSNGVAVTL
+987 
-996 SAPVDDG
+996 
-1003 HGNLTYT
+1003 
-1010 AMAGA
+1010 
-1015 VTVFTLTLN
+1015 
-1024 SNGTYSFTLAAPV
+1024 
-1037 DHALNSNDLT
+1037 
-1047 LNFQVIATDFDG
+1047 
-1059 DSDSI
+1059 
-1064 VLPVK
+1064 
-1069 INDDKPYFTNVQGL
+1069 
-1083 YVHENDLPQGSDTDK
+1083 
-1098 EPVTVNGQF
+1098 
-1107 QLVQGADTVASFA
+1107 
-1120 LDSSVNPVQGLT
+1120 
-1132 SNGVAVTL
+1132 
-1140 SAPVDDG
+1140 
-1147 HGNLTYTAMAG
+1147 
-1158 SATVFTLT
+1158 
-1166 LNADGTYSFTL
+1166 
-1177 AAPVDHALN
+1177 
-1186 SNDLTLNFKVIATDF
+1186 
-1201 DGDSDSIVLPVKIND
+1201 
-1216 DKPYFTNVQGL
+1216 
-1227 YVHENDLPQGSD
+1227 
-1239 TDKEPVTVNGQFQ
+1239 
-1252 LVQGADTVASFAL
+1252 
-1265 DSSVNPV
+1265 
-1272 QGLTSN
+1272 
-1278 GVAVTLS
+1278 
-1285 APVDDGNGNLTYT
+1285 
-1298 VMAGAVTVFTLT
+1298 
-1310 LNTDGTYSF
+1310 
-1319 TLAAPVDHALNSNDL
+1319 
-1334 TLNFQV
+1334 
-1340 IATDFD
+1340 
-1346 GDSDSIVLPVK
+1346 
-1357 INDDKPYFTN
+1357 
-1367 VQGLYVHEN
+1367 
-1376 DLPQGSD
+1376 
-1383 IDKEPVTVNGQFQLV
+1383 
-1398 QGADT
+1398 
-1403 VASFALDSSVNPVQ
+1403 
-1417 GLTSN
+1417 
-1422 GVAVTLSAPVD
+1422 
-1433 DGNGNLTYTAMAGA
+1433 
-1447 VTVFTL
+1447 
-1453 TLNSDG
+1453 
-1459 TYSFTLSAPVDHALN
+1459 HALN

-1487 DFDGDSD
+1487 DFDGD
-1494 SIVLPVKINDDKPS
+1494 
-1508 FIHRQPLSVNEDD
+1508 
-1521 LPQGSD
+1521 
-1527 NSKESLS
+1527 
-1534 ASGQFTVVQGADQV
+1534 
-1548 VSYQL
+1548 
-1553 DGSVNPVQGLTSNGV
+1553 
-1568 AVVLSAPVD
+1568 
-1577 DGNGNGN
+1577 
-1584 LTYTATAGGNP
+1584 TA
-1595 IFTLVLNTDGSYTF
+1595 
-1609 TLSGPIDHASG
+1609 
-1620 SDSKQLNFKVL
+1620 
-1631 AVDFDGDKASVN
+1631 
-1643 LPVTIID
+1643 
-1650 DKPTITAVQALSVD
+1650 
-1664 EDDLTQGSDTT
+1664 
-1675 KESLTATGHFT
+1675 
-1686 TTQGADHVVSYTLNL
+1686 
-1701 TTNPLAGVTS
+1701 
-1711 GGQVLTLSDS
+1711 
-1721 VDAHGNHTYT
+1721 
-1731 ATKPDGTL
+1731 
-1739 IFTLQ
+1739 
-1744 LNANGSYQFTLS
+1744 
-1756 GPLDHAASSDE
+1756 
-1767 LLLNFNVV
+1767 
-1775 ATDYD
+1775 
-1780 GDTSSIVLPVTVVD
+1780 SIVLPVTVLD

-1869 ASSGQVYTYQGIANG
+1869 TSSGQVYTYQGIANG

-1932 ITLPVTIVDDV
+1932 ISLPVTIVDDV

-2044 PVTQLDHT
+2044 PVTLLDHT

-2174 DPASGHVVLPAA
+2174 DPASGHVVLPAT

-2267 NVSLNIAAETQDNS
+2267 HVSLNIAAETQDNS

-2299 NLVYSDGSPIPT
+2299 NLVYSDGSLIPT

-2620 ANLTTAQVITGI
+2620 ANLTVAQVVTGI

-2655 DGHVRQMEETIRIL
+2655 DGHVRQVEETIRIL

-2686 NEDDRIHVTWVP
+2686 NEDERIHVTWVP

-2725 SRVFVNNVEVTLVNG
+2725 SRVFVNNVEVTLING

-2745 PAAGQSDLDFSNQVS
+2745 PAAGQSDIDFSNQVS

-2788 DHEYVDAANPG
+2788 DHEYVDAGNPG

-2996 DDLVIGKEDNT
+2996 DDLVIGKEDNA
-3007 VNLGQQIQDK
+3007 VDLGQQIQDK

-3032 SIVINASDLP
+3032 SIVINASELP

-3233 ALGEIYFK
+3233 ALSEIYFK

-3257 TVAGKVIDSTVF
+3257 TVAGKVTDSTVF

-3388 SALAI
+3388 SELAI

-3408 VYTQESLLN
+3408 VFTQESLLGE
-3417 QPVEHTGQ
+3417 PVEHTGQ
-3425 FTLHVTPIGDDVDI
+3425 FTLNVTPVGDDVDI
-3439 TPAQEVTGN
+3439 APITNVVGN

-3468 PGGATYTENSPETLR
+3468 PGGANYTENSPETLR

-3491 GASLSLADGTL
+3491 GAFLSLADGTL
-3502 GTPLGGGVWV
+3502 GTSLGGGVWV

-3598 ADIDAQLDDPNAD
+3598 ADIDAQLDDPNAA

-3948 TALSTESDGSSA
+3948 TAQSTESDGSSA
-3960 PSANSIDYRI
+3960 PSANSIDYQI
-3970 EIAADD
+3970 EIAADG

-3994 SGMTLFSGSGDDF
+3994 SGMTLLSGSGDDF

>member
-279 VLSIAISAESIGRDV
+279 VLSIAISAGSIGRDV

-360 EPTLSLNEND
+360 EPTFSLNEND

-461 DHAAGSDALTI
+461 DHAAGIDALTI

-494 IQDDKPLISGVE
+494 IQDDKPIIIGAE
-506 PLTVAEKTLDT
+506 PLTVAEQTLDT

-556 TSGGVAVTLSES
+556 TSGGVAVTLTES

-593 DGSYR
+593 DGGYR

-633 LPVTVKDDKP
+633 LPVTIYDDKP
-643 YFTNVTS
+643 
-650 LNVHENDLP
+650 
-659 QGSDVTKEPLTASG
+659 
-673 QFELVQGSDR
+673 
-683 VASFTLDSSVNP
+683 VNP
-695 VQGLTSNGVA
+695 
-705 VTLSAPV
+705 
-712 DDGNGN
+712 
-718 LTYTAMAGAV
+718 
-728 TVFTLTLNSDG
+728 
-739 TYSFTL
+739 
-745 AAPVDHALNS
+745 
-755 NDLTLNFQ
+755 
-763 VIATDFDGDSDS
+763 I
-775 IVLPVKINDDKPY
+775 
-788 FTNVQGL
+788 
-795 YVHENDLP
+795 
-803 QGSDTDKE
+803 
-811 PVTVNGQFQLVQ
+811 
-823 GADTVASFALDSSV
+823 
-837 NPVQGLT
+837 
-844 SNGVAVTLS
+844 
-853 APADDGNGNLTYTA
+853 
-867 MAGSVTV
+867 
-874 FTLTLNTDGTYSFTL
+874 
-889 AAPVDHALNS
+889 
-899 NDLTL
+899 
-904 NFKVIATDFDGDS
+904 
-917 DSIVLPVKIN
+917 
-927 DDKPYFTNVQGL
+927 
-939 YVHENDLPQ
+939 
-948 GSDTDKEPVT
+948 
-958 VNGQFQ
+958 
-964 LVQGADTVASF
+964 
-975 ALDSSVNPVQGL
+975 
-987 TSNGVAVTL
+987 
-996 SAPVDDG
+996 
-1003 HGNLTYT
+1003 
-1010 AMAGA
+1010 
-1015 VTVFTLTLN
+1015 
-1024 SNGTYSFTLAAPV
+1024 
-1037 DHALNSNDLT
+1037 
-1047 LNFQVIATDFDG
+1047 
-1059 DSDSI
+1059 
-1064 VLPVK
+1064 
-1069 INDDKPYFTNVQGL
+1069 
-1083 YVHENDLPQGSDTDK
+1083 
-1098 EPVTVNGQF
+1098 
-1107 QLVQGADTVASFA
+1107 
-1120 LDSSVNPVQGLT
+1120 
-1132 SNGVAVTL
+1132 
-1140 SAPVDDG
+1140 
-1147 HGNLTYTAMAG
+1147 
-1158 SATVFTLT
+1158 
-1166 LNADGTYSFTL
+1166 
-1177 AAPVDHALN
+1177 
-1186 SNDLTLNFKVIATDF
+1186 
-1201 DGDSDSIVLPVKIND
+1201 
-1216 DKPYFTNVQGL
+1216 
-1227 YVHENDLPQGSD
+1227 
-1239 TDKEPVTVNGQFQ
+1239 
-1252 LVQGADTVASFAL
+1252 
-1265 DSSVNPV
+1265 
-1272 QGLTSN
+1272 
-1278 GVAVTLS
+1278 
-1285 APVDDGNGNLTYT
+1285 
-1298 VMAGAVTVFTLT
+1298 
-1310 LNTDGTYSF
+1310 
-1319 TLAAPVDHALNSNDL
+1319 
-1334 TLNFQV
+1334 
-1340 IATDFD
+1340 
-1346 GDSDSIVLPVK
+1346 
-1357 INDDKPYFTN
+1357 
-1367 VQGLYVHEN
+1367 
-1376 DLPQGSD
+1376 
-1383 IDKEPVTVNGQFQLV
+1383 
-1398 QGADT
+1398 
-1403 VASFALDSSVNPVQ
+1403 
-1417 GLTSN
+1417 
-1422 GVAVTLSAPVD
+1422 
-1433 DGNGNLTYTAMAGA
+1433 
-1447 VTVFTL
+1447 
-1453 TLNSDG
+1453 
-1459 TYSFTLSAPVDHALN
+1459 
-1474 SDSLTLNFKVIAT
+1474 
-1487 DFDGDSD
+1487 
-1494 SIVLPVKINDDKPS
+1494 
-1508 FIHRQPLSVNEDD
+1508 
-1521 LPQGSD
+1521 
-1527 NSKESLS
+1527 
-1534 ASGQFTVVQGADQV
+1534 
-1548 VSYQL
+1548 
-1553 DGSVNPVQGLTSNGV
+1553 
-1568 AVVLSAPVD
+1568 
-1577 DGNGNGN
+1577 
-1584 LTYTATAGGNP
+1584 
-1595 IFTLVLNTDGSYTF
+1595 
-1609 TLSGPIDHASG
+1609 
-1620 SDSKQLNFKVL
+1620 
-1631 AVDFDGDKASVN
+1631 
-1643 LPVTIID
+1643 
-1650 DKPTITAVQALSVD
+1650 
-1664 EDDLTQGSDTT
+1664 
-1675 KESLTATGHFT
+1675 
-1686 TTQGADHVVSYTLNL
+1686 
-1701 TTNPLAGVTS
+1701 
-1711 GGQVLTLSDS
+1711 
-1721 VDAHGNHTYT
+1721 
-1731 ATKPDGTL
+1731 
-1739 IFTLQ
+1739 
-1744 LNANGSYQFTLS
+1744 
-1756 GPLDHAASSDE
+1756 
-1767 LLLNFNVV
+1767 
-1775 ATDYD
+1775 
-1780 GDTSSIVLPVTVVD
+1780 
-1794 DQPSVISA
+1794 A

-1807 NEDDLA
+1807 HEDDLA
-1813 TGTDQSKESTTANG
+1813 TGTAQSKESTTANG

-1840 YQIDTSTSSDTGLTS
+1840 YRIDTSTSNDTGLTS
-1855 QGQPVVWGA
+1855 QGQAVVWGSPSITTTSSGQVYTYEATANGAVIFTLVLRADGSYSFTLNGAVDHPVNADELTLNIPVLVQDRDGDIASGTLPVTIYDDKPVNPIAQALSVNEDDLPQGSDGSKESLSASGQFTVMQGADGIAHYRIDTSTSHDTGLTSQGQAVVWGA

-1869 ASSGQVYTYQGIANG
+1869 TSSGQVYTYQGIANGVVIFTLVLRADGSYSFTLNGAVDHPVNADELTLNIPVLVQDRDGDIASGTLPVTIYDDKPVNPIAQALSVNEDGLPQGSDSSKGSLSASGQFTVVQGADGIAHYRIDTSTSHDTGLTSQGQAVVWGAPSITTTSSGQVYTYEGTANGAVIFTLVLRADGSYSFNLNGAVDHPVNADELTLNIPVLVQDRDGDTASVTLPVTIYDDKPLNPIAQALSVNEDGLPQGSDSSKGSLSASGQFTVVQGADGIAHYRIDTSTSHDTGLTSQGQAVVWGAPSITTTSSGQVYTYQGIANG

-1953 QEGSV
+1953 QEGAS

-2104 LNLVPVGEQSNAQ
+2104 LNLVPAGEQSNAQ

-2267 NVSLNIAAETQDNS
+2267 HVSLNIAAETQDNS

-2501 LSTGQVQDIESL
+2501 LSTGQAQDIESL

-2524 VADLPTIE
+2524 VADLPNVDFIS
-2532 FLNGNTQWQTFNDG
+2532 GNTQWQSFNDG
-2546 VQSGVITTV
+2546 THQGVMTTV
-2555 SEDSR
+2555 AEDSL

-2620 ANLTTAQVITGI
+2620 ANLTVAQVVTGI

-2655 DGHVRQMEETIRIL
+2655 DGHVRQVEETIRIL

-2677 ENYHNAVSG
+2677 ENYHNAASG
-2686 NEDDRIHVTWVP
+2686 NEDDRIDVTWVP

-2725 SRVFVNNVEVTLVNG
+2725 SRVFVNNVEVTLING

-2788 DHEYVDAANPG
+2788 DHEYVDAGNPG

-2831 SVAQTVQA
+2831 SVTQTVQA
-2839 DANGK
+2839 DASGK

-3197 TEVTLTLNDTNAGV
+3197 TEVTLTLNDTNSGV

-3257 TVAGKVIDSTVF
+3257 TVAGKVTDSTVF

-3439 TPAQEVTGN
+3439 TPAQEVAGN

-3468 PGGATYTENSPETLR
+3468 PGGANYTENSPETLR

-3755 LSISE
+3755 LNISE

-3807 DAAAIA
+3807 DAAVIA

-3913 GSVTDLG
+3913 GSVTDLD

-3970 EIAADD
+3970 EIAADG

-3994 SGMTLFSGSGDDF
+3994 SGMTLLSGSGDDF

>member
-1 MYYQLFTA
+1 
-9 RNGGSMQSQV
+9 MQSQV

-494 IQDDKPLISGVE
+494 IQDDKPIIIGAE
-506 PLTVAEKTLDT
+506 QLTVAEQTLDT

-545 LDSLTDAVAGI
+545 LDSLTDSVAGI

-712 DDGNGN
+712 DDG
-718 LTYTAMAGAV
+718 
-728 TVFTLTLNSDG
+728 
-739 TYSFTL
+739 
-745 AAPVDHALNS
+745 
-755 NDLTLNFQ
+755 
-763 VIATDFDGDSDS
+763 
-775 IVLPVKINDDKPY
+775 
-788 FTNVQGL
+788 
-795 YVHENDLP
+795 
-803 QGSDTDKE
+803 
-811 PVTVNGQFQLVQ
+811 
-823 GADTVASFALDSSV
+823 
-837 NPVQGLT
+837 
-844 SNGVAVTLS
+844 
-853 APADDGNGNLTYTA
+853 
-867 MAGSVTV
+867 
-874 FTLTLNTDGTYSFTL
+874 
-889 AAPVDHALNS
+889 
-899 NDLTL
+899 
-904 NFKVIATDFDGDS
+904 
-917 DSIVLPVKIN
+917 
-927 DDKPYFTNVQGL
+927 
-939 YVHENDLPQ
+939 
-948 GSDTDKEPVT
+948 
-958 VNGQFQ
+958 
-964 LVQGADTVASF
+964 
-975 ALDSSVNPVQGL
+975 
-987 TSNGVAVTL
+987 
-996 SAPVDDG
+996 

-1024 SNGTYSFTLAAPV
+1024 TDGTYSFTLAAPV

-1147 HGNLTYTAMAG
+1147 NGNLTYTAMAG
-1158 SATVFTLT
+1158 S
-1166 LNADGTYSFTL
+1166 
-1177 AAPVDHALN
+1177 
-1186 SNDLTLNFKVIATDF
+1186 
-1201 DGDSDSIVLPVKIND
+1201 
-1216 DKPYFTNVQGL
+1216 
-1227 YVHENDLPQGSD
+1227 
-1239 TDKEPVTVNGQFQ
+1239 
-1252 LVQGADTVASFAL
+1252 
-1265 DSSVNPV
+1265 
-1272 QGLTSN
+1272 
-1278 GVAVTLS
+1278 
-1285 APVDDGNGNLTYT
+1285 
-1298 VMAGAVTVFTLT
+1298 
-1310 LNTDGTYSF
+1310 
-1319 TLAAPVDHALNSNDL
+1319 
-1334 TLNFQV
+1334 
-1340 IATDFD
+1340 
-1346 GDSDSIVLPVK
+1346 
-1357 INDDKPYFTN
+1357 
-1367 VQGLYVHEN
+1367 
-1376 DLPQGSD
+1376 
-1383 IDKEPVTVNGQFQLV
+1383 
-1398 QGADT
+1398 
-1403 VASFALDSSVNPVQ
+1403 
-1417 GLTSN
+1417 
-1422 GVAVTLSAPVD
+1422 
-1433 DGNGNLTYTAMAGA
+1433 

-1459 TYSFTLSAPVDHALN
+1459 TYSFTLAAPVEHALN

-1487 DFDGDSD
+1487 DFDGD
-1494 SIVLPVKINDDKPS
+1494 
-1508 FIHRQPLSVNEDD
+1508 
-1521 LPQGSD
+1521 
-1527 NSKESLS
+1527 
-1534 ASGQFTVVQGADQV
+1534 
-1548 VSYQL
+1548 
-1553 DGSVNPVQGLTSNGV
+1553 
-1568 AVVLSAPVD
+1568 
-1577 DGNGNGN
+1577 
-1584 LTYTATAGGNP
+1584 TA
-1595 IFTLVLNTDGSYTF
+1595 
-1609 TLSGPIDHASG
+1609 
-1620 SDSKQLNFKVL
+1620 
-1631 AVDFDGDKASVN
+1631 
-1643 LPVTIID
+1643 
-1650 DKPTITAVQALSVD
+1650 
-1664 EDDLTQGSDTT
+1664 
-1675 KESLTATGHFT
+1675 
-1686 TTQGADHVVSYTLNL
+1686 
-1701 TTNPLAGVTS
+1701 
-1711 GGQVLTLSDS
+1711 
-1721 VDAHGNHTYT
+1721 
-1731 ATKPDGTL
+1731 
-1739 IFTLQ
+1739 
-1744 LNANGSYQFTLS
+1744 
-1756 GPLDHAASSDE
+1756 
-1767 LLLNFNVV
+1767 
-1775 ATDYD
+1775 
-1780 GDTSSIVLPVTVVD
+1780 SIVLPVTVLD

-1840 YQIDTSTSSDTGLTS
+1840 YQIDTSTSSNTGLTS

-1869 ASSGQVYTYQGIANG
+1869 TSSGQVYTYQGIANG

-2075 QLNITISDHKATIT
+2075 QLNITIYDHKATIT

-2104 LNLVPVGEQSNAQ
+2104 LNLVPAGEQSNAQ

-2524 VADLPTIE
+2524 VADLPNID
-2532 FLNGNTQWQTFNDG
+2532 FISGNTQWQSFNDG
-2546 VQSGVITTV
+2546 THQGVITTV
-2555 SEDSR
+2555 AEDSL

-2620 ANLTTAQVITGI
+2620 ANLTVAQVVTGI

-2655 DGHVRQMEETIRIL
+2655 DGHVRQVEETIRIL

-2725 SRVFVNNVEVTLVNG
+2725 SRVFVNNVEVTLING

-2788 DHEYVDAANPG
+2788 DHEYVDAGNPG

-2831 SVAQTVQA
+2831 SVTQTVQA

-2849 NDASGGQA
+2849 NNVSGGQA

-2933 NDPDNNGFND
+2933 NDPDKNGFND

-2971 LTLSFPTVVTGNN
+2971 LTLSFPTEVTGNN

-3052 NFVDGQYVFK
+3052 NFVDGHYVFK

-3197 TEVTLTLNDTNAGV
+3197 TEVTLTLNDTNSGV

-3251 INTVGI
+3251 INTVGM
-3257 TVAGKVIDSTVF
+3257 TVTGKVTDSTVF
-3269 DETNASS
+3269 DETNASL

-3372 EWSVQIRNPN
+3372 EWERANPQSKLN
-3382 LTSLDL
+3382 
-3388 SALAI
+3388 
-3393 KPAKDFSGEVQLGIK
+3393 QLGSIR
-3408 VYTQESLLN
+3408 
-3417 QPVEHTGQ
+3417 TG
-3425 FTLHVTPIGDDVDI
+3425 D
-3439 TPAQEVTGN
+3439 
-3448 EGQAIDISLGA
+3448 
-3459 QILDKAPSL
+3459 
-3468 PGGATYTENSPETLR
+3468 
-3483 VEISGVPD
+3483 
-3491 GASLSLADGTL
+3491 
-3502 GTPLGGGVWV
+3502 
-3512 FEINAQQLDKV
+3512 
-3523 VFNSGDNN
+3523 
-3531 QLNWNGNLHFKV
+3531 
-3543 QSVDTGLAGDQH
+3543 
-3555 LGSAQEFDVHVD
+3555 
-3567 VTAVNDRPELINVQD
+3567 
-3582 QVTEE
+3582 
-3587 DTPLLLNSFTL
+3587 
-3598 ADIDAQLDDPNAD
+3598 
-3611 YTLQIGVN
+3611 
-3619 SGVLIIDSSLS
+3619 
-3630 SGLTIQGDGTGALSI
+3630 
-3645 TGNVAEIN
+3645 
-3653 AAIGA
+3653 
-3658 GLVKFVPSPD
+3658 
-3668 FYGQVAVTLNVNDNG
+3668 
-3683 NAGIEIAGDA
+3683 
-3693 STAHDN
+3693 
-3699 SAQFVIDVTAVND
+3699 
-3712 KPEVDGIHL
+3712 
-3721 TAQIDE
+3721 
-3727 ASGQKLTGIT
+3727 
-3737 VSDVDY
+3737 
-3743 AGSHTNDVMKVT
+3743 
-3755 LSISE
+3755 
-3760 GILSVQAPAGSSV
+3760 
-3773 AVSYAL
+3773 
-3779 DGSVILEGSP
+3779 
-3789 EAINALLNHSDS
+3789 
-3801 AYGLFV
+3801 
-3807 DAAAIA
+3807 
-3813 GTQINLTVTAQDM
+3813 
-3826 GVYFENASGMALEE
+3826 
-3840 SKTYPIQVNPVANAP
+3840 
-3855 SLSMNPAFGYAQQ
+3855 
-3868 IYANQ
+3868 
-3873 SVSAQGIALL
+3873 
-3883 GAIAA
+3883 
-3888 LTDLHETLSL
+3888 
-3898 RVDHLPAGAS
+3898 
-3908 LSSTA
+3908 
-3913 GSVTDLG
+3913 
-3920 NGRWEVSP
+3920 
-3928 DALESLKVV
+3928 
-3937 GLEEGV
+3937 
-3943 HTLSL
+3943 
-3948 TALSTESDGSSA
+3948 
-3960 PSANSIDYRI
+3960 
-3970 EIAADD
+3970 
-3976 SLLDHRS
+3976 
-3983 ATDDSLLVADN
+3983 
-3994 SGMTLFSGSGDDF
+3994 
-4007 VQGGAGD
+4007 
-4014 DVLVGGLGADILVGG
+4014 
-4029 TGADMFKW
+4029 
-4037 TLDGVDDKVDHIRDF
+4037 
-4052 NVSEG
+4052 
-4057 DSIDLIDVV
+4057 
-4066 QDLGNHLTMEQL
+4066 
-4078 LNNLSVSNQLTAQVV
+4078 
-4093 DNDVTLQVTTDNQVQ
+4093 
-4108 QTIVIENLATQ
+4108 
-4119 IDFTGMSS
+4119 
-4127 LDIIGTLLDQ
+4127 
-4137 NLLRHD
+4137 

>member
-1 MYYQLFTA
+1 
-9 RNGGSMQSQV
+9 MQSQV

-494 IQDDKPLISGVE
+494 IQDDKPIIIGAE
-506 PLTVAEKTLDT
+506 PLTVAEQTLDT

-598 FTLQGSLDHAL
+598 FTLQGSLDHAV
-609 NSDELLVNFTV
+609 NSDELSLNFTV
-620 VATDFDGDTASIT
+620 VATDFDGDTASVV
-633 LPVTVKDDKP
+633 LPVTILDDQP
-643 YFTNVTS
+643 VITGLVPLS
-650 LNVHENDLP
+650 VSEADLA
-659 QGSDVTKEPLTASG
+659 QGSNVDKQPVSVEG
-673 QFELVQGSDR
+673 QFSIQGADTVR
-683 VASFTLDSSVNP
+683 GYALDSSVNP

-705 VTLSAPV
+705 VVLSTPV

-718 LTYTAMAGAV
+718 LTYTASAGNSAIFALV
-728 TVFTLTLNSDG
+728 LNTNGSYTFTLLGSI
-739 TYSFTL
+739 
-745 AAPVDHALNS
+745 DHAIGS
-755 NDLTLNFQ
+755 DEKQLNFT
-763 VIATDFDGDSDS
+763 VVATDFDGDTAS
-775 IVLPVKINDDKPY
+775 IVLPVTILDDQPVI
-788 FTNVQGL
+788 TGL
-795 YVHENDLP
+795 ETLSVSEGDLA
-803 QGSDTDKE
+803 QGSNVDKQ
-811 PVTVNGQFQLVQ
+811 PVSVEGQFSIQ

-844 SNGVAVTLS
+844 SNGMAVTLS
-853 APADDGNGNLTYTA
+853 APVNDGNGNLTYTA

-874 FTLTLNTDGTYSFTL
+874 FTLTLNSDGTYSFTL
-889 AAPVDHALNS
+889 AAPV
-899 NDLTL
+899 
-904 NFKVIATDFDGDS
+904 
-917 DSIVLPVKIN
+917 
-927 DDKPYFTNVQGL
+927 
-939 YVHENDLPQ
+939 E
-948 GSDTDKEPVT
+948 
-958 VNGQFQ
+958 
-964 LVQGADTVASF
+964 
-975 ALDSSVNPVQGL
+975 
-987 TSNGVAVTL
+987 
-996 SAPVDDG
+996 
-1003 HGNLTYT
+1003 
-1010 AMAGA
+1010 
-1015 VTVFTLTLN
+1015 
-1024 SNGTYSFTLAAPV
+1024 
-1037 DHALNSNDLT
+1037 
-1047 LNFQVIATDFDG
+1047 
-1059 DSDSI
+1059 
-1064 VLPVK
+1064 
-1069 INDDKPYFTNVQGL
+1069 
-1083 YVHENDLPQGSDTDK
+1083 
-1098 EPVTVNGQF
+1098 
-1107 QLVQGADTVASFA
+1107 
-1120 LDSSVNPVQGLT
+1120 
-1132 SNGVAVTL
+1132 
-1140 SAPVDDG
+1140 
-1147 HGNLTYTAMAG
+1147 
-1158 SATVFTLT
+1158 
-1166 LNADGTYSFTL
+1166 
-1177 AAPVDHALN
+1177 
-1186 SNDLTLNFKVIATDF
+1186 
-1201 DGDSDSIVLPVKIND
+1201 
-1216 DKPYFTNVQGL
+1216 
-1227 YVHENDLPQGSD
+1227 
-1239 TDKEPVTVNGQFQ
+1239 
-1252 LVQGADTVASFAL
+1252 
-1265 DSSVNPV
+1265 
-1272 QGLTSN
+1272 
-1278 GVAVTLS
+1278 
-1285 APVDDGNGNLTYT
+1285 
-1298 VMAGAVTVFTLT
+1298 
-1310 LNTDGTYSF
+1310 
-1319 TLAAPVDHALNSNDL
+1319 
-1334 TLNFQV
+1334 
-1340 IATDFD
+1340 
-1346 GDSDSIVLPVK
+1346 
-1357 INDDKPYFTN
+1357 
-1367 VQGLYVHEN
+1367 
-1376 DLPQGSD
+1376 
-1383 IDKEPVTVNGQFQLV
+1383 
-1398 QGADT
+1398 
-1403 VASFALDSSVNPVQ
+1403 
-1417 GLTSN
+1417 
-1422 GVAVTLSAPVD
+1422 
-1433 DGNGNLTYTAMAGA
+1433 
-1447 VTVFTL
+1447 
-1453 TLNSDG
+1453 
-1459 TYSFTLSAPVDHALN
+1459 HALN

-1487 DFDGDSD
+1487 DFDGD
-1494 SIVLPVKINDDKPS
+1494 
-1508 FIHRQPLSVNEDD
+1508 
-1521 LPQGSD
+1521 
-1527 NSKESLS
+1527 
-1534 ASGQFTVVQGADQV
+1534 
-1548 VSYQL
+1548 
-1553 DGSVNPVQGLTSNGV
+1553 
-1568 AVVLSAPVD
+1568 
-1577 DGNGNGN
+1577 
-1584 LTYTATAGGNP
+1584 TA
-1595 IFTLVLNTDGSYTF
+1595 
-1609 TLSGPIDHASG
+1609 
-1620 SDSKQLNFKVL
+1620 
-1631 AVDFDGDKASVN
+1631 
-1643 LPVTIID
+1643 
-1650 DKPTITAVQALSVD
+1650 
-1664 EDDLTQGSDTT
+1664 
-1675 KESLTATGHFT
+1675 
-1686 TTQGADHVVSYTLNL
+1686 
-1701 TTNPLAGVTS
+1701 
-1711 GGQVLTLSDS
+1711 
-1721 VDAHGNHTYT
+1721 
-1731 ATKPDGTL
+1731 
-1739 IFTLQ
+1739 
-1744 LNANGSYQFTLS
+1744 
-1756 GPLDHAASSDE
+1756 
-1767 LLLNFNVV
+1767 
-1775 ATDYD
+1775 
-1780 GDTSSIVLPVTVVD
+1780 SIVLPVTVLD

-1840 YQIDTSTSSDTGLTS
+1840 YQIDTSTSSNTGLTS

-1869 ASSGQVYTYQGIANG
+1869 TSSGQVYTYQGIANG

-2075 QLNITISDHKATIT
+2075 QLNITIYDHKATIT

-2104 LNLVPVGEQSNAQ
+2104 LNLVPAGEQSNAQ

-2524 VADLPTIE
+2524 VADLPNID
-2532 FLNGNTQWQTFNDG
+2532 FISGNTQWQSFNDG
-2546 VQSGVITTV
+2546 THQGVITTV
-2555 SEDSR
+2555 AEDSL

-2620 ANLTTAQVITGI
+2620 ANLTVAQVVTGI

-2655 DGHVRQMEETIRIL
+2655 DGHVRQVEETIRIL

-2725 SRVFVNNVEVTLVNG
+2725 SRVFVNNVEVTLING

-2788 DHEYVDAANPG
+2788 DHEYVDAGNPG

-2831 SVAQTVQA
+2831 SVTQTVQA

-2849 NDASGGQA
+2849 NNVSGGQA

-2933 NDPDNNGFND
+2933 NDPDKNGFND

-2971 LTLSFPTVVTGNN
+2971 LTLSFPTEVTGNN

-3052 NFVDGQYVFK
+3052 NFVDGHYVFK

-3197 TEVTLTLNDTNAGV
+3197 TEVTLTLNDTNSGV

-3251 INTVGI
+3251 INTVGM
-3257 TVAGKVIDSTVF
+3257 TVTGKVTDSTVF
-3269 DETNASS
+3269 DETNASL

-3393 KPAKDFSGEVQLGIK
+3393 KPTKDFSGEVQLGIK
-3408 VYTQESLLN
+3408 VFTQESLLGE
-3417 QPVEHTGQ
+3417 PVEHTGQ
-3425 FTLHVTPIGDDVDI
+3425 FTLNVTPIGDDVDI
-3439 TPAQEVTGN
+3439 APITNVVGN

-3468 PGGATYTENSPETLR
+3468 PGGVTYTENSPETLR

-3491 GASLSLADGTL
+3491 GAFLSLADGTL
-3502 GTPLGGGVWV
+3502 GTSLGGGVWV

-3855 SLSMNPAFGYAQQ
+3855 SLSMNPTFGYAQQ

-3970 EIAADD
+3970 EIAADG

-3994 SGMTLFSGSGDDF
+3994 SGMTLLSGSGDDF

-4037 TLDGVDDKVDHIRDF
+4037 TLDGVDDKVDRIRDF

>member
-9 RNGGSMQSQV
+9 RNGGSMESQV
-19 VTQPVTVTSLSGNV
+19 VTQPGTVTNV
-33 VVVNAQGQARIV
+33 VGYVVAVNAQGQARTV
-45 NAGDVLQPDEI
+45 NTGDVLQPGDI
-56 IITVNQSAIE
+56 LITVNHSEVA
-66 LQTTQGGVQID
+66 LQTQQGTVQVD
-77 ENCVACLPE
+77 ANCVACLPV
-86 FSADGQPEVQAA
+86 SLDGQPEVQAA
-98 PVQGQINLDL
+98 PVQGEINVDL

-141 AAGAGA
+141 AAGGNAT
-147 GGSANGGA
+147 GSANEGA
-155 ITIDYNFLEVLAST
+155 VTIAYNYPEVLAST
-169 AFDTQGY
+169 AFDTHGF

-184 TLVNPLRFAAG
+184 TFVNPLRFAAG
-195 GESLSTQVTEGSL
+195 GESLSSQVTEGSL
-208 SLGTYPQTSTVTSL
+208 SFGTYPQTSTVTTL

-294 NLTITTTLSQPI
+294 NLTISTTLSQPI

-375 DGADPLTVSGQFD
+375 DGADSLTVSGQFD

-403 STANPIAGLT
+403 NSANPIAGLT
-413 SQGDAVILGEPTLID
+413 SQGEAVILGEPTFID

-461 DHAAGSDALTI
+461 DHAVGSDALTI

-494 IQDDKPLISGVE
+494 IQDDKPIIIGAE
-506 PLTVAEKTLDT
+506 PLTVAEQTLDT

-583 EPVFTLLLNQ
+583 EAVFTLLLNQ

-598 FTLQGSLDHAL
+598 FTLQGTLDHAV
-609 NSDELLVNFTV
+609 NSDDLLVNFTV
-620 VATDFDGDTASIT
+620 VATDFDGDSASII
-633 LPVTVKDDKP
+633 LPVTIKDDKP
-643 YFTNVTS
+643 YFTHVQD

-659 QGSDVTKEPLTASG
+659 QGSDTDKEPLTAYG
-673 QFELVQGSDR
+673 QFGLVEGSDE

-718 LTYTAMAGAV
+718 LTYTAMAGSV

-755 NDLTLNFQ
+755 NDLTLNFK

-853 APADDGNGNLTYTA
+853 APVDDGNGNLTYTAMAGSVTVFTLTLNTDGTYSFTLAAPVDHALNSNDLTLNFKVIATDFDGDSDSIVLPVKINDDKPYFTNVQGLYVHENDLPQGSDTDKEPVTVNGQFQLVQGADTVASFALDSSVNPVQGLTSNGVAVTLSAPVDDGNGNLTYTA

-1024 SNGTYSFTLAAPV
+1024 T
-1037 DHALNSNDLT
+1037 
-1047 LNFQVIATDFDG
+1047 
-1059 DSDSI
+1059 
-1064 VLPVK
+1064 
-1069 INDDKPYFTNVQGL
+1069 
-1083 YVHENDLPQGSDTDK
+1083 
-1098 EPVTVNGQF
+1098 
-1107 QLVQGADTVASFA
+1107 
-1120 LDSSVNPVQGLT
+1120 
-1132 SNGVAVTL
+1132 
-1140 SAPVDDG
+1140 
-1147 HGNLTYTAMAG
+1147 
-1158 SATVFTLT
+1158 
-1166 LNADGTYSFTL
+1166 DGTYSFTL

-1298 VMAGAVTVFTLT
+1298 AMAGSVTVFTLT

-1334 TLNFQV
+1334 TLNFKV

-1383 IDKEPVTVNGQFQLV
+1383 TDKEPVTVNGQFQLV

-1403 VASFALDSSVNPVQ
+1403 VSSFVLDGSVNPVQ

-1433 DGNGNLTYTAMAGA
+1433 DGHGNLTYTAMAGA

-1453 TLNSDG
+1453 TLNTDG

-1508 FIHRQPLSVNEDD
+1508 FIHHQPLSVNEDD

-1527 NSKESLS
+1527 GSKESLS

-1553 DGSVNPVQGLTSNGV
+1553 DSSVNPVQGLTSNGV

-1577 DGNGNGN
+1577 DGNGN

-1650 DKPTITAVQALSVD
+1650 DKPTITGVQALSVD

-1721 VDAHGNHTYT
+1721 VDASGNHTYT

-1756 GPLDHAASSDE
+1756 GPLDHAANSDE

-1813 TGTDQSKESTTANG
+1813 SGTDQTKESTTANG
-1827 QFTTTQGADGIAH
+1827 HFTTTQGADGIAH
-1840 YQIDTSTSSDTGLTS
+1840 YQIDTSVSSNTGLTS
-1855 QGQPVVWGA
+1855 QGQPVVWGS

-1869 ASSGQVYTYQGIANG
+1869 TSSGQVYTYQGIANG

-1909 LNANELTLNIPVLAQ
+1909 VNADQLTLNIPVLAQ

-1953 QEGSV
+1953 QEG
-1958 ASSVNLFSRDNNL
+1958 AAALSVNLFSRDNNL
-1971 SPDTQGADRG
+1971 TPDTQGADRG

-2052 DGNDIKFTVD
+2052 EGNDIKFTVD

-2141 GESLGEVSIWNPNQI
+2141 GESLGEVSIWNPNQLH
-2156 RGDFYYLDSAN
+2156 GDFYYLDSAN

-2208 HYSTGNGGMNAS
+2208 HYSTSNGGMNAS

-2281 NPEAITYQIRF
+2281 TPEAITYQIRF

-2416 SMTGSSDA
+2416 SMTASSDA

-2448 SGPSP
+2448 SGSSP
-2453 ITVGTYPNGET
+2453 ITIGTYPNGET

-2479 PTKHSNENFSFVVEG
+2479 PTKNSNENFSFVVEG
-2494 IVKDTVN
+2494 IVKDTVT
-2501 LSTGQVQDIESL
+2501 LSTGQAQDIESL

-2524 VADLPTIE
+2524 VADLPNVDFIS
-2532 FLNGNTQWQTFNDG
+2532 GNTQWQNFNDG
-2546 VQSGVITTV
+2546 SHHGVVTTV
-2555 SEDSR
+2555 AEDSR
-2560 VDLNFSII
+2560 VALNFSII

-2574 SPTDSSETISVLL
+2574 SPTDSSESISVLL

-2655 DGHVRQMEETIRIL
+2655 DGHVRQVDETIRIL

-2677 ENYHNAVSG
+2677 ENYHNAVFG

-2725 SRVFVNNVEVTLVNG
+2725 SRVFVNNVEVTLING

-2831 SVAQTVQA
+2831 SVTQIVQA
-2839 DANGK
+2839 DASGK

-2849 NDASGGQA
+2849 NDVSGGQA
-2857 GANVIR
+2857 RANVIR

-2892 QEVLNQLLITGAI
+2892 PEVLNQLLITGAI

-2943 IKITITAK
+2943 IKITITAQ
-2951 VYDQGEDSSEVKI
+2951 VYDQGEDSSEAKI
-2964 TKQVSTE
+2964 TEQVSTE

-3017 LMVNATG
+3017 LMVNATD

-3197 TEVTLTLNDTNAGV
+3197 TEVTLTLNDTNSGV

-3257 TVAGKVIDSTVF
+3257 TVAGKVTDSTVF

-3325 QGNAFNVSLN
+3325 QGSAFNVSLN

-3468 PGGATYTENSPETLR
+3468 PGGANYTENSPETLR

-3693 STAHDN
+3693 STAHDT

-3743 AGSHTNDVMKVT
+3743 AGAHTNDVMKVT

-3779 DGSVILEGSP
+3779 NGSVILEGSP
-3789 EAINALLNHSDS
+3789 EAINAVLNHSDT

-3898 RVDHLPAGAS
+3898 RVDHLPVGAS

-3970 EIAADD
+3970 EIAADG

-3994 SGMTLFSGSGDDF
+3994 GGMTLLSGSGDDF

>member
-1 MYYQLFTA
+1 
-9 RNGGSMQSQV
+9 MQSQV

-98 PVQGQINLDL
+98 PIQGQINLDL

-176 NQTFSTTQ
+176 NQTFSPTQ

-208 SLGTYPQTSTVTSL
+208 SLGTYPQTSTVTTL

-279 VLSIAISAESIGRDV
+279 VLSIAISAESVGRDL
-294 NLTITTTLSQPI
+294 NLTVTTTLSQPI

-370 LPAGS
+370 LPTGS
-375 DGADPLTVSGQFD
+375 DGADSLTVSGQFD

-395 VASYQIDP
+395 VAFYQIDP

-413 SQGDAVILGEPTLID
+413 SQGEAVILGEPTFID

-494 IQDDKPLISGVE
+494 IQDDKPIIIGAE
-506 PLTVAEKTLDT
+506 PLTVAEQTLDT

-620 VATDFDGDTASIT
+620 VATDFDGDTASIV
-633 LPVTVKDDKP
+633 LPVTILDDQP
-643 YFTNVTS
+643 VITGLVPLS
-650 LNVHENDLP
+650 VSEADLA
-659 QGSDVTKEPLTASG
+659 QGSNVDKQPVSVEG
-673 QFELVQGSDR
+673 QFSIQGADTVR
-683 VASFTLDSSVNP
+683 GYALDSSVNP

-705 VTLSAPV
+705 VVLSTPV

-718 LTYTAMAGAV
+718 LTYTASAGNSAIFALV
-728 TVFTLTLNSDG
+728 LNTNGSYTFTLLGSI
-739 TYSFTL
+739 
-745 AAPVDHALNS
+745 DHAIGS
-755 NDLTLNFQ
+755 DEKQLNFT
-763 VIATDFDGDSDS
+763 VVATDFDGDTAS
-775 IVLPVKINDDKPY
+775 IVLPVTILDDQPVI
-788 FTNVQGL
+788 TGL
-795 YVHENDLP
+795 ETLSVSEGDLA
-803 QGSDTDKE
+803 QGSNVDKQ
-811 PVTVNGQFQLVQ
+811 PVSVEGQFSIQ

-844 SNGVAVTLS
+844 SNGMAVTLS
-853 APADDGNGNLTYTA
+853 APVNDGNGNLTYTA

-874 FTLTLNTDGTYSFTL
+874 FTLTLN
-889 AAPVDHALNS
+889 
-899 NDLTL
+899 
-904 NFKVIATDFDGDS
+904 
-917 DSIVLPVKIN
+917 
-927 DDKPYFTNVQGL
+927 
-939 YVHENDLPQ
+939 
-948 GSDTDKEPVT
+948 
-958 VNGQFQ
+958 
-964 LVQGADTVASF
+964 
-975 ALDSSVNPVQGL
+975 
-987 TSNGVAVTL
+987 
-996 SAPVDDG
+996 
-1003 HGNLTYT
+1003 
-1010 AMAGA
+1010 
-1015 VTVFTLTLN
+1015 
-1024 SNGTYSFTLAAPV
+1024 
-1037 DHALNSNDLT
+1037 
-1047 LNFQVIATDFDG
+1047 
-1059 DSDSI
+1059 
-1064 VLPVK
+1064 
-1069 INDDKPYFTNVQGL
+1069 
-1083 YVHENDLPQGSDTDK
+1083 
-1098 EPVTVNGQF
+1098 
-1107 QLVQGADTVASFA
+1107 
-1120 LDSSVNPVQGLT
+1120 
-1132 SNGVAVTL
+1132 
-1140 SAPVDDG
+1140 
-1147 HGNLTYTAMAG
+1147 
-1158 SATVFTLT
+1158 
-1166 LNADGTYSFTL
+1166 
-1177 AAPVDHALN
+1177 
-1186 SNDLTLNFKVIATDF
+1186 
-1201 DGDSDSIVLPVKIND
+1201 
-1216 DKPYFTNVQGL
+1216 
-1227 YVHENDLPQGSD
+1227 
-1239 TDKEPVTVNGQFQ
+1239 
-1252 LVQGADTVASFAL
+1252 
-1265 DSSVNPV
+1265 
-1272 QGLTSN
+1272 
-1278 GVAVTLS
+1278 
-1285 APVDDGNGNLTYT
+1285 
-1298 VMAGAVTVFTLT
+1298 
-1310 LNTDGTYSF
+1310 
-1319 TLAAPVDHALNSNDL
+1319 
-1334 TLNFQV
+1334 
-1340 IATDFD
+1340 
-1346 GDSDSIVLPVK
+1346 
-1357 INDDKPYFTN
+1357 
-1367 VQGLYVHEN
+1367 
-1376 DLPQGSD
+1376 
-1383 IDKEPVTVNGQFQLV
+1383 
-1398 QGADT
+1398 
-1403 VASFALDSSVNPVQ
+1403 
-1417 GLTSN
+1417 
-1422 GVAVTLSAPVD
+1422 
-1433 DGNGNLTYTAMAGA
+1433 
-1447 VTVFTL
+1447 
-1453 TLNSDG
+1453 SDG
-1459 TYSFTLSAPVDHALN
+1459 TYSFMLAAPVEHALN

-1487 DFDGDSD
+1487 DF
-1494 SIVLPVKINDDKPS
+1494 
-1508 FIHRQPLSVNEDD
+1508 
-1521 LPQGSD
+1521 
-1527 NSKESLS
+1527 
-1534 ASGQFTVVQGADQV
+1534 
-1548 VSYQL
+1548 
-1553 DGSVNPVQGLTSNGV
+1553 
-1568 AVVLSAPVD
+1568 
-1577 DGNGNGN
+1577 
-1584 LTYTATAGGNP
+1584 
-1595 IFTLVLNTDGSYTF
+1595 
-1609 TLSGPIDHASG
+1609 
-1620 SDSKQLNFKVL
+1620 
-1631 AVDFDGDKASVN
+1631 
-1643 LPVTIID
+1643 
-1650 DKPTITAVQALSVD
+1650 
-1664 EDDLTQGSDTT
+1664 
-1675 KESLTATGHFT
+1675 
-1686 TTQGADHVVSYTLNL
+1686 
-1701 TTNPLAGVTS
+1701 
-1711 GGQVLTLSDS
+1711 
-1721 VDAHGNHTYT
+1721 
-1731 ATKPDGTL
+1731 
-1739 IFTLQ
+1739 
-1744 LNANGSYQFTLS
+1744 
-1756 GPLDHAASSDE
+1756 
-1767 LLLNFNVV
+1767 
-1775 ATDYD
+1775 D

-1840 YQIDTSTSSDTGLTS
+1840 YQIDTRTSSDTGLTS

-1869 ASSGQVYTYQGIANG
+1869 TSSGQVYTYQGIANG

-1953 QEGSV
+1953 QEGAS

-2044 PVTQLDHT
+2044 PVAQLEHT

-2104 LNLVPVGEQSNAQ
+2104 LNLVPAGEQSNAQ

-2267 NVSLNIAAETQDNS
+2267 HVSLNIAAETQDNS

-2299 NLVYSDGSPIPT
+2299 NLVYSDGSLIPT

-2358 GKQTAQSETKEIVID
+2358 SKQTAQSETKEIVID

-2524 VADLPTIE
+2524 VADLPNID
-2532 FLNGNTQWQTFNDG
+2532 FISGNTQWQSFNDG
-2546 VQSGVITTV
+2546 THQGVITTV
-2555 SEDSR
+2555 AEDSL

-2620 ANLTTAQVITGI
+2620 ANLTVAQVVTGI

-2655 DGHVRQMEETIRIL
+2655 DGHVRQVEETIRIL

-2725 SRVFVNNVEVTLVNG
+2725 SRVFVNNVEVTLING

-2788 DHEYVDAANPG
+2788 DHEYVDAGNPG

-2831 SVAQTVQA
+2831 SVTQTVQA
-2839 DANGK
+2839 DASGK

-2868 SNTAGSYQSDELVD
+2868 SNTAGSYQSAELVD

-2996 DDLVIGKEDNT
+2996 DDLVIGKEDNA
-3007 VNLGQQIQDK
+3007 VDLGQQIQDK

-3032 SIVINASDLP
+3032 SIVINASELP

-3131 DNHVTPSITLNVQ
+3131 DNRVPPSITLNVQ

-3197 TEVTLTLNDTNAGV
+3197 TEVTLTLNDTNSGV

-3251 INTVGI
+3251 INTMGI
-3257 TVAGKVIDSTVF
+3257 TVAGKVTDSTVF

-3325 QGNAFNVSLN
+3325 QGSAFNVSLN

-3408 VYTQESLLN
+3408 VFTQESLLGE
-3417 QPVEHTGQ
+3417 PVEHTGQ
-3425 FTLHVTPIGDDVDI
+3425 FTLNVTPVGDAVDI
-3439 TPAQEVTGN
+3439 APITNVVGN

-3491 GASLSLADGTL
+3491 GAFLSLADGTL
-3502 GTPLGGGVWV
+3502 GTSLGGGVWV

-3598 ADIDAQLDDPNAD
+3598 ADIDAQLDDPNAA

-3789 EAINALLNHSDS
+3789 EVINALLNHSDS

-3937 GLEEGV
+3937 GLDEGV

-3970 EIAADD
+3970 EIAADG

-3994 SGMTLFSGSGDDF
+3994 SGMTLLSGSGDDF

>member
-1 MYYQLFTA
+1 
-9 RNGGSMQSQV
+9 MQSQV

-494 IQDDKPLISGVE
+494 IQDDKPIIIGAE
-506 PLTVAEKTLDT
+506 PLTVAEQTLDT

-545 LDSLTDAVAGI
+545 LDSLTDSVAGI

-598 FTLQGSLDHAL
+598 FTLQGSLDHAV
-609 NSDELLVNFTV
+609 NSDELSLNFTV
-620 VATDFDGDTASIT
+620 VATDFDGDTASVV
-633 LPVTVKDDKP
+633 LPVTILDDQP
-643 YFTNVTS
+643 VITGLVPLS
-650 LNVHENDLP
+650 VSEADLA
-659 QGSDVTKEPLTASG
+659 QGSNVDKQPVSVEG
-673 QFELVQGSDR
+673 QFSIQGADTVR
-683 VASFTLDSSVNP
+683 GYALDSSVNP

-705 VTLSAPV
+705 VVLSTPV

-718 LTYTAMAGAV
+718 LTYTASAGNSAIFALV
-728 TVFTLTLNSDG
+728 LNTNGSYTFTLLGSI
-739 TYSFTL
+739 
-745 AAPVDHALNS
+745 DHAIGS
-755 NDLTLNFQ
+755 DEKQLNFT
-763 VIATDFDGDSDS
+763 VVATDFDGDTAS
-775 IVLPVKINDDKPY
+775 IVLPVTILDDQPVI
-788 FTNVQGL
+788 TGL
-795 YVHENDLP
+795 ETLSVSEGDLA
-803 QGSDTDKE
+803 QGSNVDKQ
-811 PVTVNGQFQLVQ
+811 PVSVEGQFSIQ

-844 SNGVAVTLS
+844 SNGMAVTLS
-853 APADDGNGNLTYTA
+853 APVNDGNGNLTYTA

-874 FTLTLNTDGTYSFTL
+874 FTLTLNSDGTYSFTL
-889 AAPVDHALNS
+889 AAPV
-899 NDLTL
+899 
-904 NFKVIATDFDGDS
+904 
-917 DSIVLPVKIN
+917 
-927 DDKPYFTNVQGL
+927 
-939 YVHENDLPQ
+939 E
-948 GSDTDKEPVT
+948 
-958 VNGQFQ
+958 
-964 LVQGADTVASF
+964 
-975 ALDSSVNPVQGL
+975 
-987 TSNGVAVTL
+987 
-996 SAPVDDG
+996 
-1003 HGNLTYT
+1003 
-1010 AMAGA
+1010 
-1015 VTVFTLTLN
+1015 
-1024 SNGTYSFTLAAPV
+1024 
-1037 DHALNSNDLT
+1037 
-1047 LNFQVIATDFDG
+1047 
-1059 DSDSI
+1059 
-1064 VLPVK
+1064 
-1069 INDDKPYFTNVQGL
+1069 
-1083 YVHENDLPQGSDTDK
+1083 
-1098 EPVTVNGQF
+1098 
-1107 QLVQGADTVASFA
+1107 
-1120 LDSSVNPVQGLT
+1120 
-1132 SNGVAVTL
+1132 
-1140 SAPVDDG
+1140 
-1147 HGNLTYTAMAG
+1147 
-1158 SATVFTLT
+1158 
-1166 LNADGTYSFTL
+1166 
-1177 AAPVDHALN
+1177 
-1186 SNDLTLNFKVIATDF
+1186 
-1201 DGDSDSIVLPVKIND
+1201 
-1216 DKPYFTNVQGL
+1216 
-1227 YVHENDLPQGSD
+1227 
-1239 TDKEPVTVNGQFQ
+1239 
-1252 LVQGADTVASFAL
+1252 
-1265 DSSVNPV
+1265 
-1272 QGLTSN
+1272 
-1278 GVAVTLS
+1278 
-1285 APVDDGNGNLTYT
+1285 
-1298 VMAGAVTVFTLT
+1298 
-1310 LNTDGTYSF
+1310 
-1319 TLAAPVDHALNSNDL
+1319 
-1334 TLNFQV
+1334 
-1340 IATDFD
+1340 
-1346 GDSDSIVLPVK
+1346 
-1357 INDDKPYFTN
+1357 
-1367 VQGLYVHEN
+1367 
-1376 DLPQGSD
+1376 
-1383 IDKEPVTVNGQFQLV
+1383 
-1398 QGADT
+1398 
-1403 VASFALDSSVNPVQ
+1403 
-1417 GLTSN
+1417 
-1422 GVAVTLSAPVD
+1422 
-1433 DGNGNLTYTAMAGA
+1433 
-1447 VTVFTL
+1447 
-1453 TLNSDG
+1453 
-1459 TYSFTLSAPVDHALN
+1459 HALN

-1487 DFDGDSD
+1487 DFDGD
-1494 SIVLPVKINDDKPS
+1494 
-1508 FIHRQPLSVNEDD
+1508 
-1521 LPQGSD
+1521 
-1527 NSKESLS
+1527 
-1534 ASGQFTVVQGADQV
+1534 
-1548 VSYQL
+1548 
-1553 DGSVNPVQGLTSNGV
+1553 
-1568 AVVLSAPVD
+1568 
-1577 DGNGNGN
+1577 
-1584 LTYTATAGGNP
+1584 TA
-1595 IFTLVLNTDGSYTF
+1595 
-1609 TLSGPIDHASG
+1609 
-1620 SDSKQLNFKVL
+1620 
-1631 AVDFDGDKASVN
+1631 
-1643 LPVTIID
+1643 
-1650 DKPTITAVQALSVD
+1650 
-1664 EDDLTQGSDTT
+1664 
-1675 KESLTATGHFT
+1675 
-1686 TTQGADHVVSYTLNL
+1686 
-1701 TTNPLAGVTS
+1701 
-1711 GGQVLTLSDS
+1711 
-1721 VDAHGNHTYT
+1721 
-1731 ATKPDGTL
+1731 
-1739 IFTLQ
+1739 
-1744 LNANGSYQFTLS
+1744 
-1756 GPLDHAASSDE
+1756 
-1767 LLLNFNVV
+1767 
-1775 ATDYD
+1775 
-1780 GDTSSIVLPVTVVD
+1780 SIVLPVTVLD

-1813 TGTDQSKESTTANG
+1813 SGTDQTKESTTANG

-1869 ASSGQVYTYQGIANG
+1869 TSSGQVYTYQGIANG

-1909 LNANELTLNIPVLAQ
+1909 FNANELTLNIPVLAQ

-2044 PVTQLDHT
+2044 PVTLLDHT

-2062 VTATDYDH
+2062 VTSTDYDH

-2104 LNLVPVGEQSNAQ
+2104 LNLVPVGEQSNVQ

-2448 SGPSP
+2448 SGSSP

-2501 LSTGQVQDIESL
+2501 LSTGQAQDIESL

-2524 VADLPTIE
+2524 VADLPNID
-2532 FLNGNTQWQTFNDG
+2532 FISGNTQWQSFNDG
-2546 VQSGVITTV
+2546 THQGVITTV
-2555 SEDSR
+2555 AEDSL

-2620 ANLTTAQVITGI
+2620 ANLTVAQVVTGI

-2655 DGHVRQMEETIRIL
+2655 DGHVRQVEETIRIL

-2725 SRVFVNNVEVTLVNG
+2725 SRVFVNNMEVTLING

-2817 IAEPDGQLLVENAG
+2817 IVEPDGQLLVENAG
-2831 SVAQTVQA
+2831 SVTQTVQA
-2839 DANGK
+2839 DASGK

-2868 SNTAGSYQSDELVD
+2868 SNTAGSYQSAELVD

-2892 QEVLNQLLITGAI
+2892 PEVLNQLLITGAI

-2933 NDPDNNGFND
+2933 NDPDKNGFND
-2943 IKITITAK
+2943 IKITITAQ
-2951 VYDQGEDSSEVKI
+2951 VYDQGEDSSEAKI
-2964 TKQVSTE
+2964 TEQVSTE
-2971 LTLSFPTVVTGNN
+2971 LTLSFPTEVTGNN

-3233 ALGEIYFK
+3233 ALSEIYFK

-3257 TVAGKVIDSTVF
+3257 TVAGKVTDSTVF

-3276 QGVSSSDADKTF
+3276 QGVSSSDADKAF

-3388 SALAI
+3388 SELAI

-3408 VYTQESLLN
+3408 VFTQESLLGE
-3417 QPVEHTGQ
+3417 PVEHTGQ
-3425 FTLHVTPIGDDVDI
+3425 FTLNVTPVGDDVDI
-3439 TPAQEVTGN
+3439 APITNVVGN

-3468 PGGATYTENSPETLR
+3468 PGGANYTENSPETLR
-3483 VEISGVPD
+3483 VEVSGVPD
-3491 GASLSLADGTL
+3491 GAFLSLADGTL
-3502 GTPLGGGVWV
+3502 GTSLGGGVWV

-3789 EAINALLNHSDS
+3789 EVINALLNHSDS

-3937 GLEEGV
+3937 GLDEGV

-3970 EIAADD
+3970 EIAADG

-3994 SGMTLFSGSGDDF
+3994 SGMTLLSGSGDDF

>member
-494 IQDDKPLISGVE
+494 IQDDKPIIIGAE
-506 PLTVAEKTLDT
+506 PLTVAEQTLDT

-620 VATDFDGDTASIT
+620 VATDFDGDTASIV
-633 LPVTVKDDKP
+633 LPVTILDDQP
-643 YFTNVTS
+643 VITGLVPLS
-650 LNVHENDLP
+650 VSEADLA
-659 QGSDVTKEPLTASG
+659 QGSNVDKQPVSVEG
-673 QFELVQGSDR
+673 QFSIQGADTVR
-683 VASFTLDSSVNP
+683 GYALDSSVNP

-705 VTLSAPV
+705 VVLSTPV

-718 LTYTAMAGAV
+718 LTYTASAGNSAIFALV
-728 TVFTLTLNSDG
+728 LNTNGSYTFTLLGSI
-739 TYSFTL
+739 
-745 AAPVDHALNS
+745 DHAIGS
-755 NDLTLNFQ
+755 DEKQLNFT
-763 VIATDFDGDSDS
+763 VVATDFDGDTAS
-775 IVLPVKINDDKPY
+775 IVLPVTILDDQPVI
-788 FTNVQGL
+788 TGL
-795 YVHENDLP
+795 ETLSVSEGDLA
-803 QGSDTDKE
+803 QGSNVDKQ
-811 PVTVNGQFQLVQ
+811 PVSVEGQFSIQ

-844 SNGVAVTLS
+844 SNGMAVTLS
-853 APADDGNGNLTYTA
+853 APVNDGNGNLTYTA

-874 FTLTLNTDGTYSFTL
+874 FTLTLN
-889 AAPVDHALNS
+889 
-899 NDLTL
+899 
-904 NFKVIATDFDGDS
+904 
-917 DSIVLPVKIN
+917 
-927 DDKPYFTNVQGL
+927 
-939 YVHENDLPQ
+939 
-948 GSDTDKEPVT
+948 
-958 VNGQFQ
+958 
-964 LVQGADTVASF
+964 
-975 ALDSSVNPVQGL
+975 
-987 TSNGVAVTL
+987 
-996 SAPVDDG
+996 
-1003 HGNLTYT
+1003 
-1010 AMAGA
+1010 
-1015 VTVFTLTLN
+1015 
-1024 SNGTYSFTLAAPV
+1024 
-1037 DHALNSNDLT
+1037 
-1047 LNFQVIATDFDG
+1047 
-1059 DSDSI
+1059 
-1064 VLPVK
+1064 
-1069 INDDKPYFTNVQGL
+1069 
-1083 YVHENDLPQGSDTDK
+1083 
-1098 EPVTVNGQF
+1098 
-1107 QLVQGADTVASFA
+1107 
-1120 LDSSVNPVQGLT
+1120 
-1132 SNGVAVTL
+1132 
-1140 SAPVDDG
+1140 
-1147 HGNLTYTAMAG
+1147 
-1158 SATVFTLT
+1158 
-1166 LNADGTYSFTL
+1166 
-1177 AAPVDHALN
+1177 
-1186 SNDLTLNFKVIATDF
+1186 
-1201 DGDSDSIVLPVKIND
+1201 
-1216 DKPYFTNVQGL
+1216 
-1227 YVHENDLPQGSD
+1227 
-1239 TDKEPVTVNGQFQ
+1239 
-1252 LVQGADTVASFAL
+1252 
-1265 DSSVNPV
+1265 
-1272 QGLTSN
+1272 
-1278 GVAVTLS
+1278 
-1285 APVDDGNGNLTYT
+1285 
-1298 VMAGAVTVFTLT
+1298 
-1310 LNTDGTYSF
+1310 
-1319 TLAAPVDHALNSNDL
+1319 
-1334 TLNFQV
+1334 
-1340 IATDFD
+1340 
-1346 GDSDSIVLPVK
+1346 
-1357 INDDKPYFTN
+1357 
-1367 VQGLYVHEN
+1367 
-1376 DLPQGSD
+1376 
-1383 IDKEPVTVNGQFQLV
+1383 
-1398 QGADT
+1398 
-1403 VASFALDSSVNPVQ
+1403 
-1417 GLTSN
+1417 
-1422 GVAVTLSAPVD
+1422 
-1433 DGNGNLTYTAMAGA
+1433 
-1447 VTVFTL
+1447 
-1453 TLNSDG
+1453 SDG
-1459 TYSFTLSAPVDHALN
+1459 TYSFMLAAPVEHALN

-1487 DFDGDSD
+1487 DF
-1494 SIVLPVKINDDKPS
+1494 
-1508 FIHRQPLSVNEDD
+1508 
-1521 LPQGSD
+1521 
-1527 NSKESLS
+1527 
-1534 ASGQFTVVQGADQV
+1534 
-1548 VSYQL
+1548 
-1553 DGSVNPVQGLTSNGV
+1553 
-1568 AVVLSAPVD
+1568 
-1577 DGNGNGN
+1577 
-1584 LTYTATAGGNP
+1584 
-1595 IFTLVLNTDGSYTF
+1595 
-1609 TLSGPIDHASG
+1609 
-1620 SDSKQLNFKVL
+1620 
-1631 AVDFDGDKASVN
+1631 
-1643 LPVTIID
+1643 
-1650 DKPTITAVQALSVD
+1650 
-1664 EDDLTQGSDTT
+1664 
-1675 KESLTATGHFT
+1675 
-1686 TTQGADHVVSYTLNL
+1686 
-1701 TTNPLAGVTS
+1701 
-1711 GGQVLTLSDS
+1711 
-1721 VDAHGNHTYT
+1721 
-1731 ATKPDGTL
+1731 
-1739 IFTLQ
+1739 
-1744 LNANGSYQFTLS
+1744 
-1756 GPLDHAASSDE
+1756 
-1767 LLLNFNVV
+1767 
-1775 ATDYD
+1775 D

-1869 ASSGQVYTYQGIANG
+1869 TSSGQVYTYQGIANG

-1992 GRDIQFREGS
+1992 GRDIQFREGN

-2044 PVTQLDHT
+2044 PVAQLDHT

-2062 VTATDYDH
+2062 MTATDYDH

-2104 LNLVPVGEQSNAQ
+2104 LNLVPAGEQSNAQ

-2197 TVENLY
+2197 MVENLY

-2311 KTDANGTYYEVPANK
+2311 KTDANGTYYEVPVNK

-2464 YYEIPQSA
+2464 YYELPQSA

-2501 LSTGQVQDIESL
+2501 LSTGQAQDIESL

-2524 VADLPTIE
+2524 VADLPNVDFIS
-2532 FLNGNTQWQTFNDG
+2532 GNTQWQSFNDG
-2546 VQSGVITTV
+2546 THQGVMATV
-2555 SEDSR
+2555 AEDSL

-2620 ANLTTAQVITGI
+2620 ANLTVAQVVTGI

-2655 DGHVRQMEETIRIL
+2655 DGHVRQVEETIRIL

-2725 SRVFVNNVEVTLVNG
+2725 SRVFVNNVEVTLING

-2788 DHEYVDAANPG
+2788 DHEYVDAGNPG

-2808 GSIGVKVNP
+2808 GSISVKVNP

-2831 SVAQTVQA
+2831 SVTQTVQA
-2839 DANGK
+2839 DASGK

-3024 FDAVADEL
+3024 FDAVVDEL

-3197 TEVTLTLNDTNAGV
+3197 TEVTLTLNDTNSGV

-3257 TVAGKVIDSTVF
+3257 TVAGKVTDSTVF

-3297 PVVDDI
+3297 PVVDEI

-3372 EWSVQIRNPN
+3372 EWSVQIRNPS

-3425 FTLHVTPIGDDVDI
+3425 FTLNVTPVGDAVDI
-3439 TPAQEVTGN
+3439 APITNVVGN

-3468 PGGATYTENSPETLR
+3468 PGGANYTENSPETLR
-3483 VEISGVPD
+3483 VEVSGVPD
-3491 GASLSLADGTL
+3491 GAFLSLADGTL
-3502 GTPLGGGVWV
+3502 GTSLGGGVWV

-3743 AGSHTNDVMKVT
+3743 AGSHANDVMKVT

-3789 EAINALLNHSDS
+3789 EAINAVLNHSDT

-3826 GVYFENASGMALEE
+3826 GVYFDNASGMALEE

-3937 GLEEGV
+3937 GLDEGV

-3970 EIAADD
+3970 EIAADG

-3994 SGMTLFSGSGDDF
+3994 SGMTLLSGSGDDF

>member
-1 MYYQLFTA
+1 
-9 RNGGSMQSQV
+9 MQSQV

-229 LLPASFVPEAAFLT
+229 LLPASFVPDAAFLT

-313 GGLVSISGD
+313 SGLVSISGD

-494 IQDDKPLISGVE
+494 IQDDKPIIIGAE
-506 PLTVAEKTLDT
+506 PLTVAEQTLDT

-545 LDSLTDAVAGI
+545 LDSLTDSVAGI

-598 FTLQGSLDHAL
+598 FTLQGSLDHAV
-609 NSDELLVNFTV
+609 NSDELSLNFTV
-620 VATDFDGDTASIT
+620 VATDFDGDTASIV
-633 LPVTVKDDKP
+633 LPVTILDDQP
-643 YFTNVTS
+643 VITGLVPLS
-650 LNVHENDLP
+650 VSEADLA
-659 QGSDVTKEPLTASG
+659 QGSNVDKQPVSVEG
-673 QFELVQGSDR
+673 QFSIQGADTVR
-683 VASFTLDSSVNP
+683 GYALDSSVNP

-705 VTLSAPV
+705 VVLSTPV

-718 LTYTAMAGAV
+718 LTYTASAGNSAIFALV
-728 TVFTLTLNSDG
+728 LNTNGSYTFTLLGSI
-739 TYSFTL
+739 
-745 AAPVDHALNS
+745 DHAIGS
-755 NDLTLNFQ
+755 DEKQLNFT
-763 VIATDFDGDSDS
+763 VVATDFDGDTAS
-775 IVLPVKINDDKPY
+775 IVLPVTILDDQPVI
-788 FTNVQGL
+788 TGL
-795 YVHENDLP
+795 ETLSVSEGDLA
-803 QGSDTDKE
+803 QGSNVDKQ
-811 PVTVNGQFQLVQ
+811 PVSVEGQFSIQ

-844 SNGVAVTLS
+844 SNGMAVTLS
-853 APADDGNGNLTYTA
+853 APVNDGNGNLTYTA

-874 FTLTLNTDGTYSFTL
+874 FTLTLNSDGTYSFTL
-889 AAPVDHALNS
+889 AAPV
-899 NDLTL
+899 
-904 NFKVIATDFDGDS
+904 
-917 DSIVLPVKIN
+917 
-927 DDKPYFTNVQGL
+927 
-939 YVHENDLPQ
+939 E
-948 GSDTDKEPVT
+948 
-958 VNGQFQ
+958 
-964 LVQGADTVASF
+964 
-975 ALDSSVNPVQGL
+975 
-987 TSNGVAVTL
+987 
-996 SAPVDDG
+996 
-1003 HGNLTYT
+1003 
-1010 AMAGA
+1010 
-1015 VTVFTLTLN
+1015 
-1024 SNGTYSFTLAAPV
+1024 
-1037 DHALNSNDLT
+1037 
-1047 LNFQVIATDFDG
+1047 
-1059 DSDSI
+1059 
-1064 VLPVK
+1064 
-1069 INDDKPYFTNVQGL
+1069 
-1083 YVHENDLPQGSDTDK
+1083 
-1098 EPVTVNGQF
+1098 
-1107 QLVQGADTVASFA
+1107 
-1120 LDSSVNPVQGLT
+1120 
-1132 SNGVAVTL
+1132 
-1140 SAPVDDG
+1140 
-1147 HGNLTYTAMAG
+1147 
-1158 SATVFTLT
+1158 
-1166 LNADGTYSFTL
+1166 
-1177 AAPVDHALN
+1177 
-1186 SNDLTLNFKVIATDF
+1186 
-1201 DGDSDSIVLPVKIND
+1201 
-1216 DKPYFTNVQGL
+1216 
-1227 YVHENDLPQGSD
+1227 
-1239 TDKEPVTVNGQFQ
+1239 
-1252 LVQGADTVASFAL
+1252 
-1265 DSSVNPV
+1265 
-1272 QGLTSN
+1272 
-1278 GVAVTLS
+1278 
-1285 APVDDGNGNLTYT
+1285 
-1298 VMAGAVTVFTLT
+1298 
-1310 LNTDGTYSF
+1310 
-1319 TLAAPVDHALNSNDL
+1319 
-1334 TLNFQV
+1334 
-1340 IATDFD
+1340 
-1346 GDSDSIVLPVK
+1346 
-1357 INDDKPYFTN
+1357 
-1367 VQGLYVHEN
+1367 
-1376 DLPQGSD
+1376 
-1383 IDKEPVTVNGQFQLV
+1383 
-1398 QGADT
+1398 
-1403 VASFALDSSVNPVQ
+1403 
-1417 GLTSN
+1417 
-1422 GVAVTLSAPVD
+1422 
-1433 DGNGNLTYTAMAGA
+1433 
-1447 VTVFTL
+1447 
-1453 TLNSDG
+1453 
-1459 TYSFTLSAPVDHALN
+1459 HALN

-1487 DFDGDSD
+1487 DFDGD
-1494 SIVLPVKINDDKPS
+1494 
-1508 FIHRQPLSVNEDD
+1508 
-1521 LPQGSD
+1521 
-1527 NSKESLS
+1527 
-1534 ASGQFTVVQGADQV
+1534 
-1548 VSYQL
+1548 
-1553 DGSVNPVQGLTSNGV
+1553 
-1568 AVVLSAPVD
+1568 
-1577 DGNGNGN
+1577 
-1584 LTYTATAGGNP
+1584 TA
-1595 IFTLVLNTDGSYTF
+1595 
-1609 TLSGPIDHASG
+1609 
-1620 SDSKQLNFKVL
+1620 
-1631 AVDFDGDKASVN
+1631 
-1643 LPVTIID
+1643 
-1650 DKPTITAVQALSVD
+1650 
-1664 EDDLTQGSDTT
+1664 
-1675 KESLTATGHFT
+1675 
-1686 TTQGADHVVSYTLNL
+1686 
-1701 TTNPLAGVTS
+1701 
-1711 GGQVLTLSDS
+1711 
-1721 VDAHGNHTYT
+1721 
-1731 ATKPDGTL
+1731 
-1739 IFTLQ
+1739 
-1744 LNANGSYQFTLS
+1744 
-1756 GPLDHAASSDE
+1756 
-1767 LLLNFNVV
+1767 
-1775 ATDYD
+1775 
-1780 GDTSSIVLPVTVVD
+1780 SIVLPVTVLD

-1869 ASSGQVYTYQGIANG
+1869 TSSGQVYTYQGIANG

-2104 LNLVPVGEQSNAQ
+2104 LNLVPVGEQSNVQ

-2174 DPASGHVVLPAA
+2174 DPASGHVVLPAS

-2267 NVSLNIAAETQDNS
+2267 HVSLNIAAETQDNS

-2453 ITVGTYPNGET
+2453 ITIGTYPNGET

-2655 DGHVRQMEETIRIL
+2655 DGHVRQVEETIRIL

-2745 PAAGQSDLDFSNQVS
+2745 PVAGQSDLDFSNQVS

-2778 LSTAITVKEQ
+2778 LDTTITVKEQ

-2817 IAEPDGQLLVENAG
+2817 IVEPDGQLLVENAG
-2831 SVAQTVQA
+2831 SVTQTVQA
-2839 DANGK
+2839 DPSGK

-3017 LMVNATG
+3017 LMVNATD

-3131 DNHVTPSITLNVQ
+3131 DNHVTPSITMNVQ

-3219 LGTSITLTQAELPA
+3219 LGASITLTQAELPA
-3233 ALGEIYFK
+3233 ALSEIYFK

-3257 TVAGKVIDSTVF
+3257 TVAGKVTDSTVF

-3297 PVVDDI
+3297 PVADEI

-3439 TPAQEVTGN
+3439 APITNVVGN

-3468 PGGATYTENSPETLR
+3468 PGGATYIENSPETLR

-3970 EIAADD
+3970 EIAADG

-3994 SGMTLFSGSGDDF
+3994 GGMTLLSGSGDDF

>member
-1 MYYQLFTA
+1 
-9 RNGGSMQSQV
+9 MQSQV

-86 FSADGQPEVQAA
+86 LSADGQPEVQAA

-141 AAGAGA
+141 AAGAGV

-494 IQDDKPLISGVE
+494 IQDDKPIIIGAE
-506 PLTVAEKTLDT
+506 PLTVAEQTLDT

-633 LPVTVKDDKP
+633 LPVTIYDDKP
-643 YFTNVTS
+643 I
-650 LNVHENDLP
+650 
-659 QGSDVTKEPLTASG
+659 
-673 QFELVQGSDR
+673 
-683 VASFTLDSSVNP
+683 NP
-695 VQGLTSNGVA
+695 VA
-705 VTLSAPV
+705 EA
-712 DDGNGN
+712 
-718 LTYTAMAGAV
+718 
-728 TVFTLTLNSDG
+728 
-739 TYSFTL
+739 
-745 AAPVDHALNS
+745 
-755 NDLTLNFQ
+755 
-763 VIATDFDGDSDS
+763 
-775 IVLPVKINDDKPY
+775 
-788 FTNVQGL
+788 
-795 YVHENDLP
+795 
-803 QGSDTDKE
+803 
-811 PVTVNGQFQLVQ
+811 
-823 GADTVASFALDSSV
+823 
-837 NPVQGLT
+837 
-844 SNGVAVTLS
+844 
-853 APADDGNGNLTYTA
+853 
-867 MAGSVTV
+867 
-874 FTLTLNTDGTYSFTL
+874 
-889 AAPVDHALNS
+889 
-899 NDLTL
+899 
-904 NFKVIATDFDGDS
+904 
-917 DSIVLPVKIN
+917 
-927 DDKPYFTNVQGL
+927 
-939 YVHENDLPQ
+939 
-948 GSDTDKEPVT
+948 
-958 VNGQFQ
+958 
-964 LVQGADTVASF
+964 
-975 ALDSSVNPVQGL
+975 
-987 TSNGVAVTL
+987 
-996 SAPVDDG
+996 
-1003 HGNLTYT
+1003 
-1010 AMAGA
+1010 
-1015 VTVFTLTLN
+1015 
-1024 SNGTYSFTLAAPV
+1024 
-1037 DHALNSNDLT
+1037 
-1047 LNFQVIATDFDG
+1047 
-1059 DSDSI
+1059 
-1064 VLPVK
+1064 
-1069 INDDKPYFTNVQGL
+1069 
-1083 YVHENDLPQGSDTDK
+1083 
-1098 EPVTVNGQF
+1098 
-1107 QLVQGADTVASFA
+1107 
-1120 LDSSVNPVQGLT
+1120 
-1132 SNGVAVTL
+1132 
-1140 SAPVDDG
+1140 
-1147 HGNLTYTAMAG
+1147 
-1158 SATVFTLT
+1158 
-1166 LNADGTYSFTL
+1166 
-1177 AAPVDHALN
+1177 
-1186 SNDLTLNFKVIATDF
+1186 
-1201 DGDSDSIVLPVKIND
+1201 
-1216 DKPYFTNVQGL
+1216 
-1227 YVHENDLPQGSD
+1227 
-1239 TDKEPVTVNGQFQ
+1239 
-1252 LVQGADTVASFAL
+1252 
-1265 DSSVNPV
+1265 
-1272 QGLTSN
+1272 
-1278 GVAVTLS
+1278 
-1285 APVDDGNGNLTYT
+1285 
-1298 VMAGAVTVFTLT
+1298 
-1310 LNTDGTYSF
+1310 
-1319 TLAAPVDHALNSNDL
+1319 
-1334 TLNFQV
+1334 
-1340 IATDFD
+1340 
-1346 GDSDSIVLPVK
+1346 
-1357 INDDKPYFTN
+1357 
-1367 VQGLYVHEN
+1367 
-1376 DLPQGSD
+1376 
-1383 IDKEPVTVNGQFQLV
+1383 
-1398 QGADT
+1398 
-1403 VASFALDSSVNPVQ
+1403 
-1417 GLTSN
+1417 
-1422 GVAVTLSAPVD
+1422 
-1433 DGNGNLTYTAMAGA
+1433 
-1447 VTVFTL
+1447 
-1453 TLNSDG
+1453 
-1459 TYSFTLSAPVDHALN
+1459 
-1474 SDSLTLNFKVIAT
+1474 
-1487 DFDGDSD
+1487 
-1494 SIVLPVKINDDKPS
+1494 
-1508 FIHRQPLSVNEDD
+1508 LSVHEDD
-1521 LPQGSD
+1521 LATGTAQ
-1527 NSKESLS
+1527 SKESTT
-1534 ASGQFTVVQGADQV
+1534 ANGQ
-1548 VSYQL
+1548 
-1553 DGSVNPVQGLTSNGV
+1553 
-1568 AVVLSAPVD
+1568 
-1577 DGNGNGN
+1577 
-1584 LTYTATAGGNP
+1584 
-1595 IFTLVLNTDGSYTF
+1595 
-1609 TLSGPIDHASG
+1609 
-1620 SDSKQLNFKVL
+1620 
-1631 AVDFDGDKASVN
+1631 
-1643 LPVTIID
+1643 
-1650 DKPTITAVQALSVD
+1650 
-1664 EDDLTQGSDTT
+1664 
-1675 KESLTATGHFT
+1675 FT
-1686 TTQGADHVVSYTLNL
+1686 TTQGADGIAHYRIDTSTSSETGLTSQGQPVVWGSPSI
-1701 TTNPLAGVTS
+1701 TTTS
-1711 GGQVLTLSDS
+1711 SGQVY
-1721 VDAHGNHTYT
+1721 TYEGT
-1731 ATKPDGTL
+1731 ANGAV
-1739 IFTLQ
+1739 IFTLV
-1744 LNANGSYQFTLS
+1744 LRADGSYSFTLN
-1756 GPLDHAASSDE
+1756 GAVDHPVNADE
-1767 LLLNFNVV
+1767 LTLNIPVLV
-1775 ATDYD
+1775 QDRD
-1780 GDTSSIVLPVTVVD
+1780 GDTASVTLPVTIHD
-1794 DQPSVISA
+1794 DKPINPVA
-1802 QALSV
+1802 EALSV
-1807 NEDDLA
+1807 HEDDLA
-1813 TGTDQSKESTTANG
+1813 TGTAQSKESTTANGQFTTTQGADGIAHYRIDTSTSNDTGLTSQGQAVVWGSPSITTTSSGQVYTYQGIANGVVIFTLVLRADGSYSFTLNGAVDHPVNADELTLNIPVLVQDRDGDTAPVTLPVTIYDDKPINPVAEALSVHEDDLASGTAQTKESTTANGQFTITQGADGIAHYRIDTSTSSETGLTSQGQAVVWGAPSITTTSSGQVYTYEGTANGAVIFTLVLRADGSYSFTLNGAVDHPVNADELTLNIPVLVQDRDGDTASVTLPVTIHDDKPINPVAEALSVHEDDLTSGTAQTKESTTDNGQFTITQGADGIAHYRIDTSTSSETGLTSQGQAVVWGAPSITTTSSGQVYTYEGTANGAVIFTLVLRADGSYSFTLNGAVDHPVNADELTLNIPVLVQDRDGDTASVTLPVTIYDDKPINPVAEALSVHEDDLATGTAQSKESTTANGQFTTTQGADGIAHYRIDTSTSSETGLTSQGQPVVWGSPSITTTSSGQVYTYEGTANGAVIFTLVLRADGSYSFTLNGAVDHPVNADELTLNIPVLVQDRDGDTASVTLPVTIHDDKPINPVAEALSVHEDDLTSGTAQTKESTTDNGQFTITQGADGIAHYRIDTSTSSETGLTSQGQPVVWGAPSITTTSSGQVYTYEGTANGAVIFTLVLRADGSYSFTLNGAVDHPVNADELTLNIPVLVQDRDGDTAPVTLPVTIYDDKPINPVAEALSVHEDDLASGTDQTKESTTANG

-1869 ASSGQVYTYQGIANG
+1869 TSSGQVYTYQGIANG

-1932 ITLPVTIVDDV
+1932 IALPVTIVDDV

-1971 SPDTQGADRG
+1971 SPETQGADRG

-2032 LTIQPNG
+2032 LTLQPNG

-2104 LNLVPVGEQSNAQ
+2104 LNLVPVGEQSNVQ

-2141 GESLGEVSIWNPNQI
+2141 GESLGQVSIWNPNQI

-2267 NVSLNIAAETQDNS
+2267 HVSLNIAAETQDNS

-2448 SGPSP
+2448 SAPSL

-2479 PTKHSNENFSFVVEG
+2479 PTKNSNENFSFVVEG

-2501 LSTGQVQDIESL
+2501 LSTGQAQDIESL

-2524 VADLPTIE
+2524 VADLPSID
-2532 FLNGNTQWQTFNDG
+2532 LISGNTQWQNFNDG
-2546 VQSGVITTV
+2546 SHHGVVTTV
-2555 SEDSR
+2555 AEDSR

-2655 DGHVRQMEETIRIL
+2655 DGHVRQVDETIRIL

-2677 ENYHNAVSG
+2677 ENYHNAVFG
-2686 NEDDRIHVTWVP
+2686 NEDSRIHVTWVP

-2745 PAAGQSDLDFSNQVS
+2745 PTAGQSDLDFSNQVS

-2788 DHEYVDAANPG
+2788 DHEYVDAGNPG

-2831 SVAQTVQA
+2831 SVTQTVQA

-3197 TEVTLTLNDTNAGV
+3197 TEVTLTLNDTNSGV

-3257 TVAGKVIDSTVF
+3257 TVAGKVTDSTVF

-3325 QGNAFNVSLN
+3325 QGSAFNVSLN

-3372 EWSVQIRNPN
+3372 EWSVQIRNPS

-3425 FTLHVTPIGDDVDI
+3425 FTLNVTPVGDDVDI
-3439 TPAQEVTGN
+3439 APITNVVGN

-3468 PGGATYTENSPETLR
+3468 PGGANYTENSPETLR

-3693 STAHDN
+3693 STGHDN

-3755 LSISE
+3755 LSINE

-3960 PSANSIDYRI
+3960 PSANSIDYQI
-3970 EIAADD
+3970 EIAADG

-3994 SGMTLFSGSGDDF
+3994 SGMTLLSGSGDDF

>member
-1 MYYQLFTA
+1 
-9 RNGGSMQSQV
+9 MQSQV

-66 LQTTQGGVQID
+66 LQATQGGVQID

-108 AQLDTANFDE
+108 AQLDTANFDA

-208 SLGTYPQTSTVTSL
+208 SLGNYPQTSTVTSL

-279 VLSIAISAESIGRDV
+279 VLSIAISAESVGRDL
-294 NLTITTTLSQPI
+294 NLTVTTTLSQPI

-494 IQDDKPLISGVE
+494 IQDDKPIIIGAE
-506 PLTVAEKTLDT
+506 PLTVAEQTLDT
-517 GSIGGGASL
+517 GSIGGSASL

-598 FTLQGSLDHAL
+598 FTLQGSLDHAV
-609 NSDELLVNFTV
+609 NSDELSLNFTV
-620 VATDFDGDTASIT
+620 VATDFDGDTASVV
-633 LPVTVKDDKP
+633 LPVTILDDQP
-643 YFTNVTS
+643 VITGLVPLS
-650 LNVHENDLP
+650 VSEADLA
-659 QGSDVTKEPLTASG
+659 QGSNVDKQPVSVEG
-673 QFELVQGSDR
+673 QFSIQGADTVR
-683 VASFTLDSSVNP
+683 GYALDSSVNP

-705 VTLSAPV
+705 VVLSTPV

-718 LTYTAMAGAV
+718 LTYTASAGNSAIFALV
-728 TVFTLTLNSDG
+728 LNTNGSYTFTLLGSI
-739 TYSFTL
+739 
-745 AAPVDHALNS
+745 DHAIGS
-755 NDLTLNFQ
+755 DEKQLNFT
-763 VIATDFDGDSDS
+763 VVATDFDGDTAS
-775 IVLPVKINDDKPY
+775 IVLPVTILDDQPVI
-788 FTNVQGL
+788 TGL
-795 YVHENDLP
+795 ETLSVSEGDLA
-803 QGSDTDKE
+803 QGSNVDKQ
-811 PVTVNGQFQLVQ
+811 PVSVEGQFSIQ

-844 SNGVAVTLS
+844 SNGMAVTLS
-853 APADDGNGNLTYTA
+853 APVNDGNGNLTYTA

-874 FTLTLNTDGTYSFTL
+874 FTLTLNSDGTYSFTL
-889 AAPVDHALNS
+889 AAPV
-899 NDLTL
+899 
-904 NFKVIATDFDGDS
+904 
-917 DSIVLPVKIN
+917 
-927 DDKPYFTNVQGL
+927 
-939 YVHENDLPQ
+939 E
-948 GSDTDKEPVT
+948 
-958 VNGQFQ
+958 
-964 LVQGADTVASF
+964 
-975 ALDSSVNPVQGL
+975 
-987 TSNGVAVTL
+987 
-996 SAPVDDG
+996 
-1003 HGNLTYT
+1003 
-1010 AMAGA
+1010 
-1015 VTVFTLTLN
+1015 
-1024 SNGTYSFTLAAPV
+1024 
-1037 DHALNSNDLT
+1037 
-1047 LNFQVIATDFDG
+1047 
-1059 DSDSI
+1059 
-1064 VLPVK
+1064 
-1069 INDDKPYFTNVQGL
+1069 
-1083 YVHENDLPQGSDTDK
+1083 
-1098 EPVTVNGQF
+1098 
-1107 QLVQGADTVASFA
+1107 
-1120 LDSSVNPVQGLT
+1120 
-1132 SNGVAVTL
+1132 
-1140 SAPVDDG
+1140 
-1147 HGNLTYTAMAG
+1147 
-1158 SATVFTLT
+1158 
-1166 LNADGTYSFTL
+1166 
-1177 AAPVDHALN
+1177 
-1186 SNDLTLNFKVIATDF
+1186 
-1201 DGDSDSIVLPVKIND
+1201 
-1216 DKPYFTNVQGL
+1216 
-1227 YVHENDLPQGSD
+1227 
-1239 TDKEPVTVNGQFQ
+1239 
-1252 LVQGADTVASFAL
+1252 
-1265 DSSVNPV
+1265 
-1272 QGLTSN
+1272 
-1278 GVAVTLS
+1278 
-1285 APVDDGNGNLTYT
+1285 
-1298 VMAGAVTVFTLT
+1298 
-1310 LNTDGTYSF
+1310 
-1319 TLAAPVDHALNSNDL
+1319 
-1334 TLNFQV
+1334 
-1340 IATDFD
+1340 
-1346 GDSDSIVLPVK
+1346 
-1357 INDDKPYFTN
+1357 
-1367 VQGLYVHEN
+1367 
-1376 DLPQGSD
+1376 
-1383 IDKEPVTVNGQFQLV
+1383 
-1398 QGADT
+1398 
-1403 VASFALDSSVNPVQ
+1403 
-1417 GLTSN
+1417 
-1422 GVAVTLSAPVD
+1422 
-1433 DGNGNLTYTAMAGA
+1433 
-1447 VTVFTL
+1447 
-1453 TLNSDG
+1453 
-1459 TYSFTLSAPVDHALN
+1459 HALN

-1487 DFDGDSD
+1487 DF
-1494 SIVLPVKINDDKPS
+1494 
-1508 FIHRQPLSVNEDD
+1508 
-1521 LPQGSD
+1521 
-1527 NSKESLS
+1527 
-1534 ASGQFTVVQGADQV
+1534 
-1548 VSYQL
+1548 
-1553 DGSVNPVQGLTSNGV
+1553 
-1568 AVVLSAPVD
+1568 
-1577 DGNGNGN
+1577 
-1584 LTYTATAGGNP
+1584 
-1595 IFTLVLNTDGSYTF
+1595 
-1609 TLSGPIDHASG
+1609 
-1620 SDSKQLNFKVL
+1620 
-1631 AVDFDGDKASVN
+1631 
-1643 LPVTIID
+1643 
-1650 DKPTITAVQALSVD
+1650 
-1664 EDDLTQGSDTT
+1664 
-1675 KESLTATGHFT
+1675 
-1686 TTQGADHVVSYTLNL
+1686 
-1701 TTNPLAGVTS
+1701 
-1711 GGQVLTLSDS
+1711 
-1721 VDAHGNHTYT
+1721 
-1731 ATKPDGTL
+1731 
-1739 IFTLQ
+1739 
-1744 LNANGSYQFTLS
+1744 
-1756 GPLDHAASSDE
+1756 
-1767 LLLNFNVV
+1767 
-1775 ATDYD
+1775 D

-1869 ASSGQVYTYQGIANG
+1869 TSSGQVYTYQGIANG

-1953 QEGSV
+1953 QEGAS

-1992 GRDIQFREGS
+1992 GRDIQFREGN

-2044 PVTQLDHT
+2044 PVAQLDHT

-2062 VTATDYDH
+2062 VTATDYDD

-2104 LNLVPVGEQSNAQ
+2104 LNLVPVGEQSNVQ

-2141 GESLGEVSIWNPNQI
+2141 GESLGQVSIWNPNQI

-2267 NVSLNIAAETQDNS
+2267 HVSLNIAAETQDNS

-2299 NLVYSDGSPIPT
+2299 NLVYSDGSLIPT

-2524 VADLPTIE
+2524 VADLPNVDFIS
-2532 FLNGNTQWQTFNDG
+2532 GNTQWQSFNDG
-2546 VQSGVITTV
+2546 THQGVMATV
-2555 SEDSR
+2555 AEDSL

-2620 ANLTTAQVITGI
+2620 ANLTVAQVVTGI

-2655 DGHVRQMEETIRIL
+2655 DGHVRQVEETIRIL

-2725 SRVFVNNVEVTLVNG
+2725 SRVFVNNVEVTLING

-2788 DHEYVDAANPG
+2788 DHEYVDAGNPG

-2831 SVAQTVQA
+2831 SVTQTVQA
-2839 DANGK
+2839 DASGK

-2868 SNTAGSYQSDELVD
+2868 SNTAGSYQSAELVD

-2892 QEVLNQLLITGAI
+2892 PEVLNQLLITGAI

-2920 SIKAPNGLVYSSN
+2920 SIKAPNGLVYNSN
-2933 NDPDNNGFND
+2933 NDPDKNGFND

-2996 DDLVIGKEDNT
+2996 DDLVIGKEDNA
-3007 VNLGQQIQDK
+3007 VDLGQQIQDK

-3197 TEVTLTLNDTNAGV
+3197 TEVTLTLNDTNSGV

-3257 TVAGKVIDSTVF
+3257 TVTGKVTDSTVF

-3297 PVVDDI
+3297 PVVDEI

-3325 QGNAFNVSLN
+3325 QGSAFNVSLN

-3408 VYTQESLLN
+3408 VYTQESLLGE
-3417 QPVEHTGQ
+3417 PVEHTGQ
-3425 FTLHVTPIGDDVDI
+3425 FKLNVTPVGDDVDI
-3439 TPAQEVTGN
+3439 APITNVVGN

-3468 PGGATYTENSPETLR
+3468 PGGANYTENSPETLR

-3491 GASLSLADGTL
+3491 GAFLSLADGTL
-3502 GTPLGGGVWV
+3502 GTSLGGGVWV

-3587 DTPLLLNSFTL
+3587 DTPLLLNNFTL
-3598 ADIDAQLDDPNAD
+3598 SDIDAQLDDPNAD

-3645 TGNVAEIN
+3645 TGNVDEIN

-3970 EIAADD
+3970 EIAADG

-3994 SGMTLFSGSGDDF
+3994 SGMTLLSGSGDDF

>member
-494 IQDDKPLISGVE
+494 IQDDKPIIIGAE
-506 PLTVAEKTLDT
+506 PLTVAEQTLDT

-545 LDSLTDAVAGI
+545 LDSLTDSVAGI

-598 FTLQGSLDHAL
+598 FTLQGSLDHAV
-609 NSDELLVNFTV
+609 NSDELSLNFTV
-620 VATDFDGDTASIT
+620 VATDFDGDTASVV
-633 LPVTVKDDKP
+633 LPVTILDDQP
-643 YFTNVTS
+643 VITGLVPLS
-650 LNVHENDLP
+650 VSEADLA
-659 QGSDVTKEPLTASG
+659 QGSNVDKQPVSVEG
-673 QFELVQGSDR
+673 QFSIQGADTVR
-683 VASFTLDSSVNP
+683 GYALDSSVNP

-705 VTLSAPV
+705 VVLSTPV

-718 LTYTAMAGAV
+718 LTYTASAGNSAIFALV
-728 TVFTLTLNSDG
+728 LNTNGSYTFTLLGSI
-739 TYSFTL
+739 
-745 AAPVDHALNS
+745 DHAIGS
-755 NDLTLNFQ
+755 DEKQLNFT
-763 VIATDFDGDSDS
+763 VVATDFDGDTAS
-775 IVLPVKINDDKPY
+775 IVLPVTILDDQPVI
-788 FTNVQGL
+788 TGL
-795 YVHENDLP
+795 ETLSVSEGDLA
-803 QGSDTDKE
+803 QGSNVDKQ
-811 PVTVNGQFQLVQ
+811 PVSVEGQFSIQ

-844 SNGVAVTLS
+844 SNGMAVTLS
-853 APADDGNGNLTYTA
+853 APVNDGNGNLTYTA

-874 FTLTLNTDGTYSFTL
+874 FTLTLNSDGTYSFTL
-889 AAPVDHALNS
+889 AAPV
-899 NDLTL
+899 
-904 NFKVIATDFDGDS
+904 
-917 DSIVLPVKIN
+917 
-927 DDKPYFTNVQGL
+927 
-939 YVHENDLPQ
+939 E
-948 GSDTDKEPVT
+948 
-958 VNGQFQ
+958 
-964 LVQGADTVASF
+964 
-975 ALDSSVNPVQGL
+975 
-987 TSNGVAVTL
+987 
-996 SAPVDDG
+996 
-1003 HGNLTYT
+1003 
-1010 AMAGA
+1010 
-1015 VTVFTLTLN
+1015 
-1024 SNGTYSFTLAAPV
+1024 
-1037 DHALNSNDLT
+1037 
-1047 LNFQVIATDFDG
+1047 
-1059 DSDSI
+1059 
-1064 VLPVK
+1064 
-1069 INDDKPYFTNVQGL
+1069 
-1083 YVHENDLPQGSDTDK
+1083 
-1098 EPVTVNGQF
+1098 
-1107 QLVQGADTVASFA
+1107 
-1120 LDSSVNPVQGLT
+1120 
-1132 SNGVAVTL
+1132 
-1140 SAPVDDG
+1140 
-1147 HGNLTYTAMAG
+1147 
-1158 SATVFTLT
+1158 
-1166 LNADGTYSFTL
+1166 
-1177 AAPVDHALN
+1177 
-1186 SNDLTLNFKVIATDF
+1186 
-1201 DGDSDSIVLPVKIND
+1201 
-1216 DKPYFTNVQGL
+1216 
-1227 YVHENDLPQGSD
+1227 
-1239 TDKEPVTVNGQFQ
+1239 
-1252 LVQGADTVASFAL
+1252 
-1265 DSSVNPV
+1265 
-1272 QGLTSN
+1272 
-1278 GVAVTLS
+1278 
-1285 APVDDGNGNLTYT
+1285 
-1298 VMAGAVTVFTLT
+1298 
-1310 LNTDGTYSF
+1310 
-1319 TLAAPVDHALNSNDL
+1319 
-1334 TLNFQV
+1334 
-1340 IATDFD
+1340 
-1346 GDSDSIVLPVK
+1346 
-1357 INDDKPYFTN
+1357 
-1367 VQGLYVHEN
+1367 
-1376 DLPQGSD
+1376 
-1383 IDKEPVTVNGQFQLV
+1383 
-1398 QGADT
+1398 
-1403 VASFALDSSVNPVQ
+1403 
-1417 GLTSN
+1417 
-1422 GVAVTLSAPVD
+1422 
-1433 DGNGNLTYTAMAGA
+1433 
-1447 VTVFTL
+1447 
-1453 TLNSDG
+1453 
-1459 TYSFTLSAPVDHALN
+1459 HALN

-1487 DFDGDSD
+1487 DFDGD
-1494 SIVLPVKINDDKPS
+1494 
-1508 FIHRQPLSVNEDD
+1508 
-1521 LPQGSD
+1521 
-1527 NSKESLS
+1527 
-1534 ASGQFTVVQGADQV
+1534 
-1548 VSYQL
+1548 
-1553 DGSVNPVQGLTSNGV
+1553 
-1568 AVVLSAPVD
+1568 
-1577 DGNGNGN
+1577 
-1584 LTYTATAGGNP
+1584 TA
-1595 IFTLVLNTDGSYTF
+1595 
-1609 TLSGPIDHASG
+1609 
-1620 SDSKQLNFKVL
+1620 
-1631 AVDFDGDKASVN
+1631 
-1643 LPVTIID
+1643 
-1650 DKPTITAVQALSVD
+1650 
-1664 EDDLTQGSDTT
+1664 
-1675 KESLTATGHFT
+1675 
-1686 TTQGADHVVSYTLNL
+1686 
-1701 TTNPLAGVTS
+1701 
-1711 GGQVLTLSDS
+1711 
-1721 VDAHGNHTYT
+1721 
-1731 ATKPDGTL
+1731 
-1739 IFTLQ
+1739 
-1744 LNANGSYQFTLS
+1744 
-1756 GPLDHAASSDE
+1756 
-1767 LLLNFNVV
+1767 
-1775 ATDYD
+1775 
-1780 GDTSSIVLPVTVVD
+1780 SIVLPVTVLD

-1813 TGTDQSKESTTANG
+1813 SGTDQTKESTTANG

-1869 ASSGQVYTYQGIANG
+1869 TSSGQVYTYQGIANG

-1909 LNANELTLNIPVLAQ
+1909 FNANELTLNIPVLAQ

-2044 PVTQLDHT
+2044 PVTLLDHT

-2062 VTATDYDH
+2062 VTSTDYDH

-2104 LNLVPVGEQSNAQ
+2104 LNLVPVGEQSNVQ

-2448 SGPSP
+2448 SGSSP

-2501 LSTGQVQDIESL
+2501 LSTGQAQDIESL

-2524 VADLPTIE
+2524 VADLPNID
-2532 FLNGNTQWQTFNDG
+2532 FISGNTQWQSFNDG
-2546 VQSGVITTV
+2546 THQGVITTV
-2555 SEDSR
+2555 AEDSL

-2620 ANLTTAQVITGI
+2620 ANLTVAQVVTGI

-2655 DGHVRQMEETIRIL
+2655 DGHVRQVEETIRIL

-2725 SRVFVNNVEVTLVNG
+2725 SRVFVNNMEVTLING

-2817 IAEPDGQLLVENAG
+2817 IVEPDGQLLVENAG
-2831 SVAQTVQA
+2831 SVTQTVQA
-2839 DANGK
+2839 DASGK

-2868 SNTAGSYQSDELVD
+2868 SNTAGSYQSAELVD

-2892 QEVLNQLLITGAI
+2892 PEVLNQLLITGAI

-2933 NDPDNNGFND
+2933 NDPDKNGFND
-2943 IKITITAK
+2943 IKITITAQ
-2951 VYDQGEDSSEVKI
+2951 VYDQGEDSSEAKI
-2964 TKQVSTE
+2964 TEQVSTE
-2971 LTLSFPTVVTGNN
+2971 LTLSFPTEVTGNN

-3233 ALGEIYFK
+3233 ALSEIYFK

-3257 TVAGKVIDSTVF
+3257 TVAGKVTDSTVF

-3276 QGVSSSDADKTF
+3276 QGVSSSDADKAF

-3388 SALAI
+3388 SELAI

-3408 VYTQESLLN
+3408 VFTQESLLGE
-3417 QPVEHTGQ
+3417 PVEHTGQ
-3425 FTLHVTPIGDDVDI
+3425 FTLNVTPVGDDVDI
-3439 TPAQEVTGN
+3439 APITNVVGN

-3468 PGGATYTENSPETLR
+3468 PGGANYTENSPETLR
-3483 VEISGVPD
+3483 VEVSGVPD
-3491 GASLSLADGTL
+3491 GAFLSLADGTL
-3502 GTPLGGGVWV
+3502 GTSLGGGVWV

-3789 EAINALLNHSDS
+3789 EVINALLNHSDS

-3937 GLEEGV
+3937 GLDEGV

-3970 EIAADD
+3970 EIAADG

-3994 SGMTLFSGSGDDF
+3994 SGMTLLSGSGDDF

>member
-1 MYYQLFTA
+1 
-9 RNGGSMQSQV
+9 MQSQV

-494 IQDDKPLISGVE
+494 IQDDKPIIIGAE
-506 PLTVAEKTLDT
+506 PLTVAEQTLDT

-545 LDSLTDAVAGI
+545 LDSLTDSVAGI

-620 VATDFDGDTASIT
+620 IATDFDGDTASIT
-633 LPVTVKDDKP
+633 LPVTILDDQP
-643 YFTNVTS
+643 VITGLVPLS
-650 LNVHENDLP
+650 VSEADLA
-659 QGSDVTKEPLTASG
+659 QGSNVDKQPVSVEG
-673 QFELVQGSDR
+673 QFSIQGADTVR
-683 VASFTLDSSVNP
+683 GYALDSSVNP

-705 VTLSAPV
+705 VVLSTPV

-718 LTYTAMAGAV
+718 LTYTASAGNSAIFALV
-728 TVFTLTLNSDG
+728 LNTNGSYTFTLLGSI
-739 TYSFTL
+739 
-745 AAPVDHALNS
+745 DHAIGS
-755 NDLTLNFQ
+755 DEKQLNFT
-763 VIATDFDGDSDS
+763 VVATDFDGDTAS
-775 IVLPVKINDDKPY
+775 IVLPVTILDDQPVI
-788 FTNVQGL
+788 TGL
-795 YVHENDLP
+795 ETLSVSEGDLA
-803 QGSDTDKE
+803 QGSNVDKQ
-811 PVTVNGQFQLVQ
+811 PVSVEGQFSIQ

-844 SNGVAVTLS
+844 SNGMAVTLS
-853 APADDGNGNLTYTA
+853 APVNDGNGNLTYTA

-874 FTLTLNTDGTYSFTL
+874 FTLTLNSDGTYSFTL
-889 AAPVDHALNS
+889 AAPV
-899 NDLTL
+899 
-904 NFKVIATDFDGDS
+904 
-917 DSIVLPVKIN
+917 
-927 DDKPYFTNVQGL
+927 
-939 YVHENDLPQ
+939 E
-948 GSDTDKEPVT
+948 
-958 VNGQFQ
+958 
-964 LVQGADTVASF
+964 
-975 ALDSSVNPVQGL
+975 
-987 TSNGVAVTL
+987 
-996 SAPVDDG
+996 
-1003 HGNLTYT
+1003 
-1010 AMAGA
+1010 
-1015 VTVFTLTLN
+1015 
-1024 SNGTYSFTLAAPV
+1024 
-1037 DHALNSNDLT
+1037 
-1047 LNFQVIATDFDG
+1047 
-1059 DSDSI
+1059 
-1064 VLPVK
+1064 
-1069 INDDKPYFTNVQGL
+1069 
-1083 YVHENDLPQGSDTDK
+1083 
-1098 EPVTVNGQF
+1098 
-1107 QLVQGADTVASFA
+1107 
-1120 LDSSVNPVQGLT
+1120 
-1132 SNGVAVTL
+1132 
-1140 SAPVDDG
+1140 
-1147 HGNLTYTAMAG
+1147 
-1158 SATVFTLT
+1158 
-1166 LNADGTYSFTL
+1166 
-1177 AAPVDHALN
+1177 
-1186 SNDLTLNFKVIATDF
+1186 
-1201 DGDSDSIVLPVKIND
+1201 
-1216 DKPYFTNVQGL
+1216 
-1227 YVHENDLPQGSD
+1227 
-1239 TDKEPVTVNGQFQ
+1239 
-1252 LVQGADTVASFAL
+1252 
-1265 DSSVNPV
+1265 
-1272 QGLTSN
+1272 
-1278 GVAVTLS
+1278 
-1285 APVDDGNGNLTYT
+1285 
-1298 VMAGAVTVFTLT
+1298 
-1310 LNTDGTYSF
+1310 
-1319 TLAAPVDHALNSNDL
+1319 
-1334 TLNFQV
+1334 
-1340 IATDFD
+1340 
-1346 GDSDSIVLPVK
+1346 
-1357 INDDKPYFTN
+1357 
-1367 VQGLYVHEN
+1367 
-1376 DLPQGSD
+1376 
-1383 IDKEPVTVNGQFQLV
+1383 
-1398 QGADT
+1398 
-1403 VASFALDSSVNPVQ
+1403 
-1417 GLTSN
+1417 
-1422 GVAVTLSAPVD
+1422 
-1433 DGNGNLTYTAMAGA
+1433 
-1447 VTVFTL
+1447 
-1453 TLNSDG
+1453 
-1459 TYSFTLSAPVDHALN
+1459 HALN
-1474 SDSLTLNFKVIAT
+1474 SDSLT
-1487 DFDGDSD
+1487 
-1494 SIVLPVKINDDKPS
+1494 
-1508 FIHRQPLSVNEDD
+1508 
-1521 LPQGSD
+1521 
-1527 NSKESLS
+1527 
-1534 ASGQFTVVQGADQV
+1534 
-1548 VSYQL
+1548 
-1553 DGSVNPVQGLTSNGV
+1553 
-1568 AVVLSAPVD
+1568 
-1577 DGNGNGN
+1577 
-1584 LTYTATAGGNP
+1584 
-1595 IFTLVLNTDGSYTF
+1595 
-1609 TLSGPIDHASG
+1609 
-1620 SDSKQLNFKVL
+1620 
-1631 AVDFDGDKASVN
+1631 
-1643 LPVTIID
+1643 
-1650 DKPTITAVQALSVD
+1650 
-1664 EDDLTQGSDTT
+1664 
-1675 KESLTATGHFT
+1675 
-1686 TTQGADHVVSYTLNL
+1686 
-1701 TTNPLAGVTS
+1701 
-1711 GGQVLTLSDS
+1711 
-1721 VDAHGNHTYT
+1721 
-1731 ATKPDGTL
+1731 
-1739 IFTLQ
+1739 
-1744 LNANGSYQFTLS
+1744 
-1756 GPLDHAASSDE
+1756 
-1767 LLLNFNVV
+1767 LNFNVV

-1794 DQPSVISA
+1794 DQPLVISA

-1840 YQIDTSTSSDTGLTS
+1840 YQIDSSTSSDTGLTS

-1869 ASSGQVYTYQGIANG
+1869 TSSGQVYTYQGIANG

-1909 LNANELTLNIPVLAQ
+1909 VNADQLTLNIPVLAQ

-1953 QEGSV
+1953 QEGAS
-1958 ASSVNLFSRDNNL
+1958 ASSVNLFSRENNL

-1992 GRDIQFREGS
+1992 GRDIQFREGN

-2044 PVTQLDHT
+2044 PVAQLDHT

-2075 QLNITISDHKATIT
+2075 KLNITISDHKATIT

-2104 LNLVPVGEQSNAQ
+2104 LNLVPAGEQSNAQ

-2267 NVSLNIAAETQDNS
+2267 HVSLNIAAETQDNS

-2524 VADLPTIE
+2524 VADLPNID
-2532 FLNGNTQWQTFNDG
+2532 FISGNTQWQSFNDG
-2546 VQSGVITTV
+2546 THQGVITTV
-2555 SEDSR
+2555 AEDSL

-2587 SNIPDGV
+2587 SNIPNGV

-2620 ANLTTAQVITGI
+2620 ANLTVAQVVTGI

-2655 DGHVRQMEETIRIL
+2655 DGHVRQVEETIRIL

-2725 SRVFVNNVEVTLVNG
+2725 SRVFVNNVEVTLING

-2778 LSTAITVKEQ
+2778 LDTTITVKEQ

-2817 IAEPDGQLLVENAG
+2817 IVEPDGQLLVENAG
-2831 SVAQTVQA
+2831 SVTQTVQA
-2839 DANGK
+2839 DASGK

-2868 SNTAGSYQSDELVD
+2868 SNTVGSYQSDELVD

-2892 QEVLNQLLITGAI
+2892 PEVLNQLLITGAI

-2933 NDPDNNGFND
+2933 NDPDKNGFND
-2943 IKITITAK
+2943 IKITITAQ
-2951 VYDQGEDSSEVKI
+2951 VYDQGEDSSEAKI
-2964 TKQVSTE
+2964 TEQVSTE
-2971 LTLSFPTVVTGNN
+2971 LTLSFPTEVTGNN

-3233 ALGEIYFK
+3233 ALSEIYFK

-3257 TVAGKVIDSTVF
+3257 TVAGKVTDSTVF

-3276 QGVSSSDADKTF
+3276 QGVSSSDADKAF

-3388 SALAI
+3388 SELAI

-3408 VYTQESLLN
+3408 VFTQESLLGE
-3417 QPVEHTGQ
+3417 PVEHTGQ
-3425 FTLHVTPIGDDVDI
+3425 FTLNVTPVGDDVDI
-3439 TPAQEVTGN
+3439 APITNVVGN

-3468 PGGATYTENSPETLR
+3468 PGGANYTENSPETLR
-3483 VEISGVPD
+3483 VEVSGVPD
-3491 GASLSLADGTL
+3491 GAFLSLADGTL
-3502 GTPLGGGVWV
+3502 GTSLGGGVWV

-3960 PSANSIDYRI
+3960 PSANSIDYQI
-3970 EIAADD
+3970 EIAADG

-3994 SGMTLFSGSGDDF
+3994 SGMTLLSGSGDDF

>member
-1 MYYQLFTA
+1 
-9 RNGGSMQSQV
+9 MQSQV

-86 FSADGQPEVQAA
+86 LSADGQPEVQAA
-98 PVQGQINLDL
+98 PIQGQINLDL

-413 SQGDAVILGEPTLID
+413 SQGEAVILGEPTFID

-461 DHAAGSDALTI
+461 DHAVGSDALTI

-494 IQDDKPLISGVE
+494 IQDDKPLITGVE

-728 TVFTLTLNSDG
+728 TVFTLTLN
-739 TYSFTL
+739 
-745 AAPVDHALNS
+745 
-755 NDLTLNFQ
+755 
-763 VIATDFDGDSDS
+763 TD
-775 IVLPVKINDDKPY
+775 
-788 FTNVQGL
+788 
-795 YVHENDLP
+795 
-803 QGSDTDKE
+803 
-811 PVTVNGQFQLVQ
+811 
-823 GADTVASFALDSSV
+823 
-837 NPVQGLT
+837 
-844 SNGVAVTLS
+844 
-853 APADDGNGNLTYTA
+853 
-867 MAGSVTV
+867 
-874 FTLTLNTDGTYSFTL
+874 
-889 AAPVDHALNS
+889 
-899 NDLTL
+899 
-904 NFKVIATDFDGDS
+904 
-917 DSIVLPVKIN
+917 
-927 DDKPYFTNVQGL
+927 
-939 YVHENDLPQ
+939 
-948 GSDTDKEPVT
+948 
-958 VNGQFQ
+958 
-964 LVQGADTVASF
+964 
-975 ALDSSVNPVQGL
+975 
-987 TSNGVAVTL
+987 
-996 SAPVDDG
+996 
-1003 HGNLTYT
+1003 
-1010 AMAGA
+1010 
-1015 VTVFTLTLN
+1015 
-1024 SNGTYSFTLAAPV
+1024 GTYSFTLAAPV

-1158 SATVFTLT
+1158 SVTVFTLT
-1166 LNADGTYSFTL
+1166 LNSDGTYSFTL
-1177 AAPVDHALN
+1177 AAPVDHALNSDSLTLNFKVIATDFDGDTASIVLPVKINDDKPYFTNVQGLYVHENDLPQGSDTDKEPVTVHGQFQLVQGADTVASFALDSSVNPVQGLTSNCVAVTLSAPVDDGNGNLTYTAMAGSVTVFTLTLNTDGTYSFTLAVPVDHALN

-1239 TDKEPVTVNGQFQ
+1239 TDKEPVTV
-1252 LVQGADTVASFAL
+1252 
-1265 DSSVNPV
+1265 
-1272 QGLTSN
+1272 
-1278 GVAVTLS
+1278 
-1285 APVDDGNGNLTYT
+1285 
-1298 VMAGAVTVFTLT
+1298 
-1310 LNTDGTYSF
+1310 
-1319 TLAAPVDHALNSNDL
+1319 H
-1334 TLNFQV
+1334 
-1340 IATDFD
+1340 
-1346 GDSDSIVLPVK
+1346 
-1357 INDDKPYFTN
+1357 
-1367 VQGLYVHEN
+1367 
-1376 DLPQGSD
+1376 
-1383 IDKEPVTVNGQFQLV
+1383 GQFQLV

-1433 DGNGNLTYTAMAGA
+1433 DGNGNLTYTAMAGS

-1459 TYSFTLSAPVDHALN
+1459 TYSFTLAAPVDHALN

-1487 DFDGDSD
+1487 DFDGDTASIVLPVKINDDKPYFTNVQGLHVHENDLPQGSD
-1494 SIVLPVKINDDKPS
+1494 ADKEPVTVNGQFQLVQGADTVASFTLDSSVNPVQGLTSNGVAVTLSAPVNDGNGNLTYTAMAGAVTVFTLTLNSNGTYSFTLAAPVDHALNSDSLTLNFKVIASDFDGDTASIVLPVKINDDKPYFTNVQGLHVHENDLPQGSDTDKEPVTVNGQFQLVQGADTVASFALDSSVNPVQGLTSNGVAVTLSAPVNDGNGNLIYTAMAGSVTVFTLTLNSDGTYSFTLAAPVDHALNSDGLTLNFKVIATDFDGDTASIVLPVKINDDKPS
-1508 FIHRQPLSVNEDD
+1508 FIHHQPLSVNEDD

-1527 NSKESLS
+1527 SSKESLS

-1577 DGNGNGN
+1577 DGNGN

-1609 TLSGPIDHASG
+1609 TLSGPIDHAAG

-1650 DKPTITAVQALSVD
+1650 DKPTITGVQALSVD
-1664 EDDLTQGSDTT
+1664 EDDLAQGSDTS

-1721 VDAHGNHTYT
+1721 VDASGNHTYT

-1756 GPLDHAASSDE
+1756 GPLDHAASRDE

-1813 TGTDQSKESTTANG
+1813 SGTDQTKESTTANG

-1840 YQIDTSTSSDTGLTS
+1840 YQIDTSVSSNTGLTS

-1869 ASSGQVYTYQGIANG
+1869 TSSGQVYTYQGIANG

-1909 LNANELTLNIPVLAQ
+1909 VNADQLTLNIPVLAQ

-2104 LNLVPVGEQSNAQ
+2104 LNLVPVGEQSNVQ

-2141 GESLGEVSIWNPNQI
+2141 GESLGQVSIWNPNQI

-2267 NVSLNIAAETQDNS
+2267 HVSLNIAAETQDNS
-2281 NPEAITYQIRF
+2281 NPETITYQIRF

-2620 ANLTTAQVITGI
+2620 ANLTVAQVVTGI

-2655 DGHVRQMEETIRIL
+2655 DGHVRQVEETIRIL

-2686 NEDDRIHVTWVP
+2686 NEDERIHVIWVP

-2725 SRVFVNNVEVTLVNG
+2725 SRVFVNNVEVTLING

-2778 LSTAITVKEQ
+2778 LDTTITVKEQ

-2817 IAEPDGQLLVENAG
+2817 IVEPDGQLLVENAG
-2831 SVAQTVQA
+2831 SVTQTVQA

-3017 LMVNATG
+3017 LMVNATD

-3062 GTLNPDGSISGL
+3062 GKLNPDGSISGL

-3110 QVPVAISPVAD
+3110 QMPVAISPVAD

-3197 TEVTLTLNDTNAGV
+3197 TEVTLTLNDTNSGV

-3257 TVAGKVIDSTVF
+3257 TVAGKVTDSTVF

-3325 QGNAFNVSLN
+3325 QGSAFNVSLN

-3372 EWSVQIRNPN
+3372 EWSVQIRNPS

-3425 FTLHVTPIGDDVDI
+3425 FTLNVTPVGDDVDI
-3439 TPAQEVTGN
+3439 APITNVVGN

-3567 VTAVNDRPELINVQD
+3567 VTAVNDRPEFINVQD

-3699 SAQFVIDVTAVND
+3699 DASTAHDNNAQFVIDVTAVND

-3743 AGSHTNDVMKVT
+3743 AGSHANDVMKVT

-3883 GAIAA
+3883 GAIVA

-3898 RVDHLPAGAS
+3898 RVEHLPAGAS
-3908 LSSTA
+3908 LSSTV

-3960 PSANSIDYRI
+3960 PSANSIDYQI
-3970 EIAADD
+3970 EIAADG

-3994 SGMTLFSGSGDDF
+3994 SGMTLLSGSGDDF
-4007 VQGGAGD
+4007 IQGGAGD

-4037 TLDGVDDKVDHIRDF
+4037 TLDGVDDKVDRIRDF

-4066 QDLGNHLTMEQL
+4066 QEFGNHLTMEQL

-4093 DNDVTLQVTTDNQVQ
+4093 DNDVTLQVTTDNQGQ

>member
-1 MYYQLFTA
+1 
-9 RNGGSMQSQV
+9 MQSQV

-184 TLVNPLRFAAG
+184 TFVNPLRFAAG
-195 GESLSTQVTEGSL
+195 GESLSSQVTEGSL
-208 SLGTYPQTSTVTSL
+208 SLGTYPQTSTVTTL

-243 SLLAELNQDITSS
+243 TLLAELNQDITSS

-279 VLSIAISAESIGRDV
+279 VLSIAISAESVGRDL
-294 NLTITTTLSQPI
+294 NLTVTTTLSQPI

-370 LPAGS
+370 LPTGS
-375 DGADPLTVSGQFD
+375 DGADSLTVSGQFD

-413 SQGDAVILGEPTLID
+413 SQGEAVILGEPTFIN
-428 GNRVYQATAGGRDI
+428 GNRVYQATAAGRDI

-472 SLPIVAIDY
+472 SLPIFAIDY

-494 IQDDKPLISGVE
+494 IQDDKPIIIGAE
-506 PLTVAEKTLDT
+506 PLTVAEQTLDT

-545 LDSLTDAVAGI
+545 LDSLTDSVTGI

-620 VATDFDGDTASIT
+620 VATDFDGDTASIV
-633 LPVTVKDDKP
+633 LPVTILDDQP
-643 YFTNVTS
+643 VITGLVPLS
-650 LNVHENDLP
+650 VSEADLA
-659 QGSDVTKEPLTASG
+659 QGSNVDKQPVSVEG
-673 QFELVQGSDR
+673 QFSIQGADTVR
-683 VASFTLDSSVNP
+683 GYALDSSVNP

-705 VTLSAPV
+705 VVLSTPV

-718 LTYTAMAGAV
+718 LTYTASAGNSAIFALV
-728 TVFTLTLNSDG
+728 LNTNGSYTFTLLGSI
-739 TYSFTL
+739 
-745 AAPVDHALNS
+745 DHAIGS
-755 NDLTLNFQ
+755 DEKQLNFT
-763 VIATDFDGDSDS
+763 VVATDFDGDTAS
-775 IVLPVKINDDKPY
+775 IVLPVTILDDQPVI
-788 FTNVQGL
+788 TGL
-795 YVHENDLP
+795 ETLSVSEGDLA
-803 QGSDTDKE
+803 QGSNVDKQ
-811 PVTVNGQFQLVQ
+811 PVSVEGQFSIQ

-844 SNGVAVTLS
+844 SNGMAVTLS
-853 APADDGNGNLTYTA
+853 APVNDGNGNLTYTA

-874 FTLTLNTDGTYSFTL
+874 FTLTLNSDGTYSFTL
-889 AAPVDHALNS
+889 AAPV
-899 NDLTL
+899 
-904 NFKVIATDFDGDS
+904 
-917 DSIVLPVKIN
+917 
-927 DDKPYFTNVQGL
+927 
-939 YVHENDLPQ
+939 E
-948 GSDTDKEPVT
+948 
-958 VNGQFQ
+958 
-964 LVQGADTVASF
+964 
-975 ALDSSVNPVQGL
+975 
-987 TSNGVAVTL
+987 
-996 SAPVDDG
+996 
-1003 HGNLTYT
+1003 
-1010 AMAGA
+1010 
-1015 VTVFTLTLN
+1015 
-1024 SNGTYSFTLAAPV
+1024 
-1037 DHALNSNDLT
+1037 
-1047 LNFQVIATDFDG
+1047 
-1059 DSDSI
+1059 
-1064 VLPVK
+1064 
-1069 INDDKPYFTNVQGL
+1069 
-1083 YVHENDLPQGSDTDK
+1083 
-1098 EPVTVNGQF
+1098 
-1107 QLVQGADTVASFA
+1107 
-1120 LDSSVNPVQGLT
+1120 
-1132 SNGVAVTL
+1132 
-1140 SAPVDDG
+1140 
-1147 HGNLTYTAMAG
+1147 
-1158 SATVFTLT
+1158 
-1166 LNADGTYSFTL
+1166 
-1177 AAPVDHALN
+1177 
-1186 SNDLTLNFKVIATDF
+1186 
-1201 DGDSDSIVLPVKIND
+1201 
-1216 DKPYFTNVQGL
+1216 
-1227 YVHENDLPQGSD
+1227 
-1239 TDKEPVTVNGQFQ
+1239 
-1252 LVQGADTVASFAL
+1252 
-1265 DSSVNPV
+1265 
-1272 QGLTSN
+1272 
-1278 GVAVTLS
+1278 
-1285 APVDDGNGNLTYT
+1285 
-1298 VMAGAVTVFTLT
+1298 
-1310 LNTDGTYSF
+1310 
-1319 TLAAPVDHALNSNDL
+1319 
-1334 TLNFQV
+1334 
-1340 IATDFD
+1340 
-1346 GDSDSIVLPVK
+1346 
-1357 INDDKPYFTN
+1357 
-1367 VQGLYVHEN
+1367 
-1376 DLPQGSD
+1376 
-1383 IDKEPVTVNGQFQLV
+1383 
-1398 QGADT
+1398 
-1403 VASFALDSSVNPVQ
+1403 
-1417 GLTSN
+1417 
-1422 GVAVTLSAPVD
+1422 
-1433 DGNGNLTYTAMAGA
+1433 
-1447 VTVFTL
+1447 
-1453 TLNSDG
+1453 
-1459 TYSFTLSAPVDHALN
+1459 HALN

-1487 DFDGDSD
+1487 DFDGD
-1494 SIVLPVKINDDKPS
+1494 
-1508 FIHRQPLSVNEDD
+1508 
-1521 LPQGSD
+1521 
-1527 NSKESLS
+1527 
-1534 ASGQFTVVQGADQV
+1534 
-1548 VSYQL
+1548 
-1553 DGSVNPVQGLTSNGV
+1553 
-1568 AVVLSAPVD
+1568 
-1577 DGNGNGN
+1577 
-1584 LTYTATAGGNP
+1584 TA
-1595 IFTLVLNTDGSYTF
+1595 
-1609 TLSGPIDHASG
+1609 
-1620 SDSKQLNFKVL
+1620 
-1631 AVDFDGDKASVN
+1631 
-1643 LPVTIID
+1643 
-1650 DKPTITAVQALSVD
+1650 
-1664 EDDLTQGSDTT
+1664 
-1675 KESLTATGHFT
+1675 
-1686 TTQGADHVVSYTLNL
+1686 
-1701 TTNPLAGVTS
+1701 
-1711 GGQVLTLSDS
+1711 
-1721 VDAHGNHTYT
+1721 
-1731 ATKPDGTL
+1731 
-1739 IFTLQ
+1739 
-1744 LNANGSYQFTLS
+1744 
-1756 GPLDHAASSDE
+1756 
-1767 LLLNFNVV
+1767 
-1775 ATDYD
+1775 
-1780 GDTSSIVLPVTVVD
+1780 SIVLPVTVLD

-1840 YQIDTSTSSDTGLTS
+1840 YQIDTSTSSDTRLTS

-1869 ASSGQVYTYQGIANG
+1869 TSSGQVYTYQGIANG

-1909 LNANELTLNIPVLAQ
+1909 VNADQLTLNIPVLAQ

-1953 QEGSV
+1953 QEGAS

-1992 GRDIQFREGS
+1992 GRDIQFREGN

-2044 PVTQLDHT
+2044 PVAQLDHT

-2062 VTATDYDH
+2062 VTATDYDD

-2104 LNLVPVGEQSNAQ
+2104 LNLVPAGEQSNAQ

-2174 DPASGHVVLPAA
+2174 DPASGHVVLSAA

-2203 FVPDR
+2203 FVLDR

-2267 NVSLNIAAETQDNS
+2267 HVSLNIAAETQDNS
-2281 NPEAITYQIRF
+2281 SPEAITYQIRF

-2532 FLNGNTQWQTFNDG
+2532 FLNGNTQWQTFNDD

-2620 ANLTTAQVITGI
+2620 ANLTVAQVVTGI

-2655 DGHVRQMEETIRIL
+2655 DGHVRQVEETIRIL

-2725 SRVFVNNVEVTLVNG
+2725 SRVFVNNVEVTLING

-2788 DHEYVDAANPG
+2788 DHEYVDAGNPG

-2831 SVAQTVQA
+2831 SVTQTVQA
-2839 DANGK
+2839 DASGK

-2971 LTLSFPTVVTGNN
+2971 LTLSFPTVITGNN

-3024 FDAVADEL
+3024 FDAVVDEL

-3197 TEVTLTLNDTNAGV
+3197 TEVTLTLNDTNSGV

-3257 TVAGKVIDSTVF
+3257 TVAGKVTDSTVF

-3297 PVVDDI
+3297 PVADDI

-3408 VYTQESLLN
+3408 VFTQESLLGE
-3417 QPVEHTGQ
+3417 PVEHTGQ
-3425 FTLHVTPIGDDVDI
+3425 FTLNVTPIGDDVDI
-3439 TPAQEVTGN
+3439 APITNVVGN

-3468 PGGATYTENSPETLR
+3468 PGGANYTENSPETLR

-3491 GASLSLADGTL
+3491 GAFLSLADGTL
-3502 GTPLGGGVWV
+3502 GTSLGGGVWV

-3587 DTPLLLNSFTL
+3587 DTPLLLDSFTL

-3630 SGLTIQGDGTGALSI
+3630 SGLTIKGDGTGALSI

-3683 NAGIEIAGDA
+3683 NAEIEIAGDA

-3943 HTLSL
+3943 HALSL

-3970 EIAADD
+3970 EIAADG

-3994 SGMTLFSGSGDDF
+3994 SGMTLLSGSGDDF

>member
-184 TLVNPLRFAAG
+184 TFVNPLRFAAG
-195 GESLSTQVTEGSL
+195 GESLSSQVTEGSL
-208 SLGTYPQTSTVTSL
+208 SLGTYPQTSTVTTL

-243 SLLAELNQDITSS
+243 TLLAELNQDITSS

-279 VLSIAISAESIGRDV
+279 VLSIAISAESVGRDL
-294 NLTITTTLSQPI
+294 NLTVTTTLSQPI

-351 DGSAPVMVD
+351 DGSAPVMVN

-370 LPAGS
+370 LPEGS

-403 STANPIAGLT
+403 STANPIAGLI

-461 DHAAGSDALTI
+461 DHAVGSDALTI

-494 IQDDKPLISGVE
+494 IQDDKPIIIEAE
-506 PLTVAEKTLDT
+506 PLTVAEQTLDT

-526 VADGNFTTTQ
+526 VADGSFTTTQ

-545 LDSLTDAVAGI
+545 LDSLTDSVAGI

-598 FTLQGSLDHAL
+598 FTLQGSLDHAV
-609 NSDELLVNFTV
+609 NRDELSLNFTV
-620 VATDFDGDTASIT
+620 VATDFDGDTASIV
-633 LPVTVKDDKP
+633 LPVTILDDQP
-643 YFTNVTS
+643 VITGLVPLS
-650 LNVHENDLP
+650 VSEADLA
-659 QGSDVTKEPLTASG
+659 QGSNVDKQPVSVEG
-673 QFELVQGSDR
+673 QF
-683 VASFTLDSSVNP
+683 
-695 VQGLTSNGVA
+695 
-705 VTLSAPV
+705 
-712 DDGNGN
+712 
-718 LTYTAMAGAV
+718 
-728 TVFTLTLNSDG
+728 
-739 TYSFTL
+739 
-745 AAPVDHALNS
+745 
-755 NDLTLNFQ
+755 
-763 VIATDFDGDSDS
+763 S
-775 IVLPVKINDDKPY
+775 I
-788 FTNVQGL
+788 
-795 YVHENDLP
+795 
-803 QGSDTDKE
+803 
-811 PVTVNGQFQLVQ
+811 Q
-823 GADTVASFALDSSV
+823 GADTVRGYALDSSV

-844 SNGVAVTLS
+844 SNGVAVVLS
-853 APADDGNGNLTYTA
+853 TPVDDGNGNLTYTA
-867 MAGSVTV
+867 SAGNSAIFALVLNTNGSYT
-874 FTLTLNTDGTYSFTL
+874 FTLLGSI
-889 AAPVDHALNS
+889 DHAIGS
-899 NDLTL
+899 DEKQL
-904 NFKVIATDFDGDS
+904 NFTVVATDFDGDTA
-917 DSIVLPVKIN
+917 SIVLPVTIL
-927 DDKPYFTNVQGL
+927 DDQPVITGL
-939 YVHENDLPQ
+939 ETLSVSEGDLAQ
-948 GSDTDKEPVT
+948 GSNVDKQPVS
-958 VNGQFQ
+958 VEGQ
-964 LVQGADTVASF
+964 LSIQGADTVASF

-1024 SNGTYSFTLAAPV
+1024 
-1037 DHALNSNDLT
+1037 
-1047 LNFQVIATDFDG
+1047 
-1059 DSDSI
+1059 
-1064 VLPVK
+1064 
-1069 INDDKPYFTNVQGL
+1069 
-1083 YVHENDLPQGSDTDK
+1083 
-1098 EPVTVNGQF
+1098 
-1107 QLVQGADTVASFA
+1107 
-1120 LDSSVNPVQGLT
+1120 
-1132 SNGVAVTL
+1132 
-1140 SAPVDDG
+1140 
-1147 HGNLTYTAMAG
+1147 
-1158 SATVFTLT
+1158 
-1166 LNADGTYSFTL
+1166 
-1177 AAPVDHALN
+1177 
-1186 SNDLTLNFKVIATDF
+1186 
-1201 DGDSDSIVLPVKIND
+1201 
-1216 DKPYFTNVQGL
+1216 
-1227 YVHENDLPQGSD
+1227 
-1239 TDKEPVTVNGQFQ
+1239 
-1252 LVQGADTVASFAL
+1252 
-1265 DSSVNPV
+1265 
-1272 QGLTSN
+1272 
-1278 GVAVTLS
+1278 
-1285 APVDDGNGNLTYT
+1285 
-1298 VMAGAVTVFTLT
+1298 
-1310 LNTDGTYSF
+1310 TDGTYSF

-1346 GDSDSIVLPVK
+1346 GD
-1357 INDDKPYFTN
+1357 
-1367 VQGLYVHEN
+1367 
-1376 DLPQGSD
+1376 
-1383 IDKEPVTVNGQFQLV
+1383 
-1398 QGADT
+1398 
-1403 VASFALDSSVNPVQ
+1403 
-1417 GLTSN
+1417 
-1422 GVAVTLSAPVD
+1422 
-1433 DGNGNLTYTAMAGA
+1433 TA
-1447 VTVFTL
+1447 
-1453 TLNSDG
+1453 
-1459 TYSFTLSAPVDHALN
+1459 
-1474 SDSLTLNFKVIAT
+1474 
-1487 DFDGDSD
+1487 
-1494 SIVLPVKINDDKPS
+1494 
-1508 FIHRQPLSVNEDD
+1508 
-1521 LPQGSD
+1521 
-1527 NSKESLS
+1527 
-1534 ASGQFTVVQGADQV
+1534 
-1548 VSYQL
+1548 
-1553 DGSVNPVQGLTSNGV
+1553 
-1568 AVVLSAPVD
+1568 
-1577 DGNGNGN
+1577 
-1584 LTYTATAGGNP
+1584 
-1595 IFTLVLNTDGSYTF
+1595 
-1609 TLSGPIDHASG
+1609 
-1620 SDSKQLNFKVL
+1620 
-1631 AVDFDGDKASVN
+1631 
-1643 LPVTIID
+1643 
-1650 DKPTITAVQALSVD
+1650 
-1664 EDDLTQGSDTT
+1664 
-1675 KESLTATGHFT
+1675 
-1686 TTQGADHVVSYTLNL
+1686 
-1701 TTNPLAGVTS
+1701 
-1711 GGQVLTLSDS
+1711 
-1721 VDAHGNHTYT
+1721 
-1731 ATKPDGTL
+1731 
-1739 IFTLQ
+1739 
-1744 LNANGSYQFTLS
+1744 
-1756 GPLDHAASSDE
+1756 
-1767 LLLNFNVV
+1767 
-1775 ATDYD
+1775 
-1780 GDTSSIVLPVTVVD
+1780 SIVLPVTVLD

-2104 LNLVPVGEQSNAQ
+2104 LNLVPAGEQSNAQ
-2117 DNLGGLPVEALKLA
+2117 DNLSGLPVEALKLA

-2141 GESLGEVSIWNPNQI
+2141 GESLGQVSIWNPNQI

-2267 NVSLNIAAETQDNS
+2267 HVSLNIAAETQDNS

-2501 LSTGQVQDIESL
+2501 LSTGQAQDIESL

-2524 VADLPTIE
+2524 VADLPNVDFIS
-2532 FLNGNTQWQTFNDG
+2532 GNTQWQSFNDG
-2546 VQSGVITTV
+2546 THQGVMTTV
-2555 SEDSR
+2555 AEDSL

-2587 SNIPDGV
+2587 SNIPNGV

-2620 ANLTTAQVITGI
+2620 ANLTVAQVVTGI

-2655 DGHVRQMEETIRIL
+2655 DGHVRQVEEMIRIL

-2698 QNTPGNIQNPDAQ
+2698 QNTLGNIQNPDAQ

-2725 SRVFVNNVEVTLVNG
+2725 SRVFVNNVEVTLING

-2778 LSTAITVKEQ
+2778 LDTTITVKEQ

-2996 DDLVIGKEDNT
+2996 DDLVIGKEDNA
-3007 VNLGQQIQDK
+3007 VDLGQQIQDK

-3032 SIVINASDLP
+3032 SIVINASELP

-3197 TEVTLTLNDTNAGV
+3197 TEVTLTLNDTNSGV

-3257 TVAGKVIDSTVF
+3257 TVAGKVTDSTVF

-3388 SALAI
+3388 SELAI

-3408 VYTQESLLN
+3408 VFTQESLLGE
-3417 QPVEHTGQ
+3417 PVEHTGQ
-3425 FTLHVTPIGDDVDI
+3425 FTLNVTPVGDDVDI
-3439 TPAQEVTGN
+3439 APITNVVGN

-3468 PGGATYTENSPETLR
+3468 PGGANYTENSPETLR
-3483 VEISGVPD
+3483 VEVSGVPD
-3491 GASLSLADGTL
+3491 GAFLSLADGTL
-3502 GTPLGGGVWV
+3502 GTSLGGGVWV

-3855 SLSMNPAFGYAQQ
+3855 SLNMNPAFGYAQQ

-3960 PSANSIDYRI
+3960 PSANSIDYQI
-3970 EIAADD
+3970 EIAADG

-3994 SGMTLFSGSGDDF
+3994 SGMTLLSGSGDDF

>member
-1 MYYQLFTA
+1 
-9 RNGGSMQSQV
+9 MQSQV

-98 PVQGQINLDL
+98 PIQGQINLDL

-313 GGLVSISGD
+313 GGLVSISDD

-448 ADGSYQF
+448 ADGNYQF

-494 IQDDKPLISGVE
+494 IQDDKPIIIGAE
-506 PLTVAEKTLDT
+506 PLTVAEQTLDT

-545 LDSLTDAVAGI
+545 LDSLTDSVAGI

-598 FTLQGSLDHAL
+598 FTLQGSLDHAV
-609 NSDELLVNFTV
+609 NSDELSLNFTV
-620 VATDFDGDTASIT
+620 VATDFDGDTASIV
-633 LPVTVKDDKP
+633 LPVTILDDQP
-643 YFTNVTS
+643 VITGLVPLS
-650 LNVHENDLP
+650 VSEADLA
-659 QGSDVTKEPLTASG
+659 QGSNVDKQPVSVEG
-673 QFELVQGSDR
+673 QFSIQGADTVR
-683 VASFTLDSSVNP
+683 GYALDSSVNP

-705 VTLSAPV
+705 VVLSTPV

-718 LTYTAMAGAV
+718 LTYTASAGNSAIFALV
-728 TVFTLTLNSDG
+728 LNTNGSYTFTLLGSI
-739 TYSFTL
+739 
-745 AAPVDHALNS
+745 DHAIGS
-755 NDLTLNFQ
+755 DEKQLNFT
-763 VIATDFDGDSDS
+763 VVATDFDGDTAS
-775 IVLPVKINDDKPY
+775 IVLPVTILDDQPVI
-788 FTNVQGL
+788 TGL
-795 YVHENDLP
+795 ETLSVSEGDLA
-803 QGSDTDKE
+803 QGSNVDKQ
-811 PVTVNGQFQLVQ
+811 PVSVEGQFSIQ

-844 SNGVAVTLS
+844 SNGMAVTLS
-853 APADDGNGNLTYTA
+853 APVNDGNGNLTYTA

-874 FTLTLNTDGTYSFTL
+874 FTLTLNSDGTYSFTL
-889 AAPVDHALNS
+889 AAPV
-899 NDLTL
+899 
-904 NFKVIATDFDGDS
+904 
-917 DSIVLPVKIN
+917 
-927 DDKPYFTNVQGL
+927 
-939 YVHENDLPQ
+939 E
-948 GSDTDKEPVT
+948 
-958 VNGQFQ
+958 
-964 LVQGADTVASF
+964 
-975 ALDSSVNPVQGL
+975 
-987 TSNGVAVTL
+987 
-996 SAPVDDG
+996 
-1003 HGNLTYT
+1003 
-1010 AMAGA
+1010 
-1015 VTVFTLTLN
+1015 
-1024 SNGTYSFTLAAPV
+1024 
-1037 DHALNSNDLT
+1037 
-1047 LNFQVIATDFDG
+1047 
-1059 DSDSI
+1059 
-1064 VLPVK
+1064 
-1069 INDDKPYFTNVQGL
+1069 
-1083 YVHENDLPQGSDTDK
+1083 
-1098 EPVTVNGQF
+1098 
-1107 QLVQGADTVASFA
+1107 
-1120 LDSSVNPVQGLT
+1120 
-1132 SNGVAVTL
+1132 
-1140 SAPVDDG
+1140 
-1147 HGNLTYTAMAG
+1147 
-1158 SATVFTLT
+1158 
-1166 LNADGTYSFTL
+1166 
-1177 AAPVDHALN
+1177 
-1186 SNDLTLNFKVIATDF
+1186 
-1201 DGDSDSIVLPVKIND
+1201 
-1216 DKPYFTNVQGL
+1216 
-1227 YVHENDLPQGSD
+1227 
-1239 TDKEPVTVNGQFQ
+1239 
-1252 LVQGADTVASFAL
+1252 
-1265 DSSVNPV
+1265 
-1272 QGLTSN
+1272 
-1278 GVAVTLS
+1278 
-1285 APVDDGNGNLTYT
+1285 
-1298 VMAGAVTVFTLT
+1298 
-1310 LNTDGTYSF
+1310 
-1319 TLAAPVDHALNSNDL
+1319 
-1334 TLNFQV
+1334 
-1340 IATDFD
+1340 
-1346 GDSDSIVLPVK
+1346 
-1357 INDDKPYFTN
+1357 
-1367 VQGLYVHEN
+1367 
-1376 DLPQGSD
+1376 
-1383 IDKEPVTVNGQFQLV
+1383 
-1398 QGADT
+1398 
-1403 VASFALDSSVNPVQ
+1403 
-1417 GLTSN
+1417 
-1422 GVAVTLSAPVD
+1422 
-1433 DGNGNLTYTAMAGA
+1433 
-1447 VTVFTL
+1447 
-1453 TLNSDG
+1453 
-1459 TYSFTLSAPVDHALN
+1459 HALN

-1487 DFDGDSD
+1487 DFDGD
-1494 SIVLPVKINDDKPS
+1494 
-1508 FIHRQPLSVNEDD
+1508 
-1521 LPQGSD
+1521 
-1527 NSKESLS
+1527 
-1534 ASGQFTVVQGADQV
+1534 
-1548 VSYQL
+1548 
-1553 DGSVNPVQGLTSNGV
+1553 
-1568 AVVLSAPVD
+1568 
-1577 DGNGNGN
+1577 
-1584 LTYTATAGGNP
+1584 TA
-1595 IFTLVLNTDGSYTF
+1595 
-1609 TLSGPIDHASG
+1609 
-1620 SDSKQLNFKVL
+1620 
-1631 AVDFDGDKASVN
+1631 
-1643 LPVTIID
+1643 
-1650 DKPTITAVQALSVD
+1650 
-1664 EDDLTQGSDTT
+1664 
-1675 KESLTATGHFT
+1675 
-1686 TTQGADHVVSYTLNL
+1686 
-1701 TTNPLAGVTS
+1701 
-1711 GGQVLTLSDS
+1711 
-1721 VDAHGNHTYT
+1721 
-1731 ATKPDGTL
+1731 
-1739 IFTLQ
+1739 
-1744 LNANGSYQFTLS
+1744 
-1756 GPLDHAASSDE
+1756 
-1767 LLLNFNVV
+1767 
-1775 ATDYD
+1775 
-1780 GDTSSIVLPVTVVD
+1780 SIVLPVTVLD

-1958 ASSVNLFSRDNNL
+1958 ASSVNLFSSDNNL

-2022 VNGVSRDLGT
+2022 VNVNGVSRDLGT

-2052 DGNDIKFTVD
+2052 DGNDIQFTVD

-2104 LNLVPVGEQSNAQ
+2104 LNLVPAGEQSNAQ

-2141 GESLGEVSIWNPNQI
+2141 EESLGEVSIWNPNQI

-2267 NVSLNIAAETQDNS
+2267 HVSLNIAAETQDNS

-2524 VADLPTIE
+2524 VADLPNID
-2532 FLNGNTQWQTFNDG
+2532 FISGNTQWQSFNEG
-2546 VQSGVITTV
+2546 THQGVITTV
-2555 SEDSR
+2555 AEDSL

-2655 DGHVRQMEETIRIL
+2655 DGHVRQVEETIRIL

-2725 SRVFVNNVEVTLVNG
+2725 SRVFVNNVEVTLING

-2788 DHEYVDAANPG
+2788 DHEYVDAGNPG

-2831 SVAQTVQA
+2831 SVTQTVQA

-2933 NDPDNNGFND
+2933 NDPDKNGFND

-3017 LMVNATG
+3017 LMVNATD

-3219 LGTSITLTQAELPA
+3219 LGASITLTQAELPA
-3233 ALGEIYFK
+3233 ALSEIYFK

-3257 TVAGKVIDSTVF
+3257 TVAGKVTDSTVF

-3297 PVVDDI
+3297 PVADEI

-3408 VYTQESLLN
+3408 VFTQESLLGE
-3417 QPVEHTGQ
+3417 PVEHTGQ
-3425 FTLHVTPIGDDVDI
+3425 FTLNVTPVGDDVDI
-3439 TPAQEVTGN
+3439 APITNVVGN

-3531 QLNWNGNLHFKV
+3531 QQNWNGNLHFKV

-3619 SGVLIIDSSLS
+3619 SGVLISDSSLS

-3712 KPEVDGIHL
+3712 KPEVDGIHF
-3721 TAQIDE
+3721 TAQINE

-3743 AGSHTNDVMKVT
+3743 AGSHANDVMKVT

-3898 RVDHLPAGAS
+3898 RVDHLPAGAC
-3908 LSSTA
+3908 LSSTV

-3970 EIAADD
+3970 EIAADG

-3994 SGMTLFSGSGDDF
+3994 SGMTLLSGSGDDF
-4007 VQGGAGD
+4007 IQGGAGD

>member
-1 MYYQLFTA
+1 
-9 RNGGSMQSQV
+9 MQSQV

-494 IQDDKPLISGVE
+494 IQDDKPIIIGAE
-506 PLTVAEKTLDT
+506 PLTVAEQTLDT

-620 VATDFDGDTASIT
+620 VATDFDGDTASIV
-633 LPVTVKDDKP
+633 LPVTILDDQP
-643 YFTNVTS
+643 VITGLVPLS
-650 LNVHENDLP
+650 VSEADLA
-659 QGSDVTKEPLTASG
+659 QGSNVDKQPVSVEG
-673 QFELVQGSDR
+673 QFSIQGADTVR
-683 VASFTLDSSVNP
+683 GYALDSSVNP

-705 VTLSAPV
+705 VVLSTPV

-718 LTYTAMAGAV
+718 LTYTASAGNSAIFALV
-728 TVFTLTLNSDG
+728 LNTNGSYTFTLLGSI
-739 TYSFTL
+739 
-745 AAPVDHALNS
+745 DHAIGS
-755 NDLTLNFQ
+755 DEKQLNFT
-763 VIATDFDGDSDS
+763 VVATDFDGDTAS
-775 IVLPVKINDDKPY
+775 IVLPVTILDDQPVI
-788 FTNVQGL
+788 TGL
-795 YVHENDLP
+795 ETLSVSEGDLA
-803 QGSDTDKE
+803 QGSNVDKQ
-811 PVTVNGQFQLVQ
+811 PVSVEGQFSIQ

-844 SNGVAVTLS
+844 SNGMAVTLS
-853 APADDGNGNLTYTA
+853 APVNDGNGNLTYTA

-874 FTLTLNTDGTYSFTL
+874 FTLTLNSDGTYSFTL
-889 AAPVDHALNS
+889 AAPV
-899 NDLTL
+899 
-904 NFKVIATDFDGDS
+904 
-917 DSIVLPVKIN
+917 
-927 DDKPYFTNVQGL
+927 
-939 YVHENDLPQ
+939 E
-948 GSDTDKEPVT
+948 
-958 VNGQFQ
+958 
-964 LVQGADTVASF
+964 
-975 ALDSSVNPVQGL
+975 
-987 TSNGVAVTL
+987 
-996 SAPVDDG
+996 
-1003 HGNLTYT
+1003 
-1010 AMAGA
+1010 
-1015 VTVFTLTLN
+1015 
-1024 SNGTYSFTLAAPV
+1024 
-1037 DHALNSNDLT
+1037 
-1047 LNFQVIATDFDG
+1047 
-1059 DSDSI
+1059 
-1064 VLPVK
+1064 
-1069 INDDKPYFTNVQGL
+1069 
-1083 YVHENDLPQGSDTDK
+1083 
-1098 EPVTVNGQF
+1098 
-1107 QLVQGADTVASFA
+1107 
-1120 LDSSVNPVQGLT
+1120 
-1132 SNGVAVTL
+1132 
-1140 SAPVDDG
+1140 
-1147 HGNLTYTAMAG
+1147 
-1158 SATVFTLT
+1158 
-1166 LNADGTYSFTL
+1166 
-1177 AAPVDHALN
+1177 
-1186 SNDLTLNFKVIATDF
+1186 
-1201 DGDSDSIVLPVKIND
+1201 
-1216 DKPYFTNVQGL
+1216 
-1227 YVHENDLPQGSD
+1227 
-1239 TDKEPVTVNGQFQ
+1239 
-1252 LVQGADTVASFAL
+1252 
-1265 DSSVNPV
+1265 
-1272 QGLTSN
+1272 
-1278 GVAVTLS
+1278 
-1285 APVDDGNGNLTYT
+1285 
-1298 VMAGAVTVFTLT
+1298 
-1310 LNTDGTYSF
+1310 
-1319 TLAAPVDHALNSNDL
+1319 
-1334 TLNFQV
+1334 
-1340 IATDFD
+1340 
-1346 GDSDSIVLPVK
+1346 
-1357 INDDKPYFTN
+1357 
-1367 VQGLYVHEN
+1367 
-1376 DLPQGSD
+1376 
-1383 IDKEPVTVNGQFQLV
+1383 
-1398 QGADT
+1398 
-1403 VASFALDSSVNPVQ
+1403 
-1417 GLTSN
+1417 
-1422 GVAVTLSAPVD
+1422 
-1433 DGNGNLTYTAMAGA
+1433 
-1447 VTVFTL
+1447 
-1453 TLNSDG
+1453 
-1459 TYSFTLSAPVDHALN
+1459 HALN

-1487 DFDGDSD
+1487 DFDGD
-1494 SIVLPVKINDDKPS
+1494 
-1508 FIHRQPLSVNEDD
+1508 
-1521 LPQGSD
+1521 
-1527 NSKESLS
+1527 
-1534 ASGQFTVVQGADQV
+1534 
-1548 VSYQL
+1548 
-1553 DGSVNPVQGLTSNGV
+1553 
-1568 AVVLSAPVD
+1568 
-1577 DGNGNGN
+1577 
-1584 LTYTATAGGNP
+1584 TA
-1595 IFTLVLNTDGSYTF
+1595 
-1609 TLSGPIDHASG
+1609 
-1620 SDSKQLNFKVL
+1620 
-1631 AVDFDGDKASVN
+1631 
-1643 LPVTIID
+1643 
-1650 DKPTITAVQALSVD
+1650 
-1664 EDDLTQGSDTT
+1664 
-1675 KESLTATGHFT
+1675 
-1686 TTQGADHVVSYTLNL
+1686 
-1701 TTNPLAGVTS
+1701 
-1711 GGQVLTLSDS
+1711 
-1721 VDAHGNHTYT
+1721 
-1731 ATKPDGTL
+1731 
-1739 IFTLQ
+1739 
-1744 LNANGSYQFTLS
+1744 
-1756 GPLDHAASSDE
+1756 
-1767 LLLNFNVV
+1767 
-1775 ATDYD
+1775 
-1780 GDTSSIVLPVTVVD
+1780 SIVLPVTVLD

-1869 ASSGQVYTYQGIANG
+1869 TSSGQVYTYQGIANG

-2104 LNLVPVGEQSNAQ
+2104 LNLVPAGEQSNAQ
-2117 DNLGGLPVEALKLA
+2117 DNLSGLPVEALKLA

-2186 LLQQSINGTIA
+2186 LLQQSVNGTIA

-2267 NVSLNIAAETQDNS
+2267 HVSLNIAAETQDNS

-2453 ITVGTYPNGET
+2453 ITVGTYSNGET

-2524 VADLPTIE
+2524 VADLPNID
-2532 FLNGNTQWQTFNDG
+2532 FISGNTQWQSFNEG
-2546 VQSGVITTV
+2546 THQGVITTV
-2555 SEDSR
+2555 AEDSL

-2620 ANLTTAQVITGI
+2620 ANLTVAQVVTGI

-2655 DGHVRQMEETIRIL
+2655 DGHVRQVEETIRIL

-2725 SRVFVNNVEVTLVNG
+2725 SRVFVNNVEVTLING

-2778 LSTAITVKEQ
+2778 LDTTITVKEQ

-2831 SVAQTVQA
+2831 SVTQTVQA

-2920 SIKAPNGLVYSSN
+2920 SIKAPNSLVYSSN

-2996 DDLVIGKEDNT
+2996 DDLVIGKEDNA
-3007 VNLGQQIQDK
+3007 VDLGQQIQDK
-3017 LMVNATG
+3017 LMVNVTG

-3042 AGASIGGQDF
+3042 AGSSIGGQDF

-3197 TEVTLTLNDTNAGV
+3197 TEVTLTLNDTNSGV

-3257 TVAGKVIDSTVF
+3257 TVTGKVTDSTVF

-3372 EWSVQIRNPN
+3372 EWSVQIRNPS

-3425 FTLHVTPIGDDVDI
+3425 FTLNVTPVGDDVDI
-3439 TPAQEVTGN
+3439 APITNVVGN

-3459 QILDKAPSL
+3459 QILDKAPSI

-3502 GTPLGGGVWV
+3502 GTSLGGGVWV

-3531 QLNWNGNLHFKV
+3531 QLNWNGNLHFTV

-3840 SKTYPIQVNPVANAP
+3840 NKTYPIQVNPVANAP

-3970 EIAADD
+3970 EIAADG

-3994 SGMTLFSGSGDDF
+3994 SGMALLSGSGDDF

>member
-1 MYYQLFTA
+1 
-9 RNGGSMQSQV
+9 MQSQV

-98 PVQGQINLDL
+98 PIQGQINLDL

-403 STANPIAGLT
+403 NTANPIAGLT

-494 IQDDKPLISGVE
+494 IQDDKPIIIGAE
-506 PLTVAEKTLDT
+506 PLTVAEQTLDT

-545 LDSLTDAVAGI
+545 LDSLTNAVAGI
-556 TSGGVAVTLSES
+556 TSDGVAVTLTES

-598 FTLQGSLDHAL
+598 FTLQGSLDHAV
-609 NSDELLVNFTV
+609 NSDELSLNFTV
-620 VATDFDGDTASIT
+620 VATDFDGDTASIV
-633 LPVTVKDDKP
+633 LPVTILDDQP
-643 YFTNVTS
+643 VITGLVPLS
-650 LNVHENDLP
+650 VSEADLA
-659 QGSDVTKEPLTASG
+659 QGSNVDKQPVSVEG
-673 QFELVQGSDR
+673 QFSIQGADTVR
-683 VASFTLDSSVNP
+683 GYALDSSVNP
-695 VQGLTSNGVA
+695 VQGLTSNGV
-705 VTLSAPV
+705 VVVLSTPV

-718 LTYTAMAGAV
+718 LTYTASAGNSAIFALV
-728 TVFTLTLNSDG
+728 LNTNGSYTFTLLGSI
-739 TYSFTL
+739 
-745 AAPVDHALNS
+745 DHAIGS
-755 NDLTLNFQ
+755 DEKQLNFT
-763 VIATDFDGDSDS
+763 VVATDFDGDTAS
-775 IVLPVKINDDKPY
+775 IVLPVTILDDQPVI
-788 FTNVQGL
+788 TGL
-795 YVHENDLP
+795 ETLSVSEGDLA
-803 QGSDTDKE
+803 QGSNVDKQ
-811 PVTVNGQFQLVQ
+811 PVSVEGQFSIQ

-844 SNGVAVTLS
+844 SNGMAVTLS
-853 APADDGNGNLTYTA
+853 APVNDGNGNLTYTA

-874 FTLTLNTDGTYSFTL
+874 FTLTLNSDGTYSFTL
-889 AAPVDHALNS
+889 AAPV
-899 NDLTL
+899 
-904 NFKVIATDFDGDS
+904 
-917 DSIVLPVKIN
+917 
-927 DDKPYFTNVQGL
+927 
-939 YVHENDLPQ
+939 E
-948 GSDTDKEPVT
+948 
-958 VNGQFQ
+958 
-964 LVQGADTVASF
+964 
-975 ALDSSVNPVQGL
+975 
-987 TSNGVAVTL
+987 
-996 SAPVDDG
+996 
-1003 HGNLTYT
+1003 
-1010 AMAGA
+1010 
-1015 VTVFTLTLN
+1015 
-1024 SNGTYSFTLAAPV
+1024 
-1037 DHALNSNDLT
+1037 
-1047 LNFQVIATDFDG
+1047 
-1059 DSDSI
+1059 
-1064 VLPVK
+1064 
-1069 INDDKPYFTNVQGL
+1069 
-1083 YVHENDLPQGSDTDK
+1083 
-1098 EPVTVNGQF
+1098 
-1107 QLVQGADTVASFA
+1107 
-1120 LDSSVNPVQGLT
+1120 
-1132 SNGVAVTL
+1132 
-1140 SAPVDDG
+1140 
-1147 HGNLTYTAMAG
+1147 
-1158 SATVFTLT
+1158 
-1166 LNADGTYSFTL
+1166 
-1177 AAPVDHALN
+1177 
-1186 SNDLTLNFKVIATDF
+1186 
-1201 DGDSDSIVLPVKIND
+1201 
-1216 DKPYFTNVQGL
+1216 
-1227 YVHENDLPQGSD
+1227 
-1239 TDKEPVTVNGQFQ
+1239 
-1252 LVQGADTVASFAL
+1252 
-1265 DSSVNPV
+1265 
-1272 QGLTSN
+1272 
-1278 GVAVTLS
+1278 
-1285 APVDDGNGNLTYT
+1285 
-1298 VMAGAVTVFTLT
+1298 
-1310 LNTDGTYSF
+1310 
-1319 TLAAPVDHALNSNDL
+1319 
-1334 TLNFQV
+1334 
-1340 IATDFD
+1340 
-1346 GDSDSIVLPVK
+1346 
-1357 INDDKPYFTN
+1357 
-1367 VQGLYVHEN
+1367 
-1376 DLPQGSD
+1376 
-1383 IDKEPVTVNGQFQLV
+1383 
-1398 QGADT
+1398 
-1403 VASFALDSSVNPVQ
+1403 
-1417 GLTSN
+1417 
-1422 GVAVTLSAPVD
+1422 
-1433 DGNGNLTYTAMAGA
+1433 
-1447 VTVFTL
+1447 
-1453 TLNSDG
+1453 
-1459 TYSFTLSAPVDHALN
+1459 HALN

-1487 DFDGDSD
+1487 DFDGD
-1494 SIVLPVKINDDKPS
+1494 
-1508 FIHRQPLSVNEDD
+1508 
-1521 LPQGSD
+1521 
-1527 NSKESLS
+1527 
-1534 ASGQFTVVQGADQV
+1534 
-1548 VSYQL
+1548 
-1553 DGSVNPVQGLTSNGV
+1553 
-1568 AVVLSAPVD
+1568 
-1577 DGNGNGN
+1577 
-1584 LTYTATAGGNP
+1584 
-1595 IFTLVLNTDGSYTF
+1595 
-1609 TLSGPIDHASG
+1609 
-1620 SDSKQLNFKVL
+1620 
-1631 AVDFDGDKASVN
+1631 
-1643 LPVTIID
+1643 
-1650 DKPTITAVQALSVD
+1650 
-1664 EDDLTQGSDTT
+1664 
-1675 KESLTATGHFT
+1675 
-1686 TTQGADHVVSYTLNL
+1686 
-1701 TTNPLAGVTS
+1701 
-1711 GGQVLTLSDS
+1711 
-1721 VDAHGNHTYT
+1721 
-1731 ATKPDGTL
+1731 
-1739 IFTLQ
+1739 
-1744 LNANGSYQFTLS
+1744 
-1756 GPLDHAASSDE
+1756 
-1767 LLLNFNVV
+1767 
-1775 ATDYD
+1775 
-1780 GDTSSIVLPVTVVD
+1780 TSSIVLPVTVVD
-1794 DQPSVISA
+1794 DQPLVISA

-1840 YQIDTSTSSDTGLTS
+1840 YQIDTSTTSNTGLTS

-1869 ASSGQVYTYQGIANG
+1869 TSSGQVYTYQGIANG

-2104 LNLVPVGEQSNAQ
+2104 LNLVPAGEQSNAQ

-2267 NVSLNIAAETQDNS
+2267 HVSLNIAAETQDNS

-2299 NLVYSDGSPIPT
+2299 NLVYSDGSLIPT
-2311 KTDANGTYYEVPANK
+2311 KTDANGTYYQVPANK

-2453 ITVGTYPNGET
+2453 ITVGTYSNGET

-2524 VADLPTIE
+2524 VADLPNID
-2532 FLNGNTQWQTFNDG
+2532 FISGNTQWQSFNEG
-2546 VQSGVITTV
+2546 THQGVITTV
-2555 SEDSR
+2555 AEDSL

-2620 ANLTTAQVITGI
+2620 ANLTVAQVVTGI

-2655 DGHVRQMEETIRIL
+2655 DGHVRQVEETIRIL

-2686 NEDDRIHVTWVP
+2686 NEDGRIHVTWVP

-2745 PAAGQSDLDFSNQVS
+2745 PTAGQSDLDFSNQVS
-2760 AAGYI
+2760 VAGYI

-2788 DHEYVDAANPG
+2788 DHEYVDAGNPG

-2831 SVAQTVQA
+2831 SVTQTVQA
-2839 DANGK
+2839 DASGK

-2868 SNTAGSYQSDELVD
+2868 SNTAGSYQSAELVD

-2892 QEVLNQLLITGAI
+2892 PEVLNQLLITGAI

-2996 DDLVIGKEDNT
+2996 DDLVIGKEDNA
-3007 VNLGQQIQDK
+3007 VDLGQQIQDK
-3017 LMVNATG
+3017 LMVNVTG

-3233 ALGEIYFK
+3233 ALREIYFK

-3257 TVAGKVIDSTVF
+3257 TVAGKVTDSTVF

-3297 PVVDDI
+3297 PVVDEI

-3325 QGNAFNVSLN
+3325 QGSAFNVSLN

-3388 SALAI
+3388 SELAI

-3408 VYTQESLLN
+3408 VFTQESLLGE
-3417 QPVEHTGQ
+3417 PVEHTGQ
-3425 FTLHVTPIGDDVDI
+3425 FTLNVTPVGDDVDI
-3439 TPAQEVTGN
+3439 APITNVVGN

-3468 PGGATYTENSPETLR
+3468 PGGANYTENSPETLR
-3483 VEISGVPD
+3483 VEVSGVPD
-3491 GASLSLADGTL
+3491 GAFLSLADGTL
-3502 GTPLGGGVWV
+3502 GTSLGGGVWV

-3855 SLSMNPAFGYAQQ
+3855 SLNMNPAFGYAQQ

-3960 PSANSIDYRI
+3960 PSANSIDYQI
-3970 EIAADD
+3970 EIAADG

-3994 SGMTLFSGSGDDF
+3994 SGMTLLSGSGDDF

>member
-1 MYYQLFTA
+1 
-9 RNGGSMQSQV
+9 MQSQV

-337 NVIQAPIDVVVAIN
+337 NVLQVPIDVVVAIN

-388 TQLGSDQ
+388 TQLGSDL

-494 IQDDKPLISGVE
+494 IQDDKPIIIGAE
-506 PLTVAEKTLDT
+506 PLTVAEQTLDT

-598 FTLQGSLDHAL
+598 FTLQGSLDHAV
-609 NSDELLVNFTV
+609 NSDELSLNFTV
-620 VATDFDGDTASIT
+620 VATDFDGDTASVV
-633 LPVTVKDDKP
+633 LPVTILDDQP
-643 YFTNVTS
+643 VITGLVPLS
-650 LNVHENDLP
+650 VSEADLA
-659 QGSDVTKEPLTASG
+659 QGSNVDKQPVSVEG
-673 QFELVQGSDR
+673 QFSIQGADTVR
-683 VASFTLDSSVNP
+683 GYALDSSVNP

-705 VTLSAPV
+705 VVLSTPV

-718 LTYTAMAGAV
+718 LTYTASAGNSAIFALV
-728 TVFTLTLNSDG
+728 LNTNGSYTFTLLGSI
-739 TYSFTL
+739 
-745 AAPVDHALNS
+745 DHAIGS
-755 NDLTLNFQ
+755 DEKQLNFT
-763 VIATDFDGDSDS
+763 VVATDFDGDTAS
-775 IVLPVKINDDKPY
+775 IVLPVTILDDQPVI
-788 FTNVQGL
+788 TGL
-795 YVHENDLP
+795 ETLSVSEGDLA
-803 QGSDTDKE
+803 QGSNVDKQ
-811 PVTVNGQFQLVQ
+811 PVSVEGQFSIQ

-844 SNGVAVTLS
+844 SNGMAVTLS
-853 APADDGNGNLTYTA
+853 APVNDGNGNLTYTA

-874 FTLTLNTDGTYSFTL
+874 FTLTLNSDGTYSFTL
-889 AAPVDHALNS
+889 AAPV
-899 NDLTL
+899 
-904 NFKVIATDFDGDS
+904 
-917 DSIVLPVKIN
+917 
-927 DDKPYFTNVQGL
+927 
-939 YVHENDLPQ
+939 E
-948 GSDTDKEPVT
+948 
-958 VNGQFQ
+958 
-964 LVQGADTVASF
+964 
-975 ALDSSVNPVQGL
+975 
-987 TSNGVAVTL
+987 
-996 SAPVDDG
+996 
-1003 HGNLTYT
+1003 
-1010 AMAGA
+1010 
-1015 VTVFTLTLN
+1015 
-1024 SNGTYSFTLAAPV
+1024 
-1037 DHALNSNDLT
+1037 
-1047 LNFQVIATDFDG
+1047 
-1059 DSDSI
+1059 
-1064 VLPVK
+1064 
-1069 INDDKPYFTNVQGL
+1069 
-1083 YVHENDLPQGSDTDK
+1083 
-1098 EPVTVNGQF
+1098 
-1107 QLVQGADTVASFA
+1107 
-1120 LDSSVNPVQGLT
+1120 
-1132 SNGVAVTL
+1132 
-1140 SAPVDDG
+1140 
-1147 HGNLTYTAMAG
+1147 
-1158 SATVFTLT
+1158 
-1166 LNADGTYSFTL
+1166 
-1177 AAPVDHALN
+1177 
-1186 SNDLTLNFKVIATDF
+1186 
-1201 DGDSDSIVLPVKIND
+1201 
-1216 DKPYFTNVQGL
+1216 
-1227 YVHENDLPQGSD
+1227 
-1239 TDKEPVTVNGQFQ
+1239 
-1252 LVQGADTVASFAL
+1252 
-1265 DSSVNPV
+1265 
-1272 QGLTSN
+1272 
-1278 GVAVTLS
+1278 
-1285 APVDDGNGNLTYT
+1285 
-1298 VMAGAVTVFTLT
+1298 
-1310 LNTDGTYSF
+1310 
-1319 TLAAPVDHALNSNDL
+1319 
-1334 TLNFQV
+1334 
-1340 IATDFD
+1340 
-1346 GDSDSIVLPVK
+1346 
-1357 INDDKPYFTN
+1357 
-1367 VQGLYVHEN
+1367 
-1376 DLPQGSD
+1376 
-1383 IDKEPVTVNGQFQLV
+1383 
-1398 QGADT
+1398 
-1403 VASFALDSSVNPVQ
+1403 
-1417 GLTSN
+1417 
-1422 GVAVTLSAPVD
+1422 
-1433 DGNGNLTYTAMAGA
+1433 
-1447 VTVFTL
+1447 
-1453 TLNSDG
+1453 
-1459 TYSFTLSAPVDHALN
+1459 HALN

-1487 DFDGDSD
+1487 DF
-1494 SIVLPVKINDDKPS
+1494 
-1508 FIHRQPLSVNEDD
+1508 
-1521 LPQGSD
+1521 
-1527 NSKESLS
+1527 
-1534 ASGQFTVVQGADQV
+1534 
-1548 VSYQL
+1548 
-1553 DGSVNPVQGLTSNGV
+1553 
-1568 AVVLSAPVD
+1568 
-1577 DGNGNGN
+1577 
-1584 LTYTATAGGNP
+1584 
-1595 IFTLVLNTDGSYTF
+1595 
-1609 TLSGPIDHASG
+1609 
-1620 SDSKQLNFKVL
+1620 
-1631 AVDFDGDKASVN
+1631 
-1643 LPVTIID
+1643 
-1650 DKPTITAVQALSVD
+1650 
-1664 EDDLTQGSDTT
+1664 
-1675 KESLTATGHFT
+1675 
-1686 TTQGADHVVSYTLNL
+1686 
-1701 TTNPLAGVTS
+1701 
-1711 GGQVLTLSDS
+1711 
-1721 VDAHGNHTYT
+1721 
-1731 ATKPDGTL
+1731 
-1739 IFTLQ
+1739 
-1744 LNANGSYQFTLS
+1744 
-1756 GPLDHAASSDE
+1756 
-1767 LLLNFNVV
+1767 
-1775 ATDYD
+1775 D

-1869 ASSGQVYTYQGIANG
+1869 TSSGQVYTYQGIANG

-2104 LNLVPVGEQSNAQ
+2104 LNLVPAGEQSNTQ

-2141 GESLGEVSIWNPNQI
+2141 GERLGEVSIWNPNQI

-2246 ADIATWKS
+2246 ADIATWRS

-2267 NVSLNIAAETQDNS
+2267 HVSLNIAAETQDNS
-2281 NPEAITYQIRF
+2281 NPETITYQIRF

-2373 VAPEADRGS
+2373 VAPDADRGS

-2453 ITVGTYPNGET
+2453 ITVGTYSNGET

-2524 VADLPTIE
+2524 VADLPNID
-2532 FLNGNTQWQTFNDG
+2532 FISGNTQWQSFNEG
-2546 VQSGVITTV
+2546 THQGVITTV
-2555 SEDSR
+2555 AEDSL

-2655 DGHVRQMEETIRIL
+2655 DGHVRQVEETIRIL

-2686 NEDDRIHVTWVP
+2686 NEDDRIDVTWVP

-2725 SRVFVNNVEVTLVNG
+2725 SRVFVNNVEVTLING

-2831 SVAQTVQA
+2831 SVTQTVQA

-2920 SIKAPNGLVYSSN
+2920 SIKAPNGLVYNSN
-2933 NDPDNNGFND
+2933 NESDNNGFND

-2951 VYDQGEDSSEVKI
+2951 VYDRGEDSSEVKI

-2996 DDLVIGKEDNT
+2996 DDLVIGKEDNA
-3007 VNLGQQIQDK
+3007 VDLGQQIQDK

-3100 QSGDEKTLTA
+3100 QSGDEKTLKA

-3131 DNHVTPSITLNVQ
+3131 DNHVTPSITMNVQ

-3219 LGTSITLTQAELPA
+3219 LGASITLTQAELPA
-3233 ALGEIYFK
+3233 ALSEIYFK

-3257 TVAGKVIDSTVF
+3257 TVAGKVTDSTVF

-3297 PVVDDI
+3297 PVADEI

-3408 VYTQESLLN
+3408 VFTQESLLGE
-3417 QPVEHTGQ
+3417 PVEHTGQ
-3425 FTLHVTPIGDDVDI
+3425 FTLNVTPVGDDVDI
-3439 TPAQEVTGN
+3439 APITNVVGN

-3468 PGGATYTENSPETLR
+3468 PGGANYTENSPETLR
-3483 VEISGVPD
+3483 VEVSGVPD
-3491 GASLSLADGTL
+3491 GAFLSLADGTL
-3502 GTPLGGGVWV
+3502 GTSLGGGVWV

-3960 PSANSIDYRI
+3960 PSANSIDYQI
-3970 EIAADD
+3970 EIAADG

-3994 SGMTLFSGSGDDF
+3994 SGMTLLSGSGDDF

>member
-1 MYYQLFTA
+1 
-9 RNGGSMQSQV
+9 MQSQV

-98 PVQGQINLDL
+98 PIQGQINLDL

-279 VLSIAISAESIGRDV
+279 VLSIAISAESVGRDL
-294 NLTITTTLSQPI
+294 NLTVTTTLSQPI

-494 IQDDKPLISGVE
+494 IQDDKPIIIGAE
-506 PLTVAEKTLDT
+506 PLTVAEQTLDT

-683 VASFTLDSSVNP
+683 VASFALDSSVNP

-718 LTYTAMAGAV
+718 LTYTAMAGSV
-728 TVFTLTLNSDG
+728 TVFTLTLNS
-739 TYSFTL
+739 
-745 AAPVDHALNS
+745 
-755 NDLTLNFQ
+755 
-763 VIATDFDGDSDS
+763 
-775 IVLPVKINDDKPY
+775 
-788 FTNVQGL
+788 
-795 YVHENDLP
+795 
-803 QGSDTDKE
+803 
-811 PVTVNGQFQLVQ
+811 
-823 GADTVASFALDSSV
+823 
-837 NPVQGLT
+837 
-844 SNGVAVTLS
+844 
-853 APADDGNGNLTYTA
+853 
-867 MAGSVTV
+867 
-874 FTLTLNTDGTYSFTL
+874 DGTYSFTL

-975 ALDSSVNPVQGL
+975 VLDSSVNPVQGLTSNGVAVTLSAPVDDGHGNLTYTAMAGSVTVFTLTLNTDGTYSFTLAAPVDHALNSNDLTLNFQVIATDFDGDSDSIMLPVKINDDKPYFTNVQGLYVHENDLPQGSDTDKEPVTVNGQFQLVQGADTVASFALDSSVNPVQGL

-1003 HGNLTYT
+1003 NGNLTYT

-1107 QLVQGADTVASFA
+1107 QLVQGADTVASFVLDSSVNPVQGLTSNGVA
-1120 LDSSVNPVQGLT
+1120 VTLLAPVDDGNGNLTYTAMAGSVTVFTLTLNTDGTYSFTLAAPVDHALNSNDLTLNFQVIATDFDGDSASIVLPVKINDDKPYFTNVQGLYVHENDLPQGSDTDKEPVTVNGQFQLVQGADTVASFVLDSSVNPVQGLT

-1147 HGNLTYTAMAG
+1147 NGNLTYTAMAG
-1158 SATVFTLT
+1158 AVTVFTLT
-1166 LNADGTYSFTL
+1166 LNSDGTYSFTL

-1252 LVQGADTVASFAL
+1252 LVQGADTVS
-1265 DSSVNPV
+1265 
-1272 QGLTSN
+1272 
-1278 GVAVTLS
+1278 
-1285 APVDDGNGNLTYT
+1285 
-1298 VMAGAVTVFTLT
+1298 
-1310 LNTDGTYSF
+1310 
-1319 TLAAPVDHALNSNDL
+1319 
-1334 TLNFQV
+1334 
-1340 IATDFD
+1340 
-1346 GDSDSIVLPVK
+1346 
-1357 INDDKPYFTN
+1357 
-1367 VQGLYVHEN
+1367 
-1376 DLPQGSD
+1376 
-1383 IDKEPVTVNGQFQLV
+1383 
-1398 QGADT
+1398 
-1403 VASFALDSSVNPVQ
+1403 SFALDSSVNPVQ

-1459 TYSFTLSAPVDHALN
+1459 TYSFTLAAPVDHALN

-1508 FIHRQPLSVNEDD
+1508 FIHHQPLNVNEDD

-1527 NSKESLS
+1527 GSKESLS

-1553 DGSVNPVQGLTSNGV
+1553 DSSVNPVHGLTSNGV

-1577 DGNGNGN
+1577 DGNGN

-1609 TLSGPIDHASG
+1609 TLSGPIDHAAG

-1650 DKPTITAVQALSVD
+1650 DKPTITGVQALSVD
-1664 EDDLTQGSDTT
+1664 EDDLAQGSDTS

-1701 TTNPLAGVTS
+1701 TANPLAGVTS

-1721 VDAHGNHTYT
+1721 VDTHGNQTYT

-1780 GDTSSIVLPVTVVD
+1780 DDTSSIVLPVTVVD

-1827 QFTTTQGADGIAH
+1827 QFTITQGADGIAH
-1840 YQIDTSTSSDTGLTS
+1840 YQIDTSVSSNTGLTS

-1869 ASSGQVYTYQGIANG
+1869 TSSGQVYTYQGIANG

-1943 PILHDKNIAL
+1943 PITLPVTIVDDVPILHDKNIVL
-1953 QEGSV
+1953 QEGAS

-1971 SPDTQGADRG
+1971 SSDTQGADRG

-2075 QLNITISDHKATIT
+2075 QLNITIYDHKATIT

-2104 LNLVPVGEQSNAQ
+2104 LNLVPAGEQSNAQ

-2299 NLVYSDGSPIPT
+2299 NLVYSDGSSIPT
-2311 KTDANGTYYEVPANK
+2311 KTDANGAYYEVPANK

-2416 SMTGSSDA
+2416 SMTASSDA

-2568 SGEIAD
+2568 SGEVAD

-2655 DGHVRQMEETIRIL
+2655 DGHVRQVEETIRIL

-2686 NEDDRIHVTWVP
+2686 NEDGRIHVTWVP

-2725 SRVFVNNVEVTLVNG
+2725 SRVFVNNVEVTLING

-2788 DHEYVDAANPG
+2788 DHEYVDAGNPG

-2831 SVAQTVQA
+2831 SVTQTVQA

-2849 NDASGGQA
+2849 NDVSSGQA

-2943 IKITITAK
+2943 IKITITAQ
-2951 VYDQGEDSSEVKI
+2951 VYDQGEDSSEAKI
-2964 TKQVSTE
+2964 TEQVSTE

-2984 SVAAQLNWVGDA
+2984 SVAAQLNWVVDA

-3197 TEVTLTLNDTNAGV
+3197 TEVTLTLNDTNSGV

-3219 LGTSITLTQAELPA
+3219 LGTSITLTQAQLPA

-3257 TVAGKVIDSTVF
+3257 TVAGKVTDSTVF

-3408 VYTQESLLN
+3408 VFTQESLLGE
-3417 QPVEHTGQ
+3417 PVEHTGQ
-3425 FTLHVTPIGDDVDI
+3425 FTLNVTPVGDEVDI
-3439 TPAQEVTGN
+3439 APVTNVAGN

-3468 PGGATYTENSPETLR
+3468 PSGSNYTENNPETLR
-3483 VEISGVPD
+3483 VEVSGVPD
-3491 GASLSLADGTL
+3491 GASVSLPDGTPA
-3502 GTPLGGGVWV
+3502 TNLGGGVWV
-3512 FEINAQQLDKV
+3512 FNINAQQLDKV

-3543 QSVDTGLAGDQH
+3543 QSVDTGTAGDQH

-3567 VTAVNDRPELINVQD
+3567 VTAVNDRPELVNVQD

-3587 DTPLLLNSFTL
+3587 DTPLLLNNFTL

-3653 AAIGA
+3653 AAIASGV
-3658 GLVKFVPSPD
+3658 VKFVPAPD

-3683 NAGIEIAGDA
+3683 NSGIEIAGDA

-3699 SAQFVIDVTAVND
+3699 SAQFVIDVTAIND
-3712 KPEVDGIHL
+3712 KPEVDGSHA
-3721 TAQIDE
+3721 TTQINE
-3727 ASGQKLTGIT
+3727 LSEQKLTGIV

-3743 AGSHTNDVMKVT
+3743 AGAHANDVMRVALSVT
-3755 LSISE
+3755 D
-3760 GILSVQAPAGSSV
+3760 GVLSVQAPSGSPV
-3773 AVSYAL
+3773 VISYAL

-3789 EAINALLNHSDS
+3789 DAINALINHSNPL
-3801 AYGLFV
+3801 YGVFV
-3807 DAAAIA
+3807 DATAIA
-3813 GTQINLTVTAQDM
+3813 STEIELTVQAQDM

-3840 SKTYPIQVNPVANAP
+3840 TKTYPIQVTPVANAP
-3855 SLSMNPAFGYAQQ
+3855 TLSMNPALGYAQQ

-3873 SVSAQGIALL
+3873 SVSGQGIALL

-3888 LTDLHETLSL
+3888 LVDLHETLSL

-3960 PSANSIDYRI
+3960 PSANSIDYQI
-3970 EIAADD
+3970 EIAADG

-3994 SGMTLFSGSGDDF
+3994 SGMTLLSGSGDDF